1 MFAQPLPL
9 FFMKKRIISFILL
22 IILLLTLSIDAFA
35 AEATTIVFTEQGL
48 QTGSYDKIISASIT
62 LGEDEDFSSTYS
74 TIYLVTATNA
84 DVKFQNNASRYFD
97 WAEYKFL
104 SADAEDMWTVG
115 TTYSVNDSALNG
127 VSVTKDQLKAAGI
140 PDEAYDTSCSAFY
153 LIGFDGSYVNSGIDF
168 AVLVQ
173 VKAESTTIP
182 FTEQGLQTGSYD
194 KIISASVTL
203 GEDEDFASTYST
215 IYLVTATNA
224 DVKFQNNASRYF
236 DWAEY
241 KFLSA
246 DAEDMWTVGTTYS
259 VNDSA
264 LNGVSVTKDQLKA
277 AGIPDEAYDT
287 SCSAFYLIGFDGSYV
302 NSGID
307 FAVLVQVK
315 GAATSL
321 TDAQKKPLTDLLAT
335 VADGNDKYVQSGDRY
350 NGKPA
355 DTITSKNGSF
365 WAEFTAVNGPRAKA
379 QKALQD
385 AKTEADI
392 TAAVAE
398 LQAAISKLIPASQ
411 LNATY
416 LYETLQQY
424 NYGEE
429 YLENCTVPSAQ
440 GFRAVRSEAQNYF
453 DTLFNS
459 DGSATGVNIAANQ
472 KTADDYADALKNYT
486 LVFNDQVDEA
496 KVNLRT
502 IQALAK
508 RYAMTENSGKYT
520 GESWTAFE
528 TARKAATDYAA
539 AHSVSEYISDA
550 EVKQYAALTREFLS
564 AAYGLTSASDTVTV
578 TFSYT
583 DDLHLRVPNPNDPYN
598 QMVDP
603 VGNKPQIQTVTLNR
617 GATLADLWTKTGY
630 KPSRSYYGVSEY
642 SVWHTFVNGTMLYG
656 VTPGAKQDLADDS
669 YVLKDGDK
677 IQLTHMDWPSY
688 TFNYIYRAA
697 VDWTSM
703 TNSLAALRF
712 KETGAQNVGA
722 GEEATLTVERTSAHL
737 WTYTG
742 SYNPYEGATIAAY
755 GPQNKDGSYPDTPI
769 LSETTSDA
777 SGSVSFK
784 LYQEGKY
791 LVTAYDARANDEDS
805 AIFYSGTVAAP
816 YLELTVGDATQ
827 PDAVRAELKAALDKV
842 YNAYPKKIFGDDTWA
857 EIEAAYKVAVATL
870 NDSTATTGE
879 AYLAQQAAI
888 RTIQSKQ
895 TETIQANKTA
905 LETFR
910 TNLNKLPDDVNKITA
925 SASVKEAATTLIQ
938 CYTSMNSYQ
947 RSQLTNSEK
956 AKYDKIKAYM
966 DEKGEKL
973 PEAEKYK
980 LTLNTVVRGGT
991 EEDTEAINAMIANL
1005 RNNPAKMDRA
1015 EGGKYDRTQ
1024 AINIVTPYTF
1034 GAYDGKTELFSK
1046 TFSETDPL
1054 IPVRIYTGVD
1064 YAAYF
1069 QTRNANGTYTT
1080 ASTRWSISDEDLSIV
1095 LTREGTNTT
1104 PGVYGTEGHLT
1115 VKIGDTEYE
1124 VKSITYEG
1132 ISRSDVIS
1140 GTQRVYDDSG
1150 YKGKST
1156 EVVNVD
1162 IPDAY
1167 LGFAMPYNDVT
1178 VTITWGPVESDS
1190 AKLETA
1196 RKTATNVVK
1205 AKYNALVAANEYDAE
1220 HRDEL
1225 DAALATGLTEI
1236 KNATSESDVIAARKK
1251 AVSAMEKVPT
1261 IGSSSESGKV
1271 GEHYPYSGSEVV
1283 GRVHVIVENT
1293 TYLDESLPDSLK
1305 KTIVKGYYDL
1315 TKDDSMMTVALKALE
1330 GAGCTWNRGGYD
1342 YGTTYLASVEKDGG
1356 TLAEFTGGPNSGWM
1370 GTKNDWFVNASFSEF
1385 RYQNGGLADGDE
1397 IHLMYTTKLGADIGG
1412 TWSGTDTS
1420 LQSLIV
1426 SGAELSPAFSGS
1438 TTNYV
1443 LTIPDEAT
1451 GVTVRFTAANKNYQA
1466 RMYLNSYKD
1475 ENSRYMSGDMLS
1487 VTSGDVIYVG
1497 VGERAWGSMNNGGTA
1512 TKYTIQVVKSGDAK
1526 ELVEIIDDLP
1536 AASRLTLDDA
1546 RTVRMARSLFD
1557 ALDPAAQAT
1566 FKKDHKAQYNK
1577 LAACEKVI
1585 DDMAAAD
1592 AVTTA
1597 ANNLPSKPNLRDK
1610 ATFYAAKVAL
1620 DALTAD
1626 QKQYLTA
1633 ETISVINQAYEQVL
1647 EMDLNHV
1654 QWLIDE
1660 LPDEDKVTLADK
1672 KQIDAAK
1679 AAYDALPDQTGVD
1692 ATRLGKAIA
1701 ALKKL
1706 EQGGSGE
1713 DTGYSEYLKKAL
1725 ANIKKKVPTPTI
1737 GSSSGEWAVL
1747 ALARGNADVL
1757 NSYYDGYYDRVVAYV
1772 RDNISS
1778 GKLNAD
1784 KSTDNARIA
1793 LALTAIGEDPTS
1805 VGGHNLLTALD
1816 DVTYDLKQGIN
1827 GPIWALIALDSKN
1840 YTSSSRDQLIKAI
1853 LDGRTN
1859 DGGWALDGNATDVD
1873 MTAMAIQAL
1882 APYYNK
1888 SNETVKDAVDT
1899 ALAWLSTKQSSDGGF
1914 SSWGKAN
1921 AESCAQVIVA
1931 LSALNID
1938 ADTDSRFVK
1947 NGHSALENL
1956 LTFEQADGS
1965 FFHVS
1970 DGSDGNNQMTS
1981 EQGTYALVAYDRF
1994 KTGKNSLYNMT
2005 DAVKR
2010 ADASAQEVIDMI
2022 NQIGYVDES
2031 SYTAI
2036 AEARN
2041 AYDEL
2046 STEDQAKVTNY
2057 STLTAAETSYKA
2069 ILKQKQTDQYKALKA
2084 HYDDL
2089 LNDKTKKY
2097 GTAAKKKLASILQQA
2112 QTDMNSAVSCERVT
2126 DIYEKAIADLDAVKP
2141 GDIEV
2146 TFRLIGALEATQDVD
2161 LTTDS
2166 YLPEYVTWVPTK
2178 TYALQEN
2185 ATVYDLFTEAMSD
2198 AGLRYIGAE
2207 NNYVSTIYAPS
2218 CLGGYAL
2225 SEFTNGKKSGWM
2237 YTVNGKHPN
2246 QGLKNWTL
2254 NDGDVVIWHYV
2265 NDYSCEV
2272 ADWFNDS
2279 QYPSLGDG
2287 SYYNSWLRARDIT
2300 PEQYVQQL
2308 LAKILTVGK
2317 HGTVE
2322 PKLTFQHI
2330 GKSVTFTFK
2339 PDTGYKV
2346 KDVKVNGK
2354 SVGAVKTYTI
2364 DKLTV
2369 STRIEVEFTDESLP
2383 FTDVRESDWFYDD
2396 VVFAYE
2402 NGLFSGTSDTT
2413 FSPNTS
2419 MTRAMLVTVL
2429 YRLEGQPAVN
2439 GRSGFSDVQ
2448 YNGYYEDAVT
2458 WAADNGIVNGTS
2470 TSTFSPN
2477 VNVTREQM
2485 AAILYR
2491 YAQYKKYN
2499 TAASSSLNS
2508 FSDHTSVSG
2517 YAVASLQWSVAEK
2530 LVNGSNGKLMPTG
2543 NASRAQVA
2551 AILHRFAEN
2560 VAKTTK

>member
-1 MFAQPLPL
+1 M
-9 FFMKKRIISFILL
+9 L
-22 IILLLTLSIDAFA
+22 IICLSFQVYA
-35 AEATTIVFTEQGL
+35 ATETIEFGSDTVN
-48 QTGSYDKIISASIT
+48 SYDKKLTDQSLSCVTKSETISIKTVYIKTIENDDVQFKSTLRLTTSNYGFLNQASTVT
-62 LGEDEDFSSTYS
+62 LTK
-74 TIYLVTATNA
+74 TTAKQPKDLAGISVSAN
-84 DVKFQNNASRYFD
+84 DLIVKG
-97 WAEYKFL
+97 L
-104 SADAEDMWTVG
+104 SAD
-115 TTYSVNDSALNG
+115 S
-127 VSVTKDQLKAAGI
+127 
-140 PDEAYDTSCSAFY
+140 
-153 LIGFDGSYVNSGIDF
+153 
-168 AVLVQ
+168 
-173 VKAESTTIP
+173 
-182 FTEQGLQTGSYD
+182 
-194 KIISASVTL
+194 
-203 GEDEDFASTYST
+203 FASTYPKFYF
-215 IYLVTATNA
+215 IGVRGK
-224 DVKFQNNASRYF
+224 DVENFGILIQVKNAST
-236 DWAEY
+236 E
-241 KFLSA
+241 
-246 DAEDMWTVGTTYS
+246 
-259 VNDSA
+259 
-264 LNGVSVTKDQLKA
+264 
-277 AGIPDEAYDT
+277 P
-287 SCSAFYLIGFDGSYV
+287 
-302 NSGID
+302 
-307 FAVLVQVK
+307 
-315 GAATSL
+315 SL

-365 WAEFTAVNGPRAKA
+365 WAEFTAANGPRATA

-472 KTADDYADALKNYT
+472 KTADDYADTLKNYT

-508 RYAMTENSGKYT
+508 RYAMTENGGKYT

-550 EVKQYAALTREFLS
+550 EVKQYAALTRNFLS

-603 VGNKPQIQTVTLNR
+603 VGNKPQIQTVTLDR

-722 GEEATLTVERTSAHL
+722 GEAETLTVERTSAHL

-742 SYNPYEGATIAAY
+742 SYSPYEGATIAAY
-755 GPQNKDGSYPDTPI
+755 GPQNTDGSYPDTPI

-857 EIEAAYKVAVATL
+857 EIEAAYKAAVATL

-973 PEAEKYK
+973 PEAETYE
-980 LTLNTVVRGGT
+980 LTLNVVGDSDEST
-991 EEDTEAINAMIANL
+991 AALNAMIDDL

-1015 EGGKYDRTQ
+1015 EGGKHDHTQ

-1054 IPVRIYTGVD
+1054 TPVRIYTGVD

-1069 QTRNANGTYTT
+1069 QTRNAKGKYTPESAT
-1080 ASTRWSISDEDLSIV
+1080 WSISDEDLSIV
-1095 LTREGTNTT
+1095 LTLEGTNTT

-1115 VKIGDTEYE
+1115 VKIGETEYE

-1196 RKTATNVVK
+1196 RKTATNVVT

-1236 KNATSESDVIAARKK
+1236 KNATSEADVIAARKK

-1370 GTKNDWFVNASFSEF
+1370 GTKNDWFVNASFSDF
-1385 RYQNGGLADGDE
+1385 RYTNGGLADGDE

-1420 LQSLIV
+1420 LQSMTV
-1426 SGAELSPAFSGS
+1426 NGGTELSPAFSS
-1438 TTNYV
+1438 TTTSYV
-1443 LTIPDEAT
+1443 LTIPEETT
-1451 GVTVRFTAANKNYQA
+1451 GVTVRFSAANKNYQA

-1487 VTSGDVIYVG
+1487 VSSGDVIYVG

-1557 ALDPAAQAT
+1557 ALDAAAQAT
-1566 FKKDHKAQYNK
+1566 FKTDHEAQYNK

-1585 DDMAAAD
+1585 DDMTAAD

-1610 ATFYAAKVAL
+1610 ATFYAAKAAL

-1626 QKQYLTA
+1626 QEQYLTA
-1633 ETISVINQAYEQVL
+1633 ETISVIDQAYEQVL
-1647 EMDLNHV
+1647 GMDQNHV
-1654 QWLIDE
+1654 QLLIDD

-1692 ATRLGKAIA
+1692 ATRLDKAIA

-1713 DTGYSEYLKKAL
+1713 DTSYSEYLKKAL
-1725 ANIKKKVPTPTI
+1725 ANIKKTVPTPQV
-1737 GSSSGEWAVL
+1737 GSTNGEWAVL
-1747 ALARGNADVL
+1747 GLARGNASVT

-1772 RDNISS
+1772 KANINSKGQLDS
-1778 GKLNAD
+1778 N
-1784 KSTDNARIA
+1784 KSTENSRII

-1805 VGGHNLLTALD
+1805 VGGRNLLTALN
-1816 DVTYDLKQGIN
+1816 DLSYVKKQGSN
-1827 GPIWALIALDSKN
+1827 GPIWALLAVDSGN
-1840 YTSSSRDQLIKAI
+1840 YIYNYRDKLIDTI
-1853 LDGRTN
+1853 LDERTE
-1859 DGGWALDGNATDVD
+1859 DGGWTHTGNTADVD

-1882 APYYNK
+1882 APYNDEDHPKVK
-1888 SNETVKDAVDT
+1888 SAIEA
-1899 ALAWLSTKQSSDGGF
+1899 ALTLLSGMQQNDGGF
-1914 SSWGKAN
+1914 ASFGTPNS
-1921 AESCAQVIVA
+1921 ESAAQVVVA
-1931 LSALNID
+1931 LSALGLD
-1938 ADTDSRFVK
+1938 ANTDSHFVK
-1947 NGHSALENL
+1947 NGHSVLENL
-1956 LTFEQADGS
+1956 LSYEQEDGS
-1965 FFHVS
+1965 FQHTT
-1970 DGSDGNNQMTS
+1970 DGSGNNQMS
-1981 EQGTYALVAYDRF
+1981 AEQGTYALVAYDRYVN
-1994 KTGKNSLYNMT
+1994 KAHTLYDMT
-2005 DAVKR
+2005 DVVKR
-2010 ADASAQEVIDMI
+2010 EDASAQEVIDMI

-2031 SYTAI
+2031 SYNAI

-2041 AYDEL
+2041 AYNKL
-2046 STEDQAKVTNY
+2046 SAADKAKVENY
-2057 STLTAAETSYKA
+2057 NTLTAAEASYKE
-2069 ILKQKQTDQYKALKA
+2069 ILKQKRTEQYKLLKA
-2084 HYDDL
+2084 HHDEL
-2089 LNDKTKKY
+2089 LNDRTKKY
-2097 GTAAKKKLASILQQA
+2097 GTAAKRKLASILQQA
-2112 QTDMNSAVSCERVT
+2112 QTDMNAAESCERVM
-2126 DIYEKAIADLDAVKP
+2126 DIYNKAIFDLDAVKP

-2161 LTTDS
+2161 LTKDS

-2185 ATVYDLFTEAMSD
+2185 ATVYDLFTEAMSE

-2207 NNYVSTIYAPS
+2207 SNYVSTIYAPS

-2237 YTVNGKHPN
+2237 YTVNGTHPN

-2254 NDGDVVIWHYV
+2254 NDNDVVVWHYV
-2265 NDYSCEV
+2265 NDYSHEV
-2272 ADWFNDS
+2272 ADWFNDPN
-2279 QYPSLGDG
+2279 YPSLGNG
-2287 SYYNSWLRARDIT
+2287 TYYNGWLRAADIS
-2300 PEQYVQQL
+2300 PEQYVNEL
-2308 LAKILTVGK
+2308 LGKILKVGK
-2317 HGTVE
+2317 NGTVE

-2369 STRIEVEFTDESLP
+2369 STRIEVEFTNGKLP
-2383 FTDVRESDWFYDD
+2383 FTDVRESDWFYED
-2396 VVFAYE
+2396 VAFAYE
-2402 NGLFSGTSDTT
+2402 NGLFAGTSDTT
-2413 FSPNTS
+2413 FSPNAS

-2470 TSTFSPN
+2470 TTTFSPN
-2477 VNVTREQM
+2477 ANVTREQM

-2491 YAQYKKYN
+2491 YAQHKKYN
-2499 TAASSSLNS
+2499 TAASSGLNG
-2508 FSDHTSVSG
+2508 FTDHASVSG
-2517 YAVASLQWSVAEK
+2517 YAAASLEWAVAEK
-2530 LVNGSNGKLMPTG
+2530 LVNGSAGKLMPTG
-2543 NASRAQVA
+2543 NATRAQVA
-2551 AILHRFAEN
+2551 AILHRFVEN

>member
-1 MFAQPLPL
+1 MFSLPVFADNMSNIKVFASGEELSVQVIGTANFVEAETPYTLYYAKAPFGTTQITVSLESGWFVPETCFGGTVEDDSVSLENAVENDALAEVIEGMSGDGLINITDASLIASSDVISDLIYFSNEEFEGAPLD
-9 FFMKKRIISFILL
+9 ILL
-22 IILLLTLSIDAFA
+22 IQ
-35 AEATTIVFTEQGL
+35 V
-48 QTGSYDKIISASIT
+48 
-62 LGEDEDFSSTYS
+62 ST
-74 TIYLVTATNA
+74 
-84 DVKFQNNASRYFD
+84 
-97 WAEYKFL
+97 
-104 SADAEDMWTVG
+104 
-115 TTYSVNDSALNG
+115 
-127 VSVTKDQLKAAGI
+127 
-140 PDEAYDTSCSAFY
+140 
-153 LIGFDGSYVNSGIDF
+153 VNSGGN
-168 AVLVQ
+168 VLDDTKKAPLSNLLET
-173 VKAESTTIP
+173 VK
-182 FTEQGLQTGSYD
+182 
-194 KIISASVTL
+194 
-203 GEDEDFASTYST
+203 
-215 IYLVTATNA
+215 
-224 DVKFQNNASRYF
+224 
-236 DWAEY
+236 
-241 KFLSA
+241 
-246 DAEDMWTVGTTYS
+246 
-259 VNDSA
+259 
-264 LNGVSVTKDQLKA
+264 
-277 AGIPDEAYDT
+277 
-287 SCSAFYLIGFDGSYV
+287 
-302 NSGID
+302 
-307 FAVLVQVK
+307 
-315 GAATSL
+315 
-321 TDAQKKPLTDLLAT
+321 
-335 VADGNDKYVQSGDRY
+335 DGNSNYYLTNDRY
-350 NGKPA
+350 NGKES
-355 DTITSKNGSF
+355 DTISSKNGSF

-379 QKALQD
+379 QNVLDTAT
-385 AKTEADI
+385 TEDQI

-398 LQAAISKLIPASQ
+398 LETAISKLIPASQ

-453 DTLFNS
+453 NTLFNA
-459 DGSATGVNIAANQ
+459 DGSATGVNIALNQ

-508 RYAMTENSGKYT
+508 RYAMTENGGKYT
-520 GESWTAFE
+520 EESWTAFE
-528 TARKAATDYAA
+528 AAREAATDYAA
-539 AHSVSEYISDA
+539 KHSVSEYISDA

-564 AAYGLTSASDTVTV
+564 AAYRLTSASNTVTV

-603 VGNKPQIQTVTLNR
+603 VGNKPQIQTVTLDR
-617 GATLADLWTKTGY
+617 GATLADLWTTTGY

-742 SYNPYEGATIAAY
+742 SYSPYEGATIAAY
-755 GPQNKDGSYPDTPI
+755 GPQNTDGSYPDTPI

-805 AIFYSGTVAAP
+805 ALFYSGTVAAP
-816 YLELTVGDATQ
+816 YLELKVGVAEQ
-827 PDAVRAELKAALDKV
+827 PDAVRAELKAKLDAV

-857 EIEAAYKVAVATL
+857 EIEAAYKAAVATL

-956 AKYDKIKAYM
+956 AKYDKVKAYM

-973 PEAEKYK
+973 PEAETYE
-980 LTLNTVVRGGT
+980 LTLNVVGDSDEST
-991 EEDTEAINAMIANL
+991 AALNAMIDDL

-1015 EGGKYDRTQ
+1015 EGGKHDHTQ

-1054 IPVRIYTGVD
+1054 TPVRIYTGVD

-1080 ASTRWSISDEDLSIV
+1080 DSAAWSISDEDLSIV
-1095 LTREGTNTT
+1095 LTLEGTNTT
-1104 PGVYGTEGHLT
+1104 PGEYGTEGHLT

-1178 VTITWGPVESDS
+1178 VTITWGPVESDTEKLTK
-1190 AKLETA
+1190 AKE
-1196 RKTATNVVK
+1196 TATNIVN
-1205 AKYNALVAANEYDAE
+1205 AKYNALVAANEYDTE
-1220 HRDEL
+1220 HQAEL
-1225 DAALATGLTEI
+1225 DAALANGLKEIESAATE
-1236 KNATSESDVIAARKK
+1236 ADVIAARKK

-1261 IGSSSESGKV
+1261 IGQSSETGKV
-1271 GEHYPYSGSEVV
+1271 GENFKTLFPNAKNV

-1293 TYLDESLPDSLK
+1293 TYLDESLPASLK
-1305 KTIVKGYYDL
+1305 KTIIDGYYDL
-1315 TKDDSMMTVALKALE
+1315 TDCDSMMTVALKALE
-1330 GAGCTWNRGGYD
+1330 GAEYTWNRGGYD

-1370 GTKNDWFVNASFSEF
+1370 GTKNDWFVNASFSDF
-1385 RYQNGGLADGDE
+1385 RYTNGGLADGDE

-1426 SGAELSPAFSGS
+1426 SGAKLSPEFSGS

-1443 LTIPDEAT
+1443 LTIQGEAT

-1487 VTSGDVIYVG
+1487 VSSGDVIYVG

-1557 ALDPAAQAT
+1557 ALDAAAKAT
-1566 FKKDHKAQYNK
+1566 FKTEHEAQYNK
-1577 LAACEKVI
+1577 LVACEKII
-1585 DDMAAAD
+1585 DDMTAAD

-1597 ANNLPSKPNLRDK
+1597 ANKLPDPDSLTLRDK
-1610 ATFYAAKVAL
+1610 ETVYAAKAAL

-1626 QKQYLTA
+1626 QKQYLTSD
-1633 ETISVINQAYEQVL
+1633 TISSINQCYARMLQMERNY
-1647 EMDLNHV
+1647 V
-1654 QWLIDE
+1654 QQLIDN
-1660 LPDEDKVTLADK
+1660 LPSESSVTLADK
-1672 KQIDAAK
+1672 KQIYAAK
-1679 AAYDALPDQTGVD
+1679 AAYDALTDKTGVD
-1692 ATRLGKAIA
+1692 TDKLDKALA

-1725 ANIKKKVPTPTI
+1725 ANIKKTVPTPQV
-1737 GSSSGEWAVL
+1737 GSVSGEWAVL
-1747 ALARGNADVL
+1747 GLARGNASVT

-1772 RDNISS
+1772 KENINSNGQLDS
-1778 GKLNAD
+1778 N
-1784 KSTDNARIA
+1784 KSTENSRII

-1805 VGGHNLLTALD
+1805 VGGHNLLTALN
-1816 DVTYDLKQGIN
+1816 DLTFVKKQGSN
-1827 GPIWALIALDSKN
+1827 GPIWALLAVDSGN
-1840 YTSSSRDQLIKAI
+1840 YEYTKRSQLIEAI
-1853 LDGRTN
+1853 LADRTE
-1859 DGGWALDGNATDVD
+1859 DGGWTYGEGGADAD

-1882 APYYNK
+1882 APYNDDEHPAVK
-1888 SNETVKDAVDT
+1888 SAIST
-1899 ALAWLSTKQSSDGGF
+1899 ALNLLSGMQNDDGGF
-1914 SSWGKAN
+1914 SSMGYRN
-1921 AESCAQVIVA
+1921 CESAAQVVVA
-1931 LSALNID
+1931 LSALRLD
-1938 ADTDSRFVK
+1938 ANTDSRFVK
-1947 NGHSALENL
+1947 NGHSVLENL
-1956 LTFEQADGS
+1956 LSYEQEDGS
-1965 FFHVS
+1965 FWHLS
-1970 DGSDGNNQMTS
+1970 DGSSGNNQMTA
-1981 EQGTYALVAYDRF
+1981 EQGTYALVAYDRYVR
-1994 KTGKNSLYNMT
+1994 KTNSLYDMT
-2005 DAVKR
+2005 DVVKR
-2010 ADASAQEVIDMI
+2010 EDASAQEVIDMI
-2022 NQIGYVDES
+2022 NRIGTVDEF
-2031 SYTAI
+2031 SYDYI
-2036 AEARN
+2036 ADARN
-2041 AYDEL
+2041 AYDKL
-2046 STEDQAKVTNY
+2046 SAEDRAKVTNY
-2057 STLTAAETSYKA
+2057 KTLTDAEKA
-2069 ILKQKQTDQYKALKA
+2069 YSEILKQKQADQYKLLKE
-2084 HYDDL
+2084 HYDQL
-2089 LNDKTKKY
+2089 LNDSTKKY
-2097 GTAAKKKLASILQQA
+2097 GTAAKKKLLSILQTA
-2112 QTDMNSAVSCERVT
+2112 QKDMNAAVSCERVIA
-2126 DIYEKAIADLDAVKP
+2126 IYDKAIADLDAVKP
-2141 GDIEV
+2141 GDISV
-2146 TFRLIGALEATQDVD
+2146 TFRLVGALEATQDVD
-2161 LTTDS
+2161 LTNDS
-2166 YLPEYVTWVPTK
+2166 YLPEYVTWIPTT

-2185 ATVYDLFTEAMSD
+2185 ATVYDLYTEAMTE
-2198 AGLRYIGAE
+2198 AGLRSVGAD
-2207 NNYVSTIYAPS
+2207 NNYVKTIYAPS

-2225 SEFTNGKKSGWM
+2225 SEFTNGKRSGWM
-2237 YTVNGKHPN
+2237 YTVNGSHPN
-2246 QGLKNWTL
+2246 QGLKYWEL
-2254 NDGDVVIWHYV
+2254 KDGDVVVWHYV
-2265 NDYSCEV
+2265 NDYAHEV
-2272 ADWFNDS
+2272 ADWFNDPN
-2279 QYPSLGDG
+2279 YPALGDG
-2287 SYYNSWLRARDIT
+2287 TYYNGWLRAADIS

-2339 PDTGYKV
+2339 PDSGYKV

-2369 STRIEVEFTDESLP
+2369 STRIEVEFTDGKLP

-2517 YAVASLQWSVAEK
+2517 YAEASLQWSVAEK

-2543 NASRAQVA
+2543 NATRAQVA
-2551 AILHRFAEN
+2551 AILHRFVEN
-2560 VAKTTK
+2560 VATTK

>member
-1 MFAQPLPL
+1 MTTRGAALAAPRR
-9 FFMKKRIISFILL
+9 FFSLLLAL
-22 IILLLTLSIDAFA
+22 IILFSFACPALAADSKIDISSDFWKSNSVGTCKSYPSAFDKNNKYESFRREYPVYFLQISSKTLERTKNGACYYNLEKLTQWKATAGAIKRDSSDTVYTTAVSNYNAAKSYITLS
-35 AEATTIVFTEQGL
+35 G
-48 QTGSYDKIISASIT
+48 IT
-62 LGEDEDFSSTYS
+62 LSETADHLLFFVSDAKLTNVAYLLVEWGE
-74 TIYLVTATNA
+74 
-84 DVKFQNNASRYFD
+84 
-97 WAEYKFL
+97 AE
-104 SADAEDMWTVG
+104 G
-115 TTYSVNDSALNG
+115 
-127 VSVTKDQLKAAGI
+127 
-140 PDEAYDTSCSAFY
+140 
-153 LIGFDGSYVNSGIDF
+153 
-168 AVLVQ
+168 
-173 VKAESTTIP
+173 
-182 FTEQGLQTGSYD
+182 
-194 KIISASVTL
+194 
-203 GEDEDFASTYST
+203 
-215 IYLVTATNA
+215 
-224 DVKFQNNASRYF
+224 
-236 DWAEY
+236 
-241 KFLSA
+241 
-246 DAEDMWTVGTTYS
+246 
-259 VNDSA
+259 
-264 LNGVSVTKDQLKA
+264 
-277 AGIPDEAYDT
+277 
-287 SCSAFYLIGFDGSYV
+287 
-302 NSGID
+302 
-307 FAVLVQVK
+307 
-315 GAATSL
+315 SL
-321 TDAQKKPLTDLLAT
+321 TDEQKKPLTDLLAT

-350 NGKPA
+350 NGKAA
-355 DTITSKNGSF
+355 DTITNKNGSF
-365 WAEFTAVNGPRAKA
+365 WATFTAKDGPREQA
-379 QKALQD
+379 QKALK
-385 AKTEADI
+385 AATSEGDI
-392 TAAVAE
+392 EKARAA
-398 LQAAISKLIPASQ
+398 LQAEIDKLIPASQ

-424 NYGEE
+424 NYDEE

-453 DTLFNS
+453 NTLFNA
-459 DGSATGVNIAANQ
+459 DGSATSVNIAADQ
-472 KTADDYADALKNYT
+472 QTADDYADALKNYT

-508 RYAMTENSGKYT
+508 RYAMTENGGKYT

-539 AHSVSEYISDA
+539 AHSISEYISDA
-550 EVKQYAALTREFLS
+550 EVKNYAALTREFLS

-603 VGNKPQIQTVTLNR
+603 VGNKPQIQTVTLDR
-617 GATLADLWTKTGY
+617 GATLADLWTTTGY

-742 SYNPYEGATIAAY
+742 SYSPYEGATIAAY
-755 GPQNKDGSYPDTPI
+755 GPQNTDGSYPDTPI

-827 PDAVRAELKAALDKV
+827 PDTVRAELKAALDKV

-857 EIEAAYKVAVATL
+857 EIEAAYKAAVATL
-870 NDSTATTGE
+870 NDSSATTGE

-973 PEAEKYK
+973 PEAETYE
-980 LTLNTVVRGGT
+980 LTLNVVGDSDEST
-991 EEDTEAINAMIANL
+991 AALNAMIDDL

-1015 EGGKYDRTQ
+1015 EGGKHDHTQ

-1054 IPVRIYTGVD
+1054 TPVRIYTGVD

-1080 ASTRWSISDEDLSIV
+1080 DSAAWSISDEDLSIV
-1095 LTREGTNTT
+1095 LTLEGTNTT
-1104 PGVYGTEGHLT
+1104 PGEYGTEGHLT

-1150 YKGKST
+1150 YKGKSSD
-1156 EVVNVD
+1156 VVNVD

-1178 VTITWGPVESDS
+1178 VTITWGPVESDT

-1196 RKTATNVVK
+1196 RKTATNVVN
-1205 AKYNALVAANEYDAE
+1205 AKYNALVAANKYDEE

-1225 DAALATGLTEI
+1225 DAALANGLKEIESAATE
-1236 KNATSESDVIAARKK
+1236 ADVIAARKK

-1261 IGSSSESGKV
+1261 IGQSSETGEVGKNFKTLF
-1271 GEHYPYSGSEVV
+1271 PNAKNV
-1283 GRVHVIVENT
+1283 GRVHVIVENK
-1293 TYLDESLPDSLK
+1293 TYLDESLPASLK
-1305 KTIVKGYYDL
+1305 NTIIDGYYDL
-1315 TKDDSMMTVALKALE
+1315 TDYDSMMTVALKALE
-1330 GAGCTWNRGGYD
+1330 GAGYTWNRDGYD

-1370 GTKNDWFVNASFSEF
+1370 GTKNDWFVNASFSDF
-1385 RYQNGGLADGDE
+1385 RYTNGGLADGDE

-1420 LQSLIV
+1420 LQSMTV
-1426 SGAELSPAFSGS
+1426 NGGTELSPAFSS
-1438 TTNYV
+1438 TTTSYV
-1443 LTIPDEAT
+1443 LTIPEETT
-1451 GVTVRFTAANKNYQA
+1451 GVTVRFSAANKNYQA

-1557 ALDPAAQAT
+1557 ALDAAAQAT
-1566 FKKDHKAQYNK
+1566 FKTDHEAQYNK

-1585 DDMAAAD
+1585 DDMTAAD

-1597 ANNLPSKPNLRDK
+1597 ANKLPDPDNLTLRDK
-1610 ATFYAAKVAL
+1610 ETVYAAKAAL
-1620 DALTAD
+1620 NALTAD
-1626 QKQYLTA
+1626 QEQYLTS
-1633 ETISVINQAYEQVL
+1633 ETISVIDQCYTRMLQMERNYVIQ
-1647 EMDLNHV
+1647 
-1654 QWLIDE
+1654 LIDN
-1660 LPDEDKVTLADK
+1660 LPDESAVTLADK
-1672 KQIDAAK
+1672 KQINAAK
-1679 AAYDALPDQTGVD
+1679 AAYDALPDKNGVD
-1692 ATRLGKAIA
+1692 ATKLTKALA
-1701 ALKKL
+1701 ALEKL

-1840 YTSSSRDQLIKAI
+1840 YTSSSRDQLITAI
-1853 LDGRTN
+1853 LDNRTSE
-1859 DGGWALDGNATDVD
+1859 GGWALDGNATDVD

-1888 SNETVKDAVDT
+1888 SNETVKAAVDT
-1899 ALAWLSTKQSSDGGF
+1899 ALTWLSTKQSSDGGF
-1914 SSWGKAN
+1914 SSWGNAN

-1965 FFHVS
+1965 FLHTLP
-1970 DGSDGNNQMTS
+1970 GSDKDNNQMSS

-2022 NQIGYVDES
+2022 DSIGEVNEY
-2031 SYTAI
+2031 SYDAI
-2036 AEARN
+2036 AEARS
-2041 AYDEL
+2041 AYTKL
-2046 STEDQAKVTNY
+2046 SSADKEKVKATNY
-2057 STLTAAETSYKA
+2057 KTLTAAEDAYKA
-2069 ILKQKQTDQYKALKA
+2069 ILREKQSERYTELKA
-2084 HYDDL
+2084 HYDEL
-2089 LNDKTKKY
+2089 LSDKTKKY
-2097 GTAAKKKLASILQQA
+2097 GTAAKKKLLSVLQTA
-2112 QTDMNSAVSCERVT
+2112 QRDMNAAVSCERVEE
-2126 DIYEKAIADLDAVKP
+2126 IFQKAMSDLDAVKP

-2207 NNYVSTIYAPS
+2207 SNYVSTIYAPS
-2218 CLGGYAL
+2218 CLGGYTL

-2237 YTVNGKHPN
+2237 YTVNGTHPN

-2254 NDGDVVIWHYV
+2254 NDNDVVVWHYV
-2265 NDYSCEV
+2265 NDYSHEV
-2272 ADWFNDS
+2272 ADWFNDPN
-2279 QYPSLGDG
+2279 YPSLGNG
-2287 SYYNSWLRARDIT
+2287 TYYNGWLRAADIS
-2300 PEQYVQQL
+2300 PEQYVNEL
-2308 LAKILTVGK
+2308 LGKILKVGK
-2317 HGTVE
+2317 NGTVE

-2369 STRIEVEFTDESLP
+2369 STRIEVEFTNGKLP
-2383 FTDVRESDWFYDD
+2383 FTDVLTSDWFYED
-2396 VVFAYE
+2396 VAFAYE
-2402 NGLFSGTSDTT
+2402 NGLFAGTSDTT
-2413 FSPNTS
+2413 FSPNAS

-2470 TSTFSPN
+2470 TTTFSPN
-2477 VNVTREQM
+2477 ANVTREQM

-2491 YAQYKKYN
+2491 YAQHKKYN
-2499 TAASSSLNS
+2499 TAASSGLNG
-2508 FSDHTSVSG
+2508 FTDHASVSG
-2517 YAVASLQWSVAEK
+2517 YAAASLEWAVAEK
-2530 LVNGSNGKLMPTG
+2530 LVNGSAGKLMPTG
-2543 NASRAQVA
+2543 NATRAQVA
-2551 AILHRFAEN
+2551 AILHRFVEN

>member
-1 MFAQPLPL
+1 M
-9 FFMKKRIISFILL
+9 
-22 IILLLTLSIDAFA
+22 LLTLILILGVLPGNIFA
-35 AEATTIVFTEQGL
+35 ADSPNNLIVDSKYEIVASYPSGYSDDIEYDTYVVRVPLGTTSIAEVRTSFTIARAECWNHDLNADPDGVNSEFTGNYDLTIHANCIEPEPEVFIPWENASNYDFYGV
-48 QTGSYDKIISASIT
+48 SYS
-62 LGEDEDFSSTYS
+62 DEDYKNQIMVYYF
-74 TIYLVTATNA
+74 LA
-84 DVKFQNNASRYFD
+84 DKDSGNQID
-97 WAEYKFL
+97 KTEL
-104 SADAEDMWTVG
+104 S
-115 TTYSVNDSALNG
+115 
-127 VSVTKDQLKAAGI
+127 
-140 PDEAYDTSCSAFY
+140 
-153 LIGFDGSYVNSGIDF
+153 
-168 AVLVQ
+168 
-173 VKAESTTIP
+173 
-182 FTEQGLQTGSYD
+182 
-194 KIISASVTL
+194 
-203 GEDEDFASTYST
+203 
-215 IYLVTATNA
+215 
-224 DVKFQNNASRYF
+224 
-236 DWAEY
+236 
-241 KFLSA
+241 
-246 DAEDMWTVGTTYS
+246 
-259 VNDSA
+259 
-264 LNGVSVTKDQLKA
+264 
-277 AGIPDEAYDT
+277 
-287 SCSAFYLIGFDGSYV
+287 
-302 NSGID
+302 
-307 FAVLVQVK
+307 
-315 GAATSL
+315 
-321 TDAQKKPLTDLLAT
+321 DLLDT
-335 VADGNDKYVQSGDRY
+335 VKDGNSNYYLSNDRY
-350 NGKPA
+350 NGKKS
-355 DTITSKNGSF
+355 DTISSKNGSF
-365 WAEFTAVNGPRAKA
+365 WAQFTAAKGPRSKA
-379 QKALQD
+379 QNILDTAT
-385 AKTEADI
+385 TEDQI

-398 LQAAISKLIPASQ
+398 LKTAISKLIPTSQ

-416 LYETLQQY
+416 LYETLQQSY
-424 NYGEE
+424 QSLPNDYLDESFTAPSVRNYRNARSDAQA
-429 YLENCTVPSAQ
+429 YLNSL
-440 GFRAVRSEAQNYF
+440 F
-453 DTLFNS
+453 DS
-459 DGSATGVNIAANQ
+459 DGTPADENKAENQNTANG
-472 KTADDYADALKNYT
+472 YADALKKCE
-486 LVFNDQVDEA
+486 VVSKDAVEES

-508 RYAMTENSGKYT
+508 RYAMTENGGKYT
-520 GESWTAFE
+520 EKSWTAFE

-539 AHSVSEYISDA
+539 EHSVSEYISDA
-550 EVKQYAALTREFLS
+550 EVKKYAALTREFLS

-598 QMVDP
+598 LMVDP
-603 VGNKPQIQTVTLNR
+603 VGNKPQIQTVTLNC

-669 YVLKDGDK
+669 YVLKDGDE
-677 IQLTHMDWPSY
+677 IQLSHMDWPSY

-697 VDWTSM
+697 VDWTNM
-703 TNSLAALRF
+703 TSSLAALRF
-712 KETGAQNVGA
+712 KGTGAQNVGA

-742 SYNPYEGATIAAY
+742 SYSPYEGATIAAY
-755 GPQNKDGSYPDTPI
+755 GPQNTDGSYPDTPI

-791 LVTAYDARANDEDS
+791 IVTAYDARANDEDS

-973 PEAEKYK
+973 PEAEKYT

-991 EEDTEAINAMIANL
+991 EEDTEAINAMIDDL
-1005 RNNPAKMDRA
+1005 RSNPAKMDRA
-1015 EGGKYDRTQ
+1015 EGGKYDHTQ

-1054 IPVRIYTGVD
+1054 TPVRIYTGVD

-1069 QTRNANGTYTT
+1069 QTRNAKGKYTPESAT
-1080 ASTRWSISDEDLSIV
+1080 WSISDEDLSIV
-1095 LTREGTNTT
+1095 LTLEGTNTT

-1115 VKIGDTEYE
+1115 VKIGETEYE

-1140 GTQRVYDDSG
+1140 GTQRVYDDSA
-1150 YKGKST
+1150 YKGKSSD
-1156 EVVNVD
+1156 VVNVD

-1196 RKTATNVVK
+1196 QKTATNVVN

-1236 KNATSESDVIAARKK
+1236 KNATSEADVIAARKK

-1585 DDMAAAD
+1585 DDMTAAD

-1610 ATFYAAKVAL
+1610 ATFYAAKAAL

-1725 ANIKKKVPTPTI
+1725 ANIKKTVPTPQV
-1737 GSSSGEWAVL
+1737 GSTNGEWAVL
-1747 ALARGNADVL
+1747 GLARGNADVL

-1882 APYYNK
+1882 APYYE

-2022 NQIGYVDES
+2022 NSIGEVNEY
-2031 SYTAI
+2031 SYDAI
-2036 AEARN
+2036 AEARS
-2041 AYDEL
+2041 AYTKL
-2046 STEDQAKVTNY
+2046 SSADKEKVTNY
-2057 STLTAAETSYKA
+2057 KTLTAAEDAYKA
-2069 ILKQKQTDQYKALKA
+2069 ILREKQSERYKELKA
-2084 HYDDL
+2084 HYDEL

-2097 GTAAKKKLASILQQA
+2097 GTAAKKKLLSVLQTA
-2112 QTDMNSAVSCERVT
+2112 QRDMNAAVSCERVEE
-2126 DIYEKAIADLDAVKP
+2126 IFQKAMFDLDAVKP

-2207 NNYVSTIYAPS
+2207 SNYVSTIYAPS
-2218 CLGGYAL
+2218 CLGGYTL

-2237 YTVNGKHPN
+2237 YTVNGTHPN

-2254 NDGDVVIWHYV
+2254 NDNDVVVWHYV
-2265 NDYSCEV
+2265 NDYSHEV
-2272 ADWFNDS
+2272 ADWFNDPN
-2279 QYPSLGDG
+2279 YPSLGNG
-2287 SYYNSWLRARDIT
+2287 TYYNGWLRAADIS
-2300 PEQYVQQL
+2300 PEQYVNEL
-2308 LAKILTVGK
+2308 LGKILKVGK
-2317 HGTVE
+2317 NGTVE

-2369 STRIEVEFTDESLP
+2369 STRIEVEFTNGKLP
-2383 FTDVRESDWFYDD
+2383 FTDVRESDWFYGD
-2396 VVFAYE
+2396 VAFAYE
-2402 NGLFSGTSDTT
+2402 NGLFAGTSDTT
-2413 FSPNTS
+2413 FSPNAS

-2470 TSTFSPN
+2470 TTTFSPN
-2477 VNVTREQM
+2477 ANVTREQM

-2499 TAASSSLNS
+2499 TAASSSLTGFN
-2508 FSDHTSVSG
+2508 DYATVSS
-2517 YAVASLQWSVAEK
+2517 YAVTSLQWSVAEK
-2530 LVNGSNGKLMPTG
+2530 LVNGSAGKLMPTG
-2543 NASRAQVA
+2543 NATRAQVA
-2551 AILHRFAEN
+2551 AILHRFVEN

>member
-1 MFAQPLPL
+1 MSNIKVFASGEELSVQVIGTANFVEAETPYTLYYAKAPFGTTQITVSLESGWFVPETCFGGTVEDDSVSLENAVENDALAEVIEGMSGDGLINITDASLIASSDVISDLIYFSNEEFEGAPLD
-9 FFMKKRIISFILL
+9 ILL
-22 IILLLTLSIDAFA
+22 IQ
-35 AEATTIVFTEQGL
+35 V
-48 QTGSYDKIISASIT
+48 
-62 LGEDEDFSSTYS
+62 ST
-74 TIYLVTATNA
+74 
-84 DVKFQNNASRYFD
+84 
-97 WAEYKFL
+97 
-104 SADAEDMWTVG
+104 
-115 TTYSVNDSALNG
+115 
-127 VSVTKDQLKAAGI
+127 
-140 PDEAYDTSCSAFY
+140 
-153 LIGFDGSYVNSGIDF
+153 VNSGGN
-168 AVLVQ
+168 VLDDTKKAPLSNLLET
-173 VKAESTTIP
+173 VK
-182 FTEQGLQTGSYD
+182 
-194 KIISASVTL
+194 
-203 GEDEDFASTYST
+203 
-215 IYLVTATNA
+215 
-224 DVKFQNNASRYF
+224 
-236 DWAEY
+236 
-241 KFLSA
+241 
-246 DAEDMWTVGTTYS
+246 
-259 VNDSA
+259 
-264 LNGVSVTKDQLKA
+264 
-277 AGIPDEAYDT
+277 
-287 SCSAFYLIGFDGSYV
+287 
-302 NSGID
+302 
-307 FAVLVQVK
+307 
-315 GAATSL
+315 
-321 TDAQKKPLTDLLAT
+321 
-335 VADGNDKYVQSGDRY
+335 DGNSNYYLTNDRY
-350 NGKPA
+350 NGKES
-355 DTITSKNGSF
+355 DTISSKNGSF
-365 WAEFTAVNGPRAKA
+365 WAAFTAANGPRSKA
-379 QKALQD
+379 QNILDTAT
-385 AKTEADI
+385 TEDQI

-398 LQAAISKLIPASQ
+398 LETAISKLIPTSQ

-459 DGSATGVNIAANQ
+459 DGSATSVNIAANQ

-508 RYAMTENSGKYT
+508 RYAMTENGGKYT
-520 GESWTAFE
+520 EESWTAFE
-528 TARKAATDYAA
+528 AAREAATDYAA
-539 AHSVSEYISDA
+539 KHSVSEYISDA
-550 EVKQYAALTREFLS
+550 EVKQYAALTRNFLS

-603 VGNKPQIQTVTLNR
+603 VGNKPQIQTVTLDR

-642 SVWHTFVNGTMLYG
+642 SVWHTFVNGTMFYG

-722 GEEATLTVERTSAHL
+722 GEAATLTVERTSAHL

-742 SYNPYEGATIAAY
+742 SYSPYEGATIAAY
-755 GPQNKDGSYPDTPI
+755 GPQNTDGSYPDTPI

-805 AIFYSGTVAAP
+805 ALFYSGTVAAP
-816 YLELTVGDATQ
+816 YLELKVGVAEQ
-827 PDAVRAELKAALDKV
+827 PDAVRAELKAKLDAV

-857 EIEAAYKVAVATL
+857 EIEAAYKAAVATL

-973 PEAEKYK
+973 PEAETYE
-980 LTLNTVVRGGT
+980 LTLNVVGDSDEST
-991 EEDTEAINAMIANL
+991 AALNAMIDDL

-1015 EGGKYDRTQ
+1015 EGGKHDHTQ

-1054 IPVRIYTGVD
+1054 TPVRIYTGVD

-1069 QTRNANGTYTT
+1069 QTRNAKGTYPTES
-1080 ASTRWSISDEDLSIV
+1080 AAWSISDEDLSIV
-1095 LTREGTNTT
+1095 LTLEGTTSR
-1104 PGVYGTEGHLT
+1104 PGEYSTEGNLT
-1115 VKIGDTEYE
+1115 VKIGNTEYE

-1150 YKGKST
+1150 YKGKSSD
-1156 EVVNVD
+1156 VVNVD

-1190 AKLETA
+1190 AKLATA

-1205 AKYNALVAANEYDAE
+1205 AKYNALVAANKYDEE

-1225 DAALATGLTEI
+1225 DAALANGLKEIESAATE
-1236 KNATSESDVIAARKK
+1236 ADVIAARKK

-1261 IGSSSESGKV
+1261 IGQSSETGKV
-1271 GEHYPYSGSEVV
+1271 GENFKTLFPNAKNV
-1283 GRVHVIVENT
+1283 GRVHVIVENK
-1293 TYLDESLPDSLK
+1293 TYLDESLPASLK
-1305 KTIVKGYYDL
+1305 NTIIDGYYDL
-1315 TKDDSMMTVALKALE
+1315 TDYDSMMTVALKALE
-1330 GAGCTWNRGGYD
+1330 GAGYTWNRRGYD

-1370 GTKNDWFVNASFSEF
+1370 GTKNDWFVNASFSDF
-1385 RYQNGGLADGDE
+1385 RYTNGGLADGDE

-1420 LQSLIV
+1420 LQSMTV
-1426 SGAELSPAFSGS
+1426 NGGTELSPAFSS
-1438 TTNYV
+1438 TTTSYV
-1443 LTIPDEAT
+1443 LTIPEETT
-1451 GVTVRFTAANKNYQA
+1451 GVTVRFSAANKNYQA

-1487 VTSGDVIYVG
+1487 VSSGDVIYVG

-1557 ALDPAAQAT
+1557 ALDAAAKAT
-1566 FKKDHKAQYNK
+1566 FKTDHEAQYNK
-1577 LAACEKVI
+1577 LVACEKII
-1585 DDMAAAD
+1585 DDMTAAD

-1597 ANNLPSKPNLRDK
+1597 ANKLPDPDSLTLRDK
-1610 ATFYAAKVAL
+1610 ETVYAAKAAL

-1626 QKQYLTA
+1626 QKQYLTS
-1633 ETISVINQAYEQVL
+1633 ETISVIDQCYTWMLRTEK
-1647 EMDLNHV
+1647 NHV
-1654 QWLIDE
+1654 RQLIDD
-1660 LPDEDKVTLADK
+1660 LPDEDKVTLSDK
-1672 KQIDAAK
+1672 KQINAAK
-1679 AAYDALPDQTGVD
+1679 AAYDALPDKTGID
-1692 ATRLGKAIA
+1692 ATKLEQAVE

-1713 DTGYSEYLKKAL
+1713 DTGYSEYLNKAL
-1725 ANIKKKVPTPTI
+1725 ANIKKTVPTPQV
-1737 GSSSGEWAVL
+1737 GSVSGEWAVL
-1747 ALARGNADVL
+1747 GLARGNANVT
-1757 NSYYDGYYDRVVAYV
+1757 NSYYDSYYDRVVAYV
-1772 RDNISS
+1772 KANIKSGEKLDNT
-1778 GKLNAD
+1778 
-1784 KSTDNARIA
+1784 KSTEHSRII

-1805 VGGHNLLTALD
+1805 VGVHNLLTALN
-1816 DVTYDLKQGIN
+1816 DLDYVKKQGSN
-1827 GPIWALIALDSKN
+1827 GPIWALLAVDSGN
-1840 YTSSSRDQLIKAI
+1840 YEYAKREQLIEAI
-1853 LDGRTN
+1853 LADRVGN
-1859 DGGWALDGNATDVD
+1859 GWSLDGGTADTD
-1873 MTAMAIQAL
+1873 MTAMALQAL
-1882 APYYNK
+1882 APYNDEEHPEVK
-1888 SNETVKDAVDT
+1888 SAIEA
-1899 ALAWLSTKQSSDGGF
+1899 ALTLLSGMQQNDGGF
-1914 SSWGKAN
+1914 ASFGTAN
-1921 AESCAQVIVA
+1921 SESAAQVVVA
-1931 LSALNID
+1931 LSALGLD
-1938 ADTDSRFVK
+1938 ANTDSRFVK
-1947 NGHSALENL
+1947 NGHSVLENL
-1956 LTFEQADGS
+1956 LSYAQEDGS
-1965 FFHVS
+1965 FLHLS
-1970 DGSDGNNQMTS
+1970 DGSSGNNQMAA
-1981 EQGTYALVAYDRF
+1981 EQGTYALVAYDRHV
-1994 KTGKNSLYNMT
+1994 KGKHSLYDMT
-2005 DAVKR
+2005 DVVKR
-2010 ADASAQEVIDMI
+2010 EDASAQEVIDMI
-2022 NQIGYVDES
+2022 DSIDEVNEY
-2031 SYTAI
+2031 SYDAI

-2041 AYDEL
+2041 AYNKL
-2046 STEDQAKVTNY
+2046 SAADKAKVTNY
-2057 STLTAAETSYKA
+2057 NTLTAAEDAYKA
-2069 ILKQKQTDQYKALKA
+2069 ILREKQSERYTELKA
-2084 HYDDL
+2084 HYDEL
-2089 LNDKTKKY
+2089 LRDKTKKY
-2097 GTAAKKKLASILQQA
+2097 GTAAKKKLLSVLQTA
-2112 QTDMNSAVSCERVT
+2112 QRDMNAAVSCERVEE
-2126 DIYEKAIADLDAVKP
+2126 IFQKAMSDLDAVKP

-2207 NNYVSTIYAPS
+2207 SNYVSTIYAPS

-2254 NDGDVVIWHYV
+2254 NDNDVVVWHYV
-2265 NDYSCEV
+2265 NDYSHEV
-2272 ADWFNDS
+2272 ADWFNDPN
-2279 QYPSLGDG
+2279 YPSLGNG
-2287 SYYNSWLRARDIT
+2287 TYYNGWLRAADIS
-2300 PEQYVQQL
+2300 PEQYVNEL
-2308 LAKILTVGK
+2308 LGKILKVGK
-2317 HGTVE
+2317 NGTVE

-2369 STRIEVEFTDESLP
+2369 STRIEVEFTNGKLP
-2383 FTDVRESDWFYDD
+2383 FTDVRESDWFYED
-2396 VVFAYE
+2396 VAFAYE
-2402 NGLFSGTSDTT
+2402 NGLFAGTSDTT
-2413 FSPNTS
+2413 FSPNAS

-2470 TSTFSPN
+2470 TTTFSPN
-2477 VNVTREQM
+2477 ANVTREQM

-2491 YAQYKKYN
+2491 YAQHKKYN
-2499 TAASSSLNS
+2499 TAASSGLNG
-2508 FSDHTSVSG
+2508 FTDHASVSG
-2517 YAVASLQWSVAEK
+2517 YAAASLEWAVAEK
-2530 LVNGSNGKLMPTG
+2530 LVNGNAGKLMPTG
-2543 NASRAQVA
+2543 NATRAQVA
-2551 AILHRFAEN
+2551 AILHRFVEN

>member
-1 MFAQPLPL
+1 MK
-9 FFMKKRIISFILL
+9 KKRILATF
-22 IILLLTLSIDAFA
+22 LLLLLFLNTIPRVFAATTTITIADNGISGCDYETLTNQVTVEFWAAAWGNNVANVEINTTYLISLSAQDTVSLQNSCTSTLTANKYSYLNQRITKKLTSTSWNAKTVRGISDFEDAFGVTE
-35 AEATTIVFTEQGL
+35 EA
-48 QTGSYDKIISASIT
+48 
-62 LGEDEDFSSTYS
+62 
-74 TIYLVTATNA
+74 
-84 DVKFQNNASRYFD
+84 
-97 WAEYKFL
+97 
-104 SADAEDMWTVG
+104 
-115 TTYSVNDSALNG
+115 
-127 VSVTKDQLKAAGI
+127 LKAKG
-140 PDEAYDTSCSAFY
+140 YSKFKSGCTYYYLAF
-153 LIGFDGSYVNSGIDF
+153 
-168 AVLVQ
+168 
-173 VKAESTTIP
+173 KPSTTAP
-182 FTEQGLQTGSYD
+182 
-194 KIISASVTL
+194 A
-203 GEDEDFASTYST
+203 FA
-215 IYLVTATNA
+215 ILI
-224 DVKFQNNASRYF
+224 Q
-236 DWAEY
+236 AE
-241 KFLSA
+241 
-246 DAEDMWTVGTTYS
+246 
-259 VNDSA
+259 
-264 LNGVSVTKDQLKA
+264 
-277 AGIPDEAYDT
+277 
-287 SCSAFYLIGFDGSYV
+287 
-302 NSGID
+302 
-307 FAVLVQVK
+307 K
-315 GAATSL
+315 GATVN
-321 TDAQKKPLTDLLAT
+321 KEPLSNLLAT

-350 NGKPA
+350 NGKAA

-379 QKALQD
+379 QNVLDTAT
-385 AKTEADI
+385 TEDQI

-398 LQAAISKLIPASQ
+398 LETAISKLIPASQ

-472 KTADDYADALKNYT
+472 KTADDYADTLKNYT

-508 RYAMTENSGKYT
+508 RYAMTENGGKYT

-550 EVKQYAALTREFLS
+550 EVKQYAALTRNFLS

-603 VGNKPQIQTVTLNR
+603 VGNKPQIQTVTLDR
-617 GATLADLWTKTGY
+617 GATLADLWTTTGY

-742 SYNPYEGATIAAY
+742 SYSPYEGATIAAY

-791 LVTAYDARANDEDS
+791 IVTAYDARANDEDS
-805 AIFYSGTVAAP
+805 ALFYSGTVAAP
-816 YLELTVGDATQ
+816 YLELTVEDATQ

-857 EIEAAYKVAVATL
+857 EIEAAYKTAVATL

-973 PEAEKYK
+973 PEAETYE
-980 LTLNTVVRGGT
+980 LTLNVVGDSDEST
-991 EEDTEAINAMIANL
+991 AALNAMIDDL

-1015 EGGKYDRTQ
+1015 EGGKHDHTQ

-1054 IPVRIYTGVD
+1054 TPVRIYTGVD

-1069 QTRNANGTYTT
+1069 QTRNAKGKYTPESAT
-1080 ASTRWSISDEDLSIV
+1080 WSISDEDLSIV
-1095 LTREGTNTT
+1095 LTLEGTNTT

-1115 VKIGDTEYE
+1115 VKIGETEYE

-1190 AKLETA
+1190 AKLGKA

-1205 AKYNALVAANEYDAE
+1205 AKYNALVAANKYDEE

-1225 DAALATGLTEI
+1225 DAALANGLKEI
-1236 KNATSESDVIAARKK
+1236 ESATSETDVIAARKK

-1261 IGSSSESGKV
+1261 IGQSSETGKV
-1271 GEHYPYSGSEVV
+1271 GEHFKELYPNAKTV

-1293 TYLDESLPDSLK
+1293 TYLDESLPASLK
-1305 KTIVKGYYDL
+1305 NTIIDGYYDQ
-1315 TKDDSMMTVALKALE
+1315 TDCDSMMTVALKALE
-1330 GAGCTWNRGGYD
+1330 GAGYTWNRGGYD
-1342 YGTTYLASVEKDGG
+1342 YGTTYLASVEKDGY

-1370 GTKNDWFVNASFSEF
+1370 GTKNDWFVNASFSDF
-1385 RYQNGGLADGDE
+1385 RYTNGGLADGDE

-1420 LQSLIV
+1420 LQSMTV
-1426 SGAELSPAFSGS
+1426 NGGTELSPAFSS
-1438 TTNYV
+1438 TTTSYV
-1443 LTIPDEAT
+1443 LTIPEETT
-1451 GVTVRFTAANKNYQA
+1451 GVTVRFSAANKNYQA

-1557 ALDPAAQAT
+1557 ALDAAAQAT
-1566 FKKDHKAQYNK
+1566 FKTDHEAQYNK

-1585 DDMAAAD
+1585 DDMTAAD

-1597 ANNLPSKPNLRDK
+1597 ANKLPDPDNLTLRDK
-1610 ATFYAAKVAL
+1610 ETVYAAKAAL
-1620 DALTAD
+1620 NALTAD
-1626 QKQYLTA
+1626 QEQYLTS
-1633 ETISVINQAYEQVL
+1633 ETISVIDQCYTRMLQMERNYVIQ
-1647 EMDLNHV
+1647 
-1654 QWLIDE
+1654 LIDN
-1660 LPDEDKVTLADK
+1660 LPDESAVTLADK
-1672 KQIDAAK
+1672 KQINAAK
-1679 AAYDALPDQTGVD
+1679 AAYDALPDKNGVD
-1692 ATRLGKAIA
+1692 ATKLTKALA
-1701 ALKKL
+1701 ALEKL

-1713 DTGYSEYLKKAL
+1713 DTSYSEYLKKAL
-1725 ANIKKKVPTPTI
+1725 ANIKKTVPTPTI

-1772 RDNISS
+1772 RTNISS

-1840 YTSSSRDQLIKAI
+1840 YTSSSRDELIEAI
-1853 LDGRTN
+1853 LGNRTS
-1859 DGGWALDGNATDVD
+1859 DGGWALDGTVTDVD

-1882 APYYNK
+1882 APYYK
-1888 SNETVKDAVDT
+1888 SNKNVQDVVDA

-1914 SSWGKAN
+1914 SSWGNAN

-1965 FFHVS
+1965 FLHTLP
-1970 DGSDGNNQMTS
+1970 GSDKDNNQMSS

-2022 NQIGYVDES
+2022 DSIGEVNEY
-2031 SYTAI
+2031 SYDAI
-2036 AEARN
+2036 AEARS
-2041 AYDEL
+2041 AYTKL
-2046 STEDQAKVTNY
+2046 SSADKEKVKATNY
-2057 STLTAAETSYKA
+2057 KTLTAAEDAYKA
-2069 ILKQKQTDQYKALKA
+2069 ILREKQSERYEKLKA
-2084 HYDDL
+2084 HYDEL
-2089 LNDKTKKY
+2089 LSDKTKKY
-2097 GTAAKKKLASILQQA
+2097 GTAAKKKLLSVLQTA
-2112 QTDMNSAVSCERVT
+2112 QRDMNAAVSCERVEE
-2126 DIYEKAIADLDAVKP
+2126 IFQKAMSDLDAVKP

-2207 NNYVSTIYAPS
+2207 SNYVSTIYAPS
-2218 CLGGYAL
+2218 CLGGYTL

-2237 YTVNGKHPN
+2237 YTVNGTHPN

-2254 NDGDVVIWHYV
+2254 NDNDVVVWHYV
-2265 NDYSCEV
+2265 NDYSHEV
-2272 ADWFNDS
+2272 ADWFNDPN
-2279 QYPSLGDG
+2279 YPSLGNG
-2287 SYYNSWLRARDIT
+2287 TYYNGWLRAADIS
-2300 PEQYVQQL
+2300 PEQYVNEL
-2308 LAKILTVGK
+2308 LGKILKVGK
-2317 HGTVE
+2317 NGTVE

-2369 STRIEVEFTDESLP
+2369 STRIEVEFTNGKLP
-2383 FTDVRESDWFYDD
+2383 FTDVRESDWFYED
-2396 VVFAYE
+2396 VAFAYE
-2402 NGLFSGTSDTT
+2402 NGLFAGTSDTT
-2413 FSPNTS
+2413 FSPNAS

-2470 TSTFSPN
+2470 TTTFSPN
-2477 VNVTREQM
+2477 ANVTREQM

-2491 YAQYKKYN
+2491 YAQHKKYN
-2499 TAASSSLNS
+2499 TAASSGLNG
-2508 FSDHTSVSG
+2508 FTDHASVSG
-2517 YAVASLQWSVAEK
+2517 YAAASLEWAVAEK
-2530 LVNGSNGKLMPTG
+2530 LVNGSAGKLMPTG
-2543 NASRAQVA
+2543 NATRAQVA
-2551 AILHRFAEN
+2551 AILHRFVEN

>member
-1 MFAQPLPL
+1 
-9 FFMKKRIISFILL
+9 MKKHTNKRVISLF
-22 IILLLTLSIDAFA
+22 LTLILILSILPSNIFA
-35 AEATTIVFTEQGL
+35 AESPNDLTVNSNYEIVASYPAGYSEDI
-48 QTGSYDKIISASIT
+48 SYDTYVVRVPLGTISIAEVTTSFTIARAECWNHDWDADPDGDNYEFTGNYDLTIHANCIETEPEVFIPWENASIYDFH
-62 LGEDEDFSSTYS
+62 GVSYSDEDYENQ
-74 TIYLVTATNA
+74 IIVY
-84 DVKFQNNASRYFD
+84 YFL
-97 WAEYKFL
+97 A
-104 SADAEDMWTVG
+104 
-115 TTYSVNDSALNG
+115 
-127 VSVTKDQLKAAGI
+127 
-140 PDEAYDTSCSAFY
+140 
-153 LIGFDGSYVNSGIDF
+153 
-168 AVLVQ
+168 
-173 VKAESTTIP
+173 
-182 FTEQGLQTGSYD
+182 
-194 KIISASVTL
+194 
-203 GEDEDFASTYST
+203 DEDSGNQIDKT
-215 IYLVTATNA
+215 
-224 DVKFQNNASRYF
+224 
-236 DWAEY
+236 E
-241 KFLSA
+241 LS
-246 DAEDMWTVGTTYS
+246 
-259 VNDSA
+259 
-264 LNGVSVTKDQLKA
+264 
-277 AGIPDEAYDT
+277 
-287 SCSAFYLIGFDGSYV
+287 
-302 NSGID
+302 
-307 FAVLVQVK
+307 
-315 GAATSL
+315 
-321 TDAQKKPLTDLLAT
+321 DLLDT
-335 VADGNDKYVQSGDRY
+335 VKDGNSNYYLSNDRY
-350 NGKPA
+350 NGKKS
-355 DTITSKNGSF
+355 DTISSKNGSF

-379 QKALQD
+379 QKVLNTAT
-385 AKTEADI
+385 TEAQI

-398 LQAAISKLIPASQ
+398 LNTAIQKLIPRSQ

-416 LYETLQQY
+416 LYETLQARDY
-424 NYGEE
+424 DDE
-429 YLENCTVPSAQ
+429 YLEKFTAPSVQKFLAARRAAQ
-440 GFRAVRSEAQNYF
+440 SYL
-453 DTLFNS
+453 DSLFNA
-459 DGSATGVNIAANQ
+459 DGSAKEGVNIAANQ
-472 KTADDYADALKNYT
+472 KTADDYADALKNIRF
-486 LVFNDQVDEA
+486 VSNDSVEES

-508 RYAMTENSGKYT
+508 KYSMTVNDGKYT
-520 GESWTAFE
+520 DESWTAFE
-528 TARKAATDYAA
+528 NARKKAVDYAA
-539 AHSVSEYISDA
+539 EHPVSENMNA
-550 EVKQYAALTREFLS
+550 GEPQQYALLTRAFLS
-564 AAYGLTSASDTVTV
+564 AAYGLKSASDKITV
-578 TFSYT
+578 TFSFT
-583 DDLHLRVPNPNDPYN
+583 DDLHLRITNLTGGYVSQMADPE
-598 QMVDP
+598 
-603 VGNKPQIQTVTLNR
+603 GNTPQIRKITLPA
-617 GATLADLWTKTGY
+617 GSTIADLWKQTGCQPGTSYLGKTA
-630 KPSRSYYGVSEY
+630 Y
-642 SVWHTFVNGTMLYG
+642 SIWYTFVNDTMLYG
-656 VTPGAKQDLADDS
+656 ATPGVNQYFADTN
-669 YVLKDGDK
+669 YVLKDGDE
-677 IQLTHMDWPSY
+677 IHLAHMEWPSY
-688 TFNYIYRAA
+688 TFNYIYRDE
-697 VDWTSM
+697 VNWTNM
-703 TNSLAALRF
+703 TDALGTLRF
-712 KETGAQNVGA
+712 KETGTRTAAAGA
-722 GEEATLTVERTSAHL
+722 ETTLTVERASAHL
-737 WTYTG
+737 WTYSG
-742 SYNPYEGATIAAY
+742 SYSAYEGATIAAY
-755 GPQNKDGSYPDTPI
+755 GPQNEDGSYPSTPI

-791 LVTAYDARANDEDS
+791 LVTAYDARVNDEDS
-805 AIFYSGTVAAP
+805 ALFYSGTVAAP
-816 YLELTVGDATQ
+816 YLELTVGDAAQ

-857 EIEAAYKVAVATL
+857 EIEAAYKAAVAKL

-895 TETIQANKTA
+895 TETLQANKTA

-910 TNLNKLPDDVNKITA
+910 TNLNKLPDDVNKITN

-966 DEKGEKL
+966 DANGASL
-973 PEAEKYK
+973 PKAETYK
-980 LTLNTVVRGGT
+980 LTLNVVGDSDEST
-991 EEDTEAINAMIANL
+991 AALNAMIDDL
-1005 RNNPAKMDRA
+1005 RSDPAKMDRA
-1015 EGGKYDRTQ
+1015 EGGKYDHTK

-1034 GAYDGKTELFSK
+1034 GTYDGSTMLFSD
-1046 TFSETDPL
+1046 TFSETEPL
-1054 IPVRIYTGVD
+1054 TPVRIYTGVD

-1069 QTRNANGTYTT
+1069 QTRNAGGTYTT
-1080 ASTRWSISDEDLSIV
+1080 DSAWSISNEDLSII
-1095 LTREGTNTT
+1095 LTLEGTTSR
-1104 PGVYGTEGHLT
+1104 PGEYSTEGNLT

-1140 GTQRVYDDSG
+1140 GTQRVYDDSA
-1150 YKGKST
+1150 YKGKDGDT
-1156 EVVNVD
+1156 VNVD
-1162 IPDAY
+1162 IPNAY

-1178 VTITWGPVESDS
+1178 VTITWGAVESDS

-1196 RKTATNVVK
+1196 RKTATNIVK

-1236 KNATSESDVIAARKK
+1236 KNATSEADVIAARKK

-1585 DDMAAAD
+1585 DDMTAAD

-1597 ANNLPSKPNLRDK
+1597 ANKLPDPDNLTLRDK
-1610 ATFYAAKVAL
+1610 ETVYAAKAAL
-1620 DALTAD
+1620 NALTAD
-1626 QKQYLTA
+1626 QEQYLTS
-1633 ETISVINQAYEQVL
+1633 ETISVIDQCYTRMLQMERNYVIQ
-1647 EMDLNHV
+1647 
-1654 QWLIDE
+1654 LIDN
-1660 LPDEDKVTLADK
+1660 LPDESAVTLADK
-1672 KQIDAAK
+1672 KQINAAK
-1679 AAYDALPDQTGVD
+1679 AAYDALPDKNGVD
-1692 ATRLGKAIA
+1692 ATKLTKAIA

-1706 EQGGSGE
+1706 EQGGAGE

-1725 ANIKKKVPTPTI
+1725 ANIKKTVPTPTI

-1772 RDNISS
+1772 RTNISS

-1840 YTSSSRDQLIKAI
+1840 YTSSSRDELIEAI
-1853 LDGRTN
+1853 LGNRTS
-1859 DGGWALDGNATDVD
+1859 DGGWALDGTVTDVD

-1882 APYYNK
+1882 APYYK
-1888 SNETVKDAVDT
+1888 SNKNVQDVVDA

-1914 SSWGKAN
+1914 SSWGNAN

-1965 FFHVS
+1965 FLHTLP
-1970 DGSDGNNQMTS
+1970 GSDKDNNQMSS

-2022 NQIGYVDES
+2022 DSIGEVNEY
-2031 SYTAI
+2031 SYDAI
-2036 AEARN
+2036 AEARS
-2041 AYDEL
+2041 AYTKL
-2046 STEDQAKVTNY
+2046 SSADKEKVKATNY
-2057 STLTAAETSYKA
+2057 KTLTAAEDAYKA
-2069 ILKQKQTDQYKALKA
+2069 ILREKQSERYEKLKA
-2084 HYDDL
+2084 HYDEL
-2089 LNDKTKKY
+2089 LSDKTKKY
-2097 GTAAKKKLASILQQA
+2097 GTAAKKKLLSVLQTA
-2112 QTDMNSAVSCERVT
+2112 QRDMNAAVSCERVEE
-2126 DIYEKAIADLDAVKP
+2126 IFQKAMSDLDAVKP

-2207 NNYVSTIYAPS
+2207 SNYVSTIYAPS
-2218 CLGGYAL
+2218 CLGGYTL

-2237 YTVNGKHPN
+2237 YTVNGTHPN

-2254 NDGDVVIWHYV
+2254 NDNDVVVWHYV
-2265 NDYSCEV
+2265 NDYSHEV
-2272 ADWFNDS
+2272 ADWFNDPN
-2279 QYPSLGDG
+2279 YPSLGNG
-2287 SYYNSWLRARDIT
+2287 TYYNGWLRAADIS
-2300 PEQYVQQL
+2300 PEQYVNEL
-2308 LAKILTVGK
+2308 LGKILKVGK
-2317 HGTVE
+2317 NGTVE

-2369 STRIEVEFTDESLP
+2369 STRIEVEFTNGKLP
-2383 FTDVRESDWFYDD
+2383 FTDVRESDWFYED
-2396 VVFAYE
+2396 VAFAYE
-2402 NGLFSGTSDTT
+2402 NGLFAGTSDTT
-2413 FSPNTS
+2413 FSPNAS

-2470 TSTFSPN
+2470 TTTFSPN
-2477 VNVTREQM
+2477 ANVTREQM

-2491 YAQYKKYN
+2491 YAQHKKYN
-2499 TAASSSLNS
+2499 TAASSGLNG
-2508 FSDHTSVSG
+2508 FTDHASVSG
-2517 YAVASLQWSVAEK
+2517 YAAASLEWAVAEK
-2530 LVNGSNGKLMPTG
+2530 LVNGSAGKLMPTG
-2543 NASRAQVA
+2543 NATRAQVA
-2551 AILHRFAEN
+2551 AILHRFVEN

>member
-1 MFAQPLPL
+1 MK
-9 FFMKKRIISFILL
+9 KKRILATF
-22 IILLLTLSIDAFA
+22 LLLLLFLNTIPRVFAATTTITIADNGISGCDYETLTNQVTVEFWAAAWGNNVANVEINTTYLISLSAQDTVSLQNSCTSTLTANKYSYLNQRITKKLTSTSWNAKTVRGISDFEDAFGVTE
-35 AEATTIVFTEQGL
+35 EA
-48 QTGSYDKIISASIT
+48 
-62 LGEDEDFSSTYS
+62 
-74 TIYLVTATNA
+74 
-84 DVKFQNNASRYFD
+84 
-97 WAEYKFL
+97 
-104 SADAEDMWTVG
+104 
-115 TTYSVNDSALNG
+115 
-127 VSVTKDQLKAAGI
+127 LKAKG
-140 PDEAYDTSCSAFY
+140 YSKFKSGCTYYYLAF
-153 LIGFDGSYVNSGIDF
+153 
-168 AVLVQ
+168 
-173 VKAESTTIP
+173 KPSTTAP
-182 FTEQGLQTGSYD
+182 
-194 KIISASVTL
+194 A
-203 GEDEDFASTYST
+203 FA
-215 IYLVTATNA
+215 ILI
-224 DVKFQNNASRYF
+224 Q
-236 DWAEY
+236 AE
-241 KFLSA
+241 
-246 DAEDMWTVGTTYS
+246 
-259 VNDSA
+259 
-264 LNGVSVTKDQLKA
+264 
-277 AGIPDEAYDT
+277 
-287 SCSAFYLIGFDGSYV
+287 
-302 NSGID
+302 
-307 FAVLVQVK
+307 K
-315 GAATSL
+315 GATVN
-321 TDAQKKPLTDLLAT
+321 KEPLSNLLAT

-350 NGKPA
+350 NGKAA

-379 QKALQD
+379 QNVLDTAT
-385 AKTEADI
+385 TEDQI

-398 LQAAISKLIPASQ
+398 LETAISKLIPASQ

-472 KTADDYADALKNYT
+472 KTADDYADTLKNYT

-508 RYAMTENSGKYT
+508 RYAMTENGGKYT

-550 EVKQYAALTREFLS
+550 EVKQYAALTRNFLS

-603 VGNKPQIQTVTLNR
+603 VGNKPQIQTVTLDR
-617 GATLADLWTKTGY
+617 GATLADLWTTTGY

-742 SYNPYEGATIAAY
+742 SYSPYEGATIAAY

-791 LVTAYDARANDEDS
+791 IVTAYDARANDEDS
-805 AIFYSGTVAAP
+805 ALFYSGTVAAP
-816 YLELTVGDATQ
+816 YLELTVEDATQ

-857 EIEAAYKVAVATL
+857 EIEAAYKTAVATL

-973 PEAEKYK
+973 PEAETYE
-980 LTLNTVVRGGT
+980 LTLNVVGDSDEST
-991 EEDTEAINAMIANL
+991 AALNAMIDDL

-1015 EGGKYDRTQ
+1015 EGGKHDHTQ

-1054 IPVRIYTGVD
+1054 TPVRIYTGVD

-1069 QTRNANGTYTT
+1069 QTRNAKGKYTPESAT
-1080 ASTRWSISDEDLSIV
+1080 WSISDEDLSIV
-1095 LTREGTNTT
+1095 LTLEGTNTT

-1115 VKIGDTEYE
+1115 VKIGETEYE

-1190 AKLETA
+1190 AKLGTA

-1205 AKYNALVAANEYDAE
+1205 AKYNALVAANKYDEE

-1225 DAALATGLTEI
+1225 DAALANGLKEI
-1236 KNATSESDVIAARKK
+1236 ESATSETDVIAARKK

-1261 IGSSSESGKV
+1261 IGQSSETGKV
-1271 GEHYPYSGSEVV
+1271 GEHFKELYPNAKTV

-1293 TYLDESLPDSLK
+1293 TYLDESLPASLK
-1305 KTIVKGYYDL
+1305 NTIIDGYYDQ
-1315 TKDDSMMTVALKALE
+1315 TDCDSMMTVALKALE
-1330 GAGCTWNRGGYD
+1330 GAGYTWNRGGYD
-1342 YGTTYLASVEKDGG
+1342 YGTTYLASVEKDGY

-1370 GTKNDWFVNASFSEF
+1370 GTKNDWFVNASFSDF
-1385 RYQNGGLADGDE
+1385 RYTNGGLADGDE

-1420 LQSLIV
+1420 LQSMTV
-1426 SGAELSPAFSGS
+1426 NGGTELSPAFSS
-1438 TTNYV
+1438 TTTSYV
-1443 LTIPDEAT
+1443 LTIPEETT
-1451 GVTVRFTAANKNYQA
+1451 GVTVRFSAANKNYQA

-1557 ALDPAAQAT
+1557 ALDAAAQAT
-1566 FKKDHKAQYNK
+1566 FKTDHEAQYNK

-1585 DDMAAAD
+1585 DDMTAAD

-1597 ANNLPSKPNLRDK
+1597 ANKLPDPDNLTLRDK
-1610 ATFYAAKVAL
+1610 ETVYAAKAAL
-1620 DALTAD
+1620 NALTAD
-1626 QKQYLTA
+1626 QEQYLTS
-1633 ETISVINQAYEQVL
+1633 ETISVIDQCYTRMLQMERNYVIQ
-1647 EMDLNHV
+1647 
-1654 QWLIDE
+1654 LIDN
-1660 LPDEDKVTLADK
+1660 LPDESAVTLADK
-1672 KQIDAAK
+1672 KQINAAK
-1679 AAYDALPDQTGVD
+1679 AAYDALPDKNGVD
-1692 ATRLGKAIA
+1692 ATKLTKALA
-1701 ALKKL
+1701 ALEKL

-1713 DTGYSEYLKKAL
+1713 DTSYSEYLKKAL
-1725 ANIKKKVPTPTI
+1725 ANIKKTVPTPTI

-1772 RDNISS
+1772 RTNISS

-1840 YTSSSRDQLIKAI
+1840 YTSSSRDELIEAI
-1853 LDGRTN
+1853 LGNRTS
-1859 DGGWALDGNATDVD
+1859 DGGWALDGTVTDVD

-1882 APYYNK
+1882 APYYK
-1888 SNETVKDAVDT
+1888 SNKNVQDVVDA

-1914 SSWGKAN
+1914 SSWGNAN

-1965 FFHVS
+1965 FLHTLP
-1970 DGSDGNNQMTS
+1970 GSDKDNNQMSS

-2022 NQIGYVDES
+2022 DSIGEVNEY
-2031 SYTAI
+2031 SYDAI
-2036 AEARN
+2036 AEARS
-2041 AYDEL
+2041 AYTKL
-2046 STEDQAKVTNY
+2046 SSADKEKVKATNY
-2057 STLTAAETSYKA
+2057 KTLTAAEDAYKA
-2069 ILKQKQTDQYKALKA
+2069 ILREKQSERYEKLKA
-2084 HYDDL
+2084 HYDEL
-2089 LNDKTKKY
+2089 LSDKTKKY
-2097 GTAAKKKLASILQQA
+2097 GTAAKKKLLSVLQTA
-2112 QTDMNSAVSCERVT
+2112 QRDMNAAVSCERVEE
-2126 DIYEKAIADLDAVKP
+2126 IFQKAMSDLDAVKP

-2207 NNYVSTIYAPS
+2207 SNYVSTIYAPS
-2218 CLGGYAL
+2218 CLGGYTL

-2237 YTVNGKHPN
+2237 YTVNGTHPN

-2254 NDGDVVIWHYV
+2254 NDNDVVVWHYV
-2265 NDYSCEV
+2265 NDYSHEV
-2272 ADWFNDS
+2272 ADWFNDPN
-2279 QYPSLGDG
+2279 YPSLGNG
-2287 SYYNSWLRARDIT
+2287 TYYNGWLRAADIS
-2300 PEQYVQQL
+2300 PEQYVNEL
-2308 LAKILTVGK
+2308 LGKILKVGK
-2317 HGTVE
+2317 NGTVE

-2369 STRIEVEFTDESLP
+2369 STRIEVEFTNGKLP
-2383 FTDVRESDWFYDD
+2383 FTDVRESDWFYED
-2396 VVFAYE
+2396 VAFAYE
-2402 NGLFSGTSDTT
+2402 NGLFAGTSDTT
-2413 FSPNTS
+2413 FSPNAS

-2470 TSTFSPN
+2470 TTTFSPN
-2477 VNVTREQM
+2477 ANVTREQM

-2491 YAQYKKYN
+2491 YAQHKKYN
-2499 TAASSSLNS
+2499 TAASSGLNG
-2508 FSDHTSVSG
+2508 FTDHASVSG
-2517 YAVASLQWSVAEK
+2517 YAAASLEWAVSEK
-2530 LVNGSNGKLMPTG
+2530 LVNGSAGKLMPTG
-2543 NASRAQVA
+2543 NATRAQVA
-2551 AILHRFAEN
+2551 AILHRFVEN

>member
-1 MFAQPLPL
+1 MTTRGAVFAAP
-9 FFMKKRIISFILL
+9 RRFILL
-22 IILLLTLSIDAFA
+22 ILLLALLVSAIAPVFASNGVQIDLTSTFFATPSGTCSDHPAVFDDDEDMADLILDSYSLYFIQVNGDDTRLVKSTAGCCYYDLSSSFEEWSPSEYVTREDNNAIFSAAVTDYNSAKGKITLDGITLSD
-35 AEATTIVFTEQGL
+35 
-48 QTGSYDKIISASIT
+48 
-62 LGEDEDFSSTYS
+62 
-74 TIYLVTATNA
+74 NA
-84 DVKFQNNASRYFD
+84 DHLLFFISD
-97 WAEYKFL
+97 DDGEYIAYL
-104 SADAEDMWTVG
+104 LVEW
-115 TTYSVNDSALNG
+115 
-127 VSVTKDQLKAAGI
+127 LKS
-140 PDEAYDTSCSAFY
+140 ENT
-153 LIGFDGSYVNSGIDF
+153 
-168 AVLVQ
+168 
-173 VKAESTTIP
+173 
-182 FTEQGLQTGSYD
+182 
-194 KIISASVTL
+194 
-203 GEDEDFASTYST
+203 
-215 IYLVTATNA
+215 
-224 DVKFQNNASRYF
+224 
-236 DWAEY
+236 
-241 KFLSA
+241 
-246 DAEDMWTVGTTYS
+246 
-259 VNDSA
+259 
-264 LNGVSVTKDQLKA
+264 
-277 AGIPDEAYDT
+277 
-287 SCSAFYLIGFDGSYV
+287 
-302 NSGID
+302 
-307 FAVLVQVK
+307 
-315 GAATSL
+315 L
-321 TDAQKKPLTDLLAT
+321 TDEQKKPLTDLLAT
-335 VADGNDKYVQSGDRY
+335 VADGNNNYIQFDDRY
-350 NGKPA
+350 NGKAA

-365 WAEFTAVNGPRAKA
+365 WAAFTAANGPRSKA
-379 QKALQD
+379 QNILDTAT
-385 AKTEADI
+385 TEDQI

-398 LQAAISKLIPASQ
+398 LETAISKLIPASQ

-416 LYETLQQY
+416 LYETLQQSY
-424 NYGEE
+424 QSIPDD
-429 YLENCTVPSAQ
+429 YLDETFTVPSVSK
-440 GFRAVRSEAQNYF
+440 FRAARNEAQAYLNS
-453 DTLFNS
+453 LFTNGTPTS
-459 DGSATGVNIAANQ
+459 VNVAANQ
-472 KTADDYADALKNYT
+472 TTANGYADALKNCK
-486 LVFNDQVDEA
+486 VVSKDAVEES

-508 RYAMTENSGKYT
+508 RYAMTENDGKYT
-520 GESWTAFE
+520 EESWEAFTA
-528 TARKAATDYAA
+528 AREAAVTYAA
-539 AHSVSEYISDA
+539 EHPISENVSADVPKAYSD
-550 EVKQYAALTREFLS
+550 LTRAFLV
-564 AAYGLTSASDTVTV
+564 AAYELKPAGDVTI
-578 TFSYT
+578 TFVYT
-583 DDLHLRVPNPNDPYN
+583 DDLHLRSPSSGIIDPA
-598 QMVDP
+598 
-603 VGNKPQIQTVTLNR
+603 GNKPQIREITLPAGSTIQTLRT
-617 GATLADLWTKTGY
+617 ATNCVPDQPTIDING
-630 KPSRSYYGVSEY
+630 Y
-642 SVWHTFVNGTMLYG
+642 SVYHTFVNGTMLYG
-656 VTPGAKQDLADDS
+656 VTPGAYYNYDVTK
-669 YVLKDGDK
+669 YVLKDGDVV
-677 IQLTHMDWPSY
+677 QLSHMEWPSY
-688 TFNYIYRAA
+688 VFNYIYRQD
-697 VDWTSM
+697 VDWTNMS
-703 TNSLAALRF
+703 NALGVLRF
-712 KETGAQNVGA
+712 QETGAQSVAA
-722 GEEATLTVERTSAHL
+722 GESKTLTVERTSAHL

-742 SYNPYEGATIAAY
+742 SYSAFEGATVAAY

-769 LSETTSDA
+769 LLTGTSSDA
-777 SGSVSFK
+777 NGSVSFK
-784 LYQEGKY
+784 LYQEGTY
-791 LVTAYDARANDEDS
+791 LVTAYDARANDEDQS
-805 AIFYSGTVAAP
+805 IFYSGNIAAP

-842 YNAYPKKIFGDDTWA
+842 YNAYPKKIFGDDAWA
-857 EIEAAYKVAVATL
+857 DIEKAYKAAVATL
-870 NDSTATTGE
+870 NDLTATTGE
-879 AYLAQQAAI
+879 AYLAQQTAI
-888 RTIQSKQ
+888 RFIQSKQ
-895 TETIQANKTA
+895 TETVQANKTA

-910 TNLNKLPDDVNKITA
+910 RYLNNLPDDTAKITE
-925 SASVKEAATTLIQ
+925 SAAVKETAQKLLQ
-938 CYTSMNSYQ
+938 CYKDMNSYQ
-947 RSQLTNSEK
+947 RSQITGAEK
-956 AKYDKIKAYM
+956 AKYEKIKAYM
-966 DEKGEKL
+966 EANGEKL
-973 PEAEKYK
+973 PAAQKYK
-980 LTLNTVVRGGT
+980 LTLNVVGDTDDATAALNDMIGYLHDHPAMQDRG
-991 EEDTEAINAMIANL
+991 
-1005 RNNPAKMDRA
+1005 P
-1015 EGGKYDRTQ
+1015 GGSGDHTT
-1024 AINIVTPYTF
+1024 AINIDTPFTF
-1034 GAYDGKTELFSK
+1034 ATNAGRKNVEIADAKAE
-1046 TFSETDPL
+1046 PL
-1054 IPVRIYTGVD
+1054 TPVRLLAD
-1064 YAAYF
+1064 LEYAAYF
-1069 QTRNANGTYTT
+1069 HVRDAIFKDGKAAFTVDGKN
-1080 ASTRWSISDEDLSIV
+1080 WSISDENIV
-1095 LTREGTNTT
+1095 LEKNGTYLYYDVT
-1104 PGVYGTEGHLT
+1104 GDLT
-1115 VKIGDTEYE
+1115 VKIDGVQYQI
-1124 VKSITYEG
+1124 KSITYMG
-1132 ISRSDVIS
+1132 IDKTDVVS
-1140 GTQRVYDDSG
+1140 GRLTAYDDSG
-1150 YKGKST
+1150 YKNKDDQWINMDFNEG
-1156 EVVNVD
+1156 
-1162 IPDAY
+1162 Y
-1167 LGFAMPYNDVT
+1167 YGFAMPYNDVT
-1178 VTITWGPVESDS
+1178 VTITWGPVASDTEKLTK
-1190 AKLETA
+1190 AKE
-1196 RKTATNVVK
+1196 TATNVVN
-1205 AKYNALVAANEYDAE
+1205 AKYNALVAANEYNAE
-1220 HRDEL
+1220 HRTEL
-1225 DAALATGLTEI
+1225 DAALTNGLTEI
-1236 KNATSESDVIAARKK
+1236 KNATTEANVIAARKK

-1261 IGSSSESGKV
+1261 IGQSSETGKV
-1271 GEHYPYSGSEVV
+1271 GENFTKLFPDAKNV

-1293 TYLDESLPDSLK
+1293 TYLDESLPASLK
-1305 KTIVKGYYDL
+1305 NTIIDGYYDL
-1315 TKDDSMMTVALKALE
+1315 TDCDSMMTAALKALE
-1330 GAGCTWNRGGYD
+1330 GAGYTWNRNSYD
-1342 YGTTYLASVEKDGG
+1342 YSTTYLASLEKDGG

-1370 GTKNDWFVNASFSEF
+1370 GTKNDWFVSASFSDF
-1385 RYQNGGLADGDE
+1385 RYQNGGLEDGDE
-1397 IHLMYTTKLGADIGG
+1397 IRLMYTTKLGADIGG

-1426 SGAELSPAFSGS
+1426 SGAELSPEFSGS
-1438 TTNYV
+1438 TSNYM
-1443 LTIPDEAT
+1443 LTIQGEAT
-1451 GVTVRFTAANKNYQA
+1451 SVTVRFTAANKNYQA

-1557 ALDPAAQAT
+1557 ALDAAAQAT
-1566 FKKDHKAQYNK
+1566 FMTDHEAQYNK
-1577 LAACEKVI
+1577 LVACEKVI
-1585 DDMAAAD
+1585 DDMTAAD

-1597 ANNLPSKPNLRDK
+1597 ANDLPSKPNLRDK
-1610 ATFYAAKVAL
+1610 ATFYAAKAAL

-1633 ETISVINQAYEQVL
+1633 ETISVIDQAYEQVL
-1647 EMDLNHV
+1647 GMDQNHV

-1660 LPDEDKVTLADK
+1660 LPPEDKVTLADK
-1672 KQIDAAK
+1672 KQINAAK

-1859 DGGWALDGNATDVD
+1859 DGGWALDGKATDVD

-1882 APYYNK
+1882 APYYK
-1888 SNETVKDAVDT
+1888 SNETVKAAVDT
-1899 ALAWLSTKQSSDGGF
+1899 ALTWLSTKQSSDGGF
-1914 SSWGKAN
+1914 SSWGNAN

-1965 FFHVS
+1965 FLHTLP
-1970 DGSDGNNQMTS
+1970 GSDKDNNQMSS

-2022 NQIGYVDES
+2022 DSIGEVNEY

-2041 AYDEL
+2041 AYDKL

-2207 NNYVSTIYAPS
+2207 SNYVSTIYAPS
-2218 CLGGYAL
+2218 CLGGYTL

-2237 YTVNGKHPN
+2237 YTVNGTHPN

-2254 NDGDVVIWHYV
+2254 KDKDVVVWHYV
-2265 NDYSCEV
+2265 NDYSHEV
-2272 ADWFNDS
+2272 ADWFNDPN
-2279 QYPSLGDG
+2279 YPSLGNG
-2287 SYYNSWLRARDIT
+2287 TYYNGWLRAADIS
-2300 PEQYVQQL
+2300 PEQYVNEL
-2308 LAKILTVGK
+2308 LGKILKVGK
-2317 HGTVE
+2317 NGTVE

-2369 STRIEVEFTDESLP
+2369 STRIEVEFTNGKLP
-2383 FTDVRESDWFYDD
+2383 FTDVRESDWFYED
-2396 VVFAYE
+2396 VAFAYE
-2402 NGLFSGTSDTT
+2402 NGLFAGTSDTT
-2413 FSPNTS
+2413 FSPNAS

-2470 TSTFSPN
+2470 TTTFSPN
-2477 VNVTREQM
+2477 ANVTREQM

-2491 YAQYKKYN
+2491 YAQHKKYN
-2499 TAASSSLNS
+2499 TAASSGLNG
-2508 FSDHTSVSG
+2508 FTDHASVSG
-2517 YAVASLQWSVAEK
+2517 YAAASLEWAVAEK
-2530 LVNGSNGKLMPTG
+2530 LVNGSAGKLMPTG
-2543 NASRAQVA
+2543 NATRAQVA
-2551 AILHRFAEN
+2551 AILHRFVEN

>member
-1 MFAQPLPL
+1 MSGDGLINITDASLIASSDVISDLIYFSNEEFEGAPLD
-9 FFMKKRIISFILL
+9 ILL
-22 IILLLTLSIDAFA
+22 IQ
-35 AEATTIVFTEQGL
+35 V
-48 QTGSYDKIISASIT
+48 
-62 LGEDEDFSSTYS
+62 ST
-74 TIYLVTATNA
+74 
-84 DVKFQNNASRYFD
+84 
-97 WAEYKFL
+97 
-104 SADAEDMWTVG
+104 
-115 TTYSVNDSALNG
+115 
-127 VSVTKDQLKAAGI
+127 
-140 PDEAYDTSCSAFY
+140 
-153 LIGFDGSYVNSGIDF
+153 VNSGGN
-168 AVLVQ
+168 VLDDTKKAPLSNLLET
-173 VKAESTTIP
+173 VK
-182 FTEQGLQTGSYD
+182 
-194 KIISASVTL
+194 
-203 GEDEDFASTYST
+203 
-215 IYLVTATNA
+215 
-224 DVKFQNNASRYF
+224 
-236 DWAEY
+236 
-241 KFLSA
+241 
-246 DAEDMWTVGTTYS
+246 
-259 VNDSA
+259 
-264 LNGVSVTKDQLKA
+264 
-277 AGIPDEAYDT
+277 
-287 SCSAFYLIGFDGSYV
+287 
-302 NSGID
+302 
-307 FAVLVQVK
+307 
-315 GAATSL
+315 
-321 TDAQKKPLTDLLAT
+321 
-335 VADGNDKYVQSGDRY
+335 DGNSNYYLTNDRY
-350 NGKPA
+350 NGKES
-355 DTITSKNGSF
+355 DTISSKNGSF

-379 QKALQD
+379 QNVLDTAT
-385 AKTEADI
+385 TEDQI

-398 LQAAISKLIPASQ
+398 LETAISKLIPASQ

-453 DTLFNS
+453 NTLFNA
-459 DGSATGVNIAANQ
+459 DGSATGVNIALNQ

-508 RYAMTENSGKYT
+508 RYAMTENGGKYT
-520 GESWTAFE
+520 EESWTAFE
-528 TARKAATDYAA
+528 AAREAATDYAA
-539 AHSVSEYISDA
+539 KHSVSEYISDA

-564 AAYGLTSASDTVTV
+564 AAYRLTSASNTVTV

-603 VGNKPQIQTVTLNR
+603 VGNKPQIQTVTLDR
-617 GATLADLWTKTGY
+617 GATLADLWTTTGY

-656 VTPGAKQDLADDS
+656 VTPGAKQDLADNS

-703 TNSLAALRF
+703 TSSLAALRF

-722 GEEATLTVERTSAHL
+722 GEAATLTVERTSAHL

-742 SYNPYEGATIAAY
+742 SYSPYEGATIAAY
-755 GPQNKDGSYPDTPI
+755 GPQNTDGSYPDTPI

-805 AIFYSGTVAAP
+805 ALFYSGTVAAP
-816 YLELTVGDATQ
+816 YLELKVGVAEQ
-827 PDAVRAELKAALDKV
+827 PDAVRAELKAKLDAV

-857 EIEAAYKVAVATL
+857 EIEAAYKAAVATL

-947 RSQLTNSEK
+947 RSQLTGTEK
-956 AKYDKIKAYM
+956 AKYDKIKTYM
-966 DEKGEKL
+966 DANGASL
-973 PEAEKYK
+973 PKAETYE
-980 LTLNTVVRGGT
+980 LTLNVVGDSDEST
-991 EEDTEAINAMIANL
+991 AALNAMIDDL
-1005 RNNPAKMDRA
+1005 RSDPAKMDRA
-1015 EGGKYDRTQ
+1015 EGGKYDHTK
-1024 AINIVTPYTF
+1024 AIHIVTPYTF
-1034 GAYDGKTELFSK
+1034 GTYDGSTMLFSD
-1046 TFSETDPL
+1046 TFSEAEPL
-1054 IPVRIYTGVD
+1054 TPVRIYSGVD

-1069 QTRNANGTYTT
+1069 QTRNAKGTYTT
-1080 ASTRWSISDEDLSIV
+1080 DSAAWSISDKDLSIV
-1095 LTREGTNTT
+1095 LTLEGTIST
-1104 PGVYGTEGHLT
+1104 PGEYGTEGNLT

-1140 GTQRVYDDSG
+1140 GTQRVYDDSA
-1150 YKGKST
+1150 YKGKSSD
-1156 EVVNVD
+1156 VVNVD

-1196 RKTATNVVK
+1196 RKTATNVVN

-1236 KNATSESDVIAARKK
+1236 KNATSEADVIAARKK

-1370 GTKNDWFVNASFSEF
+1370 GTKNDWFVNASFSDF
-1385 RYQNGGLADGDE
+1385 RYTNGGLADGDE

-1420 LQSLIV
+1420 LQSMTV
-1426 SGAELSPAFSGS
+1426 NGGTELSPAFSS
-1438 TTNYV
+1438 TTTSYV
-1443 LTIPDEAT
+1443 LTIPEETT
-1451 GVTVRFTAANKNYQA
+1451 GVTVRFSAANKNYQA

-1557 ALDPAAQAT
+1557 ALDAAAQAT
-1566 FKKDHKAQYNK
+1566 FKTGHEAQYNK
-1577 LAACEKVI
+1577 LVACEKVI
-1585 DDMAAAD
+1585 DDMTAAD

-1610 ATFYAAKVAL
+1610 ATFYAAKAAL

-1626 QKQYLTA
+1626 QEQYLTA
-1633 ETISVINQAYEQVL
+1633 ETISVIDQAYEQVL
-1647 EMDLNHV
+1647 GMDQNHV
-1654 QWLIDE
+1654 QLLIDD

-1713 DTGYSEYLKKAL
+1713 GTGYSEYLKKAL

-1853 LDGRTN
+1853 LDNRTSE
-1859 DGGWALDGNATDVD
+1859 GGWALDGNATDVD

-1888 SNETVKDAVDT
+1888 SNETVKAAVDT
-1899 ALAWLSTKQSSDGGF
+1899 ALTWLSTKQSSDGGF
-1914 SSWGKAN
+1914 SSWGNAN

-1965 FFHVS
+1965 FLHTLP
-1970 DGSDGNNQMTS
+1970 GSDKDNNQMSS

-2010 ADASAQEVIDMI
+2010 EDADAQEVIDMI

-2031 SYTAI
+2031 SYNAI

-2041 AYDEL
+2041 AYNKL
-2046 STEDQAKVTNY
+2046 SAADKANVENY
-2057 STLTAAETSYKA
+2057 NTLTAAETSYKA
-2069 ILKQKQTDQYKALKA
+2069 ILKQKRTEQYNLLKT

-2089 LNDKTKKY
+2089 LSDKTKKY

-2112 QTDMNSAVSCERVT
+2112 QTDMNAAESCERVM
-2126 DIYEKAIADLDAVKP
+2126 DIYNKAILDLDAVKP

-2161 LTTDS
+2161 LTNDS

-2207 NNYVSTIYAPS
+2207 SNYVSTIYAPS

-2237 YTVNGKHPN
+2237 YTVNGTHPN

-2254 NDGDVVIWHYV
+2254 NDNDVVVWHYV
-2265 NDYSCEV
+2265 NDYSHEV
-2272 ADWFNDS
+2272 ADWFNDPN
-2279 QYPSLGDG
+2279 YPSLGNG
-2287 SYYNSWLRARDIT
+2287 TYYNGWLRAADIS
-2300 PEQYVQQL
+2300 PEQYVNEL
-2308 LAKILTVGK
+2308 LGKILKVGK
-2317 HGTVE
+2317 NGTVE

-2369 STRIEVEFTDESLP
+2369 STRIEVEFTDGKLP
-2383 FTDVRESDWFYDD
+2383 FTDVHETDWFYND
-2396 VVFAYE
+2396 VLFVYE
-2402 NGLFSGTSDTT
+2402 EGLFAGTSDTT
-2413 FSPNTS
+2413 FSPNAS

-2429 YRLEGQPAVN
+2429 YRLEGEPAVS
-2439 GRSGFSDVQ
+2439 GRSGFSDVTF
-2448 YNGYYEDAVT
+2448 NSYYEDAVT

-2470 TSTFSPN
+2470 TTMFSPN
-2477 VNVTREQM
+2477 ANVTREQM

-2499 TAASSSLNS
+2499 TAASSGLNG
-2508 FSDHTSVSG
+2508 FTDHASVSG
-2517 YAVASLQWSVAEK
+2517 YATASLEWAVAEK
-2530 LVNGSNGKLMPTG
+2530 LVNGSAGKLMPTG
-2543 NASRAQVA
+2543 NATRAQVA
-2551 AILHRFAEN
+2551 AILHRFVEN

>member
-1 MFAQPLPL
+1 MK
-9 FFMKKRIISFILL
+9 KKRILATF
-22 IILLLTLSIDAFA
+22 LLLLLFLNTIPRVFAATTTITIADNGISGCDYETLTNQVTVEFWAAAWGNNVANVEINTTYLISLSAQDTVSLQNSCTSTLTANKYSYLNQRITKELTSTSWNAKTVRGISDFEDAFGVTE
-35 AEATTIVFTEQGL
+35 EA
-48 QTGSYDKIISASIT
+48 
-62 LGEDEDFSSTYS
+62 
-74 TIYLVTATNA
+74 
-84 DVKFQNNASRYFD
+84 
-97 WAEYKFL
+97 
-104 SADAEDMWTVG
+104 
-115 TTYSVNDSALNG
+115 
-127 VSVTKDQLKAAGI
+127 LKAKG
-140 PDEAYDTSCSAFY
+140 YSKFKSGCTYYYLAF
-153 LIGFDGSYVNSGIDF
+153 
-168 AVLVQ
+168 
-173 VKAESTTIP
+173 KPSTTAP
-182 FTEQGLQTGSYD
+182 
-194 KIISASVTL
+194 A
-203 GEDEDFASTYST
+203 FA
-215 IYLVTATNA
+215 ILI
-224 DVKFQNNASRYF
+224 Q
-236 DWAEY
+236 AE
-241 KFLSA
+241 
-246 DAEDMWTVGTTYS
+246 
-259 VNDSA
+259 
-264 LNGVSVTKDQLKA
+264 
-277 AGIPDEAYDT
+277 
-287 SCSAFYLIGFDGSYV
+287 
-302 NSGID
+302 
-307 FAVLVQVK
+307 K
-315 GAATSL
+315 GATVN
-321 TDAQKKPLTDLLAT
+321 KEPLSNLLAT

-350 NGKPA
+350 NGKAA

-379 QKALQD
+379 QNVLDTAT
-385 AKTEADI
+385 TEDQI

-398 LQAAISKLIPASQ
+398 LETAISKLIPASQ

-472 KTADDYADALKNYT
+472 KTADDYADTLKNYT

-508 RYAMTENSGKYT
+508 RYAMTENGGKYT

-550 EVKQYAALTREFLS
+550 EVKQYAALTRNFLS

-603 VGNKPQIQTVTLNR
+603 VGNKPQIQTVTLDR
-617 GATLADLWTKTGY
+617 GATLADLWTTTGY

-742 SYNPYEGATIAAY
+742 SYSPYEGATIAAY

-791 LVTAYDARANDEDS
+791 IVTAYDARANDEDS
-805 AIFYSGTVAAP
+805 ALFYSGTVAAP
-816 YLELTVGDATQ
+816 YLELTVEDATQ

-857 EIEAAYKVAVATL
+857 EIEAAYKTAVATL

-973 PEAEKYK
+973 PEAETYE
-980 LTLNTVVRGGT
+980 LTLNVVGDSDEST
-991 EEDTEAINAMIANL
+991 AALNAMIDDL

-1015 EGGKYDRTQ
+1015 EGGKHDHTQ

-1054 IPVRIYTGVD
+1054 TPVRIYTGVD

-1069 QTRNANGTYTT
+1069 QTRNAKGKYTPESAT
-1080 ASTRWSISDEDLSIV
+1080 WSISDEDLSIV
-1095 LTREGTNTT
+1095 LTLEGTNTT

-1115 VKIGDTEYE
+1115 VKIGETEYE

-1190 AKLETA
+1190 AKLGTA

-1205 AKYNALVAANEYDAE
+1205 AKYNALVAANKYDEE

-1225 DAALATGLTEI
+1225 DAALANGLKEI
-1236 KNATSESDVIAARKK
+1236 ESATSETEVIAARKK

-1261 IGSSSESGKV
+1261 IGQSSETGKV
-1271 GEHYPYSGSEVV
+1271 GEHFKELYPNAKTV

-1293 TYLDESLPDSLK
+1293 TYLDESLPASLK
-1305 KTIVKGYYDL
+1305 NTIIDGYYDQ
-1315 TKDDSMMTVALKALE
+1315 TDCDSMMTVALKALE
-1330 GAGCTWNRGGYD
+1330 GAGYTWNRGGYD
-1342 YGTTYLASVEKDGG
+1342 YGTTYLASVEKDGY

-1370 GTKNDWFVNASFSEF
+1370 GTKNDWFVNASFSDF
-1385 RYQNGGLADGDE
+1385 RYTNGGLADGDE

-1420 LQSLIV
+1420 LQSMTV
-1426 SGAELSPAFSGS
+1426 NGGTELSPAFSS
-1438 TTNYV
+1438 TTTSYV
-1443 LTIPDEAT
+1443 LTIPEETT
-1451 GVTVRFTAANKNYQA
+1451 GVTVRFSAANKNYQA

-1557 ALDPAAQAT
+1557 ALDAAAQAT
-1566 FKKDHKAQYNK
+1566 FKTDHEAQYNK

-1585 DDMAAAD
+1585 DDMTAAD

-1597 ANNLPSKPNLRDK
+1597 ANKLPDPDNLTLRDK
-1610 ATFYAAKVAL
+1610 ETVYAAKAAL
-1620 DALTAD
+1620 NALTAD
-1626 QKQYLTA
+1626 QEQYLTS
-1633 ETISVINQAYEQVL
+1633 ETISVIDQCYTRMLQMERNYVIQ
-1647 EMDLNHV
+1647 
-1654 QWLIDE
+1654 LIDN
-1660 LPDEDKVTLADK
+1660 LPDESAVTLADK
-1672 KQIDAAK
+1672 KQINAAK
-1679 AAYDALPDQTGVD
+1679 AAYDALPDKNGVD
-1692 ATRLGKAIA
+1692 ATKLTKALA
-1701 ALKKL
+1701 ALEKL

-1713 DTGYSEYLKKAL
+1713 DTSYSEYLKKAL
-1725 ANIKKKVPTPTI
+1725 ANIKKTVPTPTI

-1772 RDNISS
+1772 RTNISS

-1840 YTSSSRDQLIKAI
+1840 YTSSSRDELIEAI
-1853 LDGRTN
+1853 LGNRTS
-1859 DGGWALDGNATDVD
+1859 DGGWALDGTVTDVD

-1882 APYYNK
+1882 APYYK
-1888 SNETVKDAVDT
+1888 SNKNVQDVVDA

-1914 SSWGKAN
+1914 SSWGNAN

-1965 FFHVS
+1965 FLHTLP
-1970 DGSDGNNQMTS
+1970 GSDKDNNQMSS

-2022 NQIGYVDES
+2022 DSIGEVNEY
-2031 SYTAI
+2031 SYDAI
-2036 AEARN
+2036 AEARS
-2041 AYDEL
+2041 AYTKL
-2046 STEDQAKVTNY
+2046 SSADKEKVKATNY
-2057 STLTAAETSYKA
+2057 KTLTAAEDAYKA
-2069 ILKQKQTDQYKALKA
+2069 ILREKQSERYEKLKA
-2084 HYDDL
+2084 HYDEL
-2089 LNDKTKKY
+2089 LSDKTKKY
-2097 GTAAKKKLASILQQA
+2097 GTAAKKKLLSVLQTA
-2112 QTDMNSAVSCERVT
+2112 QRDMNAAVSCERVEE
-2126 DIYEKAIADLDAVKP
+2126 IFQKAMSDLDAVKP

-2207 NNYVSTIYAPS
+2207 SNYVSTIYAPS
-2218 CLGGYAL
+2218 CLGGYTL

-2237 YTVNGKHPN
+2237 YTVNGTHPN

-2254 NDGDVVIWHYV
+2254 NDNDVVVWHYV
-2265 NDYSCEV
+2265 NDYSHEV
-2272 ADWFNDS
+2272 ADWFNDPN
-2279 QYPSLGDG
+2279 YPSLGNG
-2287 SYYNSWLRARDIT
+2287 TYYNGWLRAADIA

-2369 STRIEVEFTDESLP
+2369 STRIEVEFTNGKLP
-2383 FTDVRESDWFYDD
+2383 FTDVRESDWFYED
-2396 VVFAYE
+2396 VAFAYE
-2402 NGLFSGTSDTT
+2402 NGLFAGTSDTT
-2413 FSPNTS
+2413 FSPNAS

-2470 TSTFSPN
+2470 TTTFSPN
-2477 VNVTREQM
+2477 ANVTREQM

-2491 YAQYKKYN
+2491 YAQHKKYN
-2499 TAASSSLNS
+2499 TAASSGLNG
-2508 FSDHTSVSG
+2508 FTDHASVSG
-2517 YAVASLQWSVAEK
+2517 YAAASLEWAVAEK
-2530 LVNGSNGKLMPTG
+2530 MVNGSAGKLMPTG
-2543 NASRAQVA
+2543 NATRAQVA
-2551 AILHRFAEN
+2551 AILHRFVEN

>member
-1 MFAQPLPL
+1 MFSLPVFADNMSNIKVFASGEELSVQVIGTANFVEAETPYTLYYAKAPFGTTQITVSLESGWFVPETCFGGTVEDDSVSLENAVENDALAEVIEGMSGDGQINITDASLIASSDVISDLIYFSNEEFEGAPLD
-9 FFMKKRIISFILL
+9 ILL
-22 IILLLTLSIDAFA
+22 IQ
-35 AEATTIVFTEQGL
+35 V
-48 QTGSYDKIISASIT
+48 
-62 LGEDEDFSSTYS
+62 ST
-74 TIYLVTATNA
+74 
-84 DVKFQNNASRYFD
+84 
-97 WAEYKFL
+97 
-104 SADAEDMWTVG
+104 
-115 TTYSVNDSALNG
+115 
-127 VSVTKDQLKAAGI
+127 
-140 PDEAYDTSCSAFY
+140 
-153 LIGFDGSYVNSGIDF
+153 VNSGGN
-168 AVLVQ
+168 VLDDTKKAPLSNLLET
-173 VKAESTTIP
+173 VK
-182 FTEQGLQTGSYD
+182 
-194 KIISASVTL
+194 
-203 GEDEDFASTYST
+203 
-215 IYLVTATNA
+215 
-224 DVKFQNNASRYF
+224 
-236 DWAEY
+236 
-241 KFLSA
+241 
-246 DAEDMWTVGTTYS
+246 
-259 VNDSA
+259 
-264 LNGVSVTKDQLKA
+264 
-277 AGIPDEAYDT
+277 
-287 SCSAFYLIGFDGSYV
+287 
-302 NSGID
+302 
-307 FAVLVQVK
+307 
-315 GAATSL
+315 
-321 TDAQKKPLTDLLAT
+321 
-335 VADGNDKYVQSGDRY
+335 DGNSNYYLTNDRY
-350 NGKPA
+350 NGKES
-355 DTITSKNGSF
+355 DTISSKNGSF
-365 WAEFTAVNGPRAKA
+365 WAAFTAANGPRSKA
-379 QKALQD
+379 QNILDTAT
-385 AKTEADI
+385 TEDQI

-398 LQAAISKLIPASQ
+398 LETAISKLIPTSQ

-459 DGSATGVNIAANQ
+459 DGSATSVNIAANQ

-508 RYAMTENSGKYT
+508 RYAMTENGGKYT
-520 GESWTAFE
+520 EESWTAFE
-528 TARKAATDYAA
+528 AAREAATDYAA

-550 EVKQYAALTREFLS
+550 EVKQYAALTRNFLS

-603 VGNKPQIQTVTLNR
+603 VGNKPQIQTVTLDR

-703 TNSLAALRF
+703 TSSLAALRF

-722 GEEATLTVERTSAHL
+722 GEAATLTVERTSAHL

-742 SYNPYEGATIAAY
+742 SYSPYEGATIAAY
-755 GPQNKDGSYPDTPI
+755 GPQNTDGSYPDTPI

-805 AIFYSGTVAAP
+805 ALFYSGTVAAP
-816 YLELTVGDATQ
+816 YLELKVGVAEQ
-827 PDAVRAELKAALDKV
+827 PDAVRAELKAKLVAV

-857 EIEAAYKVAVATL
+857 EIEAAYKAAVATL

-973 PEAEKYK
+973 PEAETYE
-980 LTLNTVVRGGT
+980 LTLNVVGDSDEST
-991 EEDTEAINAMIANL
+991 AALNAMIDDL

-1015 EGGKYDRTQ
+1015 EGGKHDHTQ

-1054 IPVRIYTGVD
+1054 TPVRIYTGVD

-1069 QTRNANGTYTT
+1069 QTRNAKGTYPTES
-1080 ASTRWSISDEDLSIV
+1080 AAWSISDEDLSIV
-1095 LTREGTNTT
+1095 LTLEGTTSR
-1104 PGVYGTEGHLT
+1104 PGEYSTEGNLT
-1115 VKIGDTEYE
+1115 VKIGNTEYE

-1150 YKGKST
+1150 YKGKSSD
-1156 EVVNVD
+1156 VVNVD

-1196 RKTATNVVK
+1196 RKTATNVVT

-1225 DAALATGLTEI
+1225 DAALANGLKEIEKAATE
-1236 KNATSESDVIAARKK
+1236 AEVIAARKK

-1330 GAGCTWNRGGYD
+1330 GAGYTWNRGGYD
-1342 YGTTYLASVEKDGG
+1342 YGTTYLASVEKDGY

-1370 GTKNDWFVNASFSEF
+1370 GTKNDWFVNASFSDF
-1385 RYQNGGLADGDE
+1385 RYTNGGLADGDE

-1426 SGAELSPAFSGS
+1426 SGAELSPAFSS
-1438 TTNYV
+1438 TTTDYV
-1443 LTIPDEAT
+1443 LTIPAEETGVT

-1557 ALDPAAQAT
+1557 ALDAAAQAT
-1566 FKKDHKAQYNK
+1566 FKTDHEAQYNK

-1585 DDMAAAD
+1585 DDMTAAD

-1597 ANNLPSKPNLRDK
+1597 ANKLPDPDNLTLRDK
-1610 ATFYAAKVAL
+1610 ETVYAAKAAL
-1620 DALTAD
+1620 NALTAD
-1626 QKQYLTA
+1626 QEQYLTS
-1633 ETISVINQAYEQVL
+1633 ETISVIDQCYTRMLQMERNYVIQ
-1647 EMDLNHV
+1647 
-1654 QWLIDE
+1654 LIDN
-1660 LPDEDKVTLADK
+1660 LPDESAVTLADK
-1672 KQIDAAK
+1672 KQINAAK
-1679 AAYDALPDQTGVD
+1679 AAYDALPDKNGVD
-1692 ATRLGKAIA
+1692 ATKLTKALA
-1701 ALKKL
+1701 ALEKL

-1853 LDGRTN
+1853 LDNRTSE
-1859 DGGWALDGNATDVD
+1859 GGWALDGTVTDVD

-1882 APYYNK
+1882 APYYK
-1888 SNETVKDAVDT
+1888 SNKNVQDVVDA

-1965 FFHVS
+1965 FLHTLP
-1970 DGSDGNNQMTS
+1970 GSDKDNNQMSS

-2022 NQIGYVDES
+2022 DSIGEVNEY
-2031 SYTAI
+2031 SYDAI
-2036 AEARN
+2036 AEARS
-2041 AYDEL
+2041 AYTKL
-2046 STEDQAKVTNY
+2046 SSADKEKVKAANY
-2057 STLTAAETSYKA
+2057 KTLTAAEDAYKA
-2069 ILKQKQTDQYKALKA
+2069 ILREKQSERYEKLKA
-2084 HYDDL
+2084 HYDEL
-2089 LNDKTKKY
+2089 LSDKTKKY
-2097 GTAAKKKLASILQQA
+2097 GTAAKKKLLSVLQTA
-2112 QTDMNSAVSCERVT
+2112 QRDMNAAVSCERVEE
-2126 DIYEKAIADLDAVKP
+2126 IFQKAMSDLDAVKP

-2207 NNYVSTIYAPS
+2207 SNYVSTIYAPS
-2218 CLGGYAL
+2218 CLGGYTL

-2237 YTVNGKHPN
+2237 YTVNGTHPN

-2254 NDGDVVIWHYV
+2254 NDNDVVVWHYV
-2265 NDYSCEV
+2265 NDYSHEV
-2272 ADWFNDS
+2272 ADWFNDPN
-2279 QYPSLGDG
+2279 YPSLGNG
-2287 SYYNSWLRARDIT
+2287 TYYNGWLRAADIS
-2300 PEQYVQQL
+2300 PEQYVNEL
-2308 LAKILTVGK
+2308 LGKILKVGK
-2317 HGTVE
+2317 NGTVE

-2369 STRIEVEFTDESLP
+2369 STRIEVEFTNGKLP
-2383 FTDVRESDWFYDD
+2383 FTDVRESDWFYED
-2396 VVFAYE
+2396 VAFAYE
-2402 NGLFSGTSDTT
+2402 NGLFAGTSDTT
-2413 FSPNTS
+2413 FSPNAS

-2470 TSTFSPN
+2470 TTTFSPN
-2477 VNVTREQM
+2477 ANVTREQM

-2491 YAQYKKYN
+2491 YAQHKKYN
-2499 TAASSSLNS
+2499 TAASSGLNG
-2508 FSDHTSVSG
+2508 FTDHASVSG
-2517 YAVASLQWSVAEK
+2517 YAAASLEWAVAEK
-2530 LVNGSNGKLMPTG
+2530 LVNGSAGKLMPTG
-2543 NASRAQVA
+2543 NATRAQVA
-2551 AILHRFAEN
+2551 AILHRFVEN

>member
-1 MFAQPLPL
+1 MFSLPVFADNMSNIKVFASGEELSVQVIGTANFVEAETPYTLYYAKAPFGTTQITVSLESGWFVPETCFGGTVEDDSVSLENAVENDALAEVIEGMSGDGLINITDASLIASSDVISDLIYFSNEEFEGAPLD
-9 FFMKKRIISFILL
+9 ILL
-22 IILLLTLSIDAFA
+22 IQ
-35 AEATTIVFTEQGL
+35 V
-48 QTGSYDKIISASIT
+48 
-62 LGEDEDFSSTYS
+62 ST
-74 TIYLVTATNA
+74 
-84 DVKFQNNASRYFD
+84 
-97 WAEYKFL
+97 
-104 SADAEDMWTVG
+104 
-115 TTYSVNDSALNG
+115 
-127 VSVTKDQLKAAGI
+127 
-140 PDEAYDTSCSAFY
+140 
-153 LIGFDGSYVNSGIDF
+153 VNSGGN
-168 AVLVQ
+168 VLDDTKKAPLSNLLET
-173 VKAESTTIP
+173 VK
-182 FTEQGLQTGSYD
+182 
-194 KIISASVTL
+194 
-203 GEDEDFASTYST
+203 
-215 IYLVTATNA
+215 
-224 DVKFQNNASRYF
+224 
-236 DWAEY
+236 
-241 KFLSA
+241 
-246 DAEDMWTVGTTYS
+246 
-259 VNDSA
+259 
-264 LNGVSVTKDQLKA
+264 
-277 AGIPDEAYDT
+277 
-287 SCSAFYLIGFDGSYV
+287 
-302 NSGID
+302 
-307 FAVLVQVK
+307 
-315 GAATSL
+315 
-321 TDAQKKPLTDLLAT
+321 
-335 VADGNDKYVQSGDRY
+335 DGNSNYYLTNDRY
-350 NGKPA
+350 NGKES
-355 DTITSKNGSF
+355 DTISSKNGSF

-379 QKALQD
+379 QNVLDTAT
-385 AKTEADI
+385 TEDQI

-398 LQAAISKLIPASQ
+398 LETAISKLIPASQ

-453 DTLFNS
+453 NTLFNA
-459 DGSATGVNIAANQ
+459 DGSATGVNIALNQ

-508 RYAMTENSGKYT
+508 RYAMTENGGKYT
-520 GESWTAFE
+520 EESWTAFE
-528 TARKAATDYAA
+528 AACEAATDYAA
-539 AHSVSEYISDA
+539 KHSVSEYISDA

-564 AAYGLTSASDTVTV
+564 AAYRLTSASNTVTV

-742 SYNPYEGATIAAY
+742 SYSPYEGATIAAY
-755 GPQNKDGSYPDTPI
+755 GPQNTDGSYPDTPI

-805 AIFYSGTVAAP
+805 ALFYSGTVAAP
-816 YLELTVGDATQ
+816 YLELKVGVAEQ
-827 PDAVRAELKAALDKV
+827 PDAVRAELKAKLDAV

-857 EIEAAYKVAVATL
+857 EIEAAYKAAVATL

-973 PEAEKYK
+973 PEAETYE
-980 LTLNTVVRGGT
+980 LTLNVVGDSDEST
-991 EEDTEAINAMIANL
+991 AALNAMIDDL

-1015 EGGKYDRTQ
+1015 EGGKHDHTQ

-1054 IPVRIYTGVD
+1054 TPVRIYTGVD

-1069 QTRNANGTYTT
+1069 QTRNAKGKYTPESAT
-1080 ASTRWSISDEDLSIV
+1080 WSISDEDLSIV
-1095 LTREGTNTT
+1095 LTLEGTNTT

-1115 VKIGDTEYE
+1115 VKIGETEYE

-1236 KNATSESDVIAARKK
+1236 KNATSEADVIAARKK

-1342 YGTTYLASVEKDGG
+1342 YGTTYLASVEKDGY

-1370 GTKNDWFVNASFSEF
+1370 GTKNDWFVNASFSDF
-1385 RYQNGGLADGDE
+1385 RYTNGGLADGDE

-1420 LQSLIV
+1420 LQSMTV
-1426 SGAELSPAFSGS
+1426 NGGTELSPAFSS
-1438 TTNYV
+1438 TTTSYV
-1443 LTIPDEAT
+1443 LTIPEETT
-1451 GVTVRFTAANKNYQA
+1451 GVTVRFSAANKNYQA

-1557 ALDPAAQAT
+1557 ALDAAAQAT
-1566 FKKDHKAQYNK
+1566 FKTDHEAQYNK

-1585 DDMAAAD
+1585 DDMTAAD

-1610 ATFYAAKVAL
+1610 ATFYAAKAAL

-1626 QKQYLTA
+1626 QEQYLTA
-1633 ETISVINQAYEQVL
+1633 ETISVIDQAYEQVL
-1647 EMDLNHV
+1647 GMDQNHV
-1654 QWLIDE
+1654 QLLIDD

-1840 YTSSSRDQLIKAI
+1840 YTSSSRDELIEAI
-1853 LDGRTN
+1853 LGNRTS
-1859 DGGWALDGNATDVD
+1859 DGGWALDGTVTDVD

-1882 APYYNK
+1882 APYYK
-1888 SNETVKDAVDT
+1888 SNKNVQDVVDA

-1914 SSWGKAN
+1914 SSWGNAN

-1965 FFHVS
+1965 FLHTLP
-1970 DGSDGNNQMTS
+1970 GSDKDNNQMSS

-2022 NQIGYVDES
+2022 DSIGEVNEY
-2031 SYTAI
+2031 SYDAI
-2036 AEARN
+2036 AEARS
-2041 AYDEL
+2041 AYTKL
-2046 STEDQAKVTNY
+2046 SSADKEKVKATNY
-2057 STLTAAETSYKA
+2057 KTLTAAEDAYKA
-2069 ILKQKQTDQYKALKA
+2069 ILREKQSERYTELKA
-2084 HYDDL
+2084 HYDEL
-2089 LNDKTKKY
+2089 LRDKTKKY
-2097 GTAAKKKLASILQQA
+2097 GTAAKKKLLSVLQTA
-2112 QTDMNSAVSCERVT
+2112 QRDMNAAVSCERVEE
-2126 DIYEKAIADLDAVKP
+2126 IFQKAMSDLDAVKP

-2207 NNYVSTIYAPS
+2207 SNYVSTIYAPY
-2218 CLGGYAL
+2218 CLGGYTL

-2237 YTVNGKHPN
+2237 YTVNGTHPN

-2254 NDGDVVIWHYV
+2254 NDNDVVVWHYV
-2265 NDYSCEV
+2265 NDYSHEV
-2272 ADWFNDS
+2272 ADWFNDPN
-2279 QYPSLGDG
+2279 YPSLGNG
-2287 SYYNSWLRARDIT
+2287 TYYNGWLRAADIS
-2300 PEQYVQQL
+2300 PEQYVNEL
-2308 LAKILTVGK
+2308 LGKILKVGK
-2317 HGTVE
+2317 NGTVE

-2369 STRIEVEFTDESLP
+2369 STRIEVEFTNGKLP
-2383 FTDVRESDWFYDD
+2383 FTDVRESDWFYED
-2396 VVFAYE
+2396 VAFAYE
-2402 NGLFSGTSDTT
+2402 NGLFAGTSDTT
-2413 FSPNTS
+2413 FSPNAS

-2470 TSTFSPN
+2470 TTTFSPN
-2477 VNVTREQM
+2477 ANVTREQM

-2491 YAQYKKYN
+2491 YAQHKKYN
-2499 TAASSSLNS
+2499 TAASSGLNG
-2508 FSDHTSVSG
+2508 FTDHASVSG
-2517 YAVASLQWSVAEK
+2517 YAAASLEWAVAEK
-2530 LVNGSNGKLMPTG
+2530 LVNGSAGKLMPTG
-2543 NASRAQVA
+2543 NATRAQVA
-2551 AILHRFAEN
+2551 AILHRFVEN

>member
-1 MFAQPLPL
+1 MFSLPVFADNMSNIKVFASGEELSVQVIGTANFVEAETPYTLYYAKAPFGTTQITVSLESGWFVPETCFGGTVEDDSVSLENAVENDALAEVIEGMSGDGLINITDASLIASSDVISDLIYFSNEEFEGAPLD
-9 FFMKKRIISFILL
+9 ILL
-22 IILLLTLSIDAFA
+22 IQ
-35 AEATTIVFTEQGL
+35 V
-48 QTGSYDKIISASIT
+48 
-62 LGEDEDFSSTYS
+62 ST
-74 TIYLVTATNA
+74 
-84 DVKFQNNASRYFD
+84 
-97 WAEYKFL
+97 
-104 SADAEDMWTVG
+104 
-115 TTYSVNDSALNG
+115 
-127 VSVTKDQLKAAGI
+127 
-140 PDEAYDTSCSAFY
+140 
-153 LIGFDGSYVNSGIDF
+153 VNSGGN
-168 AVLVQ
+168 VLDDTKKAPLSNLLET
-173 VKAESTTIP
+173 VK
-182 FTEQGLQTGSYD
+182 
-194 KIISASVTL
+194 
-203 GEDEDFASTYST
+203 
-215 IYLVTATNA
+215 
-224 DVKFQNNASRYF
+224 
-236 DWAEY
+236 
-241 KFLSA
+241 
-246 DAEDMWTVGTTYS
+246 
-259 VNDSA
+259 
-264 LNGVSVTKDQLKA
+264 
-277 AGIPDEAYDT
+277 
-287 SCSAFYLIGFDGSYV
+287 
-302 NSGID
+302 
-307 FAVLVQVK
+307 
-315 GAATSL
+315 
-321 TDAQKKPLTDLLAT
+321 
-335 VADGNDKYVQSGDRY
+335 DGNSNYYLTNDRY
-350 NGKPA
+350 NGKES
-355 DTITSKNGSF
+355 DTISSKNGSF

-379 QKALQD
+379 QNVLDTAT
-385 AKTEADI
+385 TEDQI

-398 LQAAISKLIPASQ
+398 LETAISKLIPASQ

-453 DTLFNS
+453 NTLFNA
-459 DGSATGVNIAANQ
+459 DGSATGVNIALNQ

-508 RYAMTENSGKYT
+508 RYAMTENGGKYT
-520 GESWTAFE
+520 EESWTAFE
-528 TARKAATDYAA
+528 AACEAATDYAA
-539 AHSVSEYISDA
+539 KHSVSEYISDA

-564 AAYGLTSASDTVTV
+564 AAYRLTSASNTVTV

-742 SYNPYEGATIAAY
+742 SYSPYEGATIAAY
-755 GPQNKDGSYPDTPI
+755 GPQNTDGSYPDTPI

-805 AIFYSGTVAAP
+805 ALFYSGTVAAP
-816 YLELTVGDATQ
+816 YLELKVGVAEQ
-827 PDAVRAELKAALDKV
+827 PDAVRAELKAKLDAV

-857 EIEAAYKVAVATL
+857 EIEAAYKAAVATL

-973 PEAEKYK
+973 PEAETYE
-980 LTLNTVVRGGT
+980 LTLNVVGDSDEST
-991 EEDTEAINAMIANL
+991 AALNAMIDDL

-1015 EGGKYDRTQ
+1015 EGGKHDHTQ

-1054 IPVRIYTGVD
+1054 TPVRIYTGVD

-1069 QTRNANGTYTT
+1069 QTRNAKGKYTPESAT
-1080 ASTRWSISDEDLSIV
+1080 WSISDEDLSIV
-1095 LTREGTNTT
+1095 LTLEGTNTT

-1115 VKIGDTEYE
+1115 VKIGETEYE

-1236 KNATSESDVIAARKK
+1236 KNATSEADVIAARKK

-1342 YGTTYLASVEKDGG
+1342 YGTTYLASVEKDGY

-1370 GTKNDWFVNASFSEF
+1370 GTKNDWFVNASFSDF
-1385 RYQNGGLADGDE
+1385 RYTNGGLADGDE

-1585 DDMAAAD
+1585 DDMTAAD

-1597 ANNLPSKPNLRDK
+1597 ANKLPDPDNLTLRDK
-1610 ATFYAAKVAL
+1610 ETVYAAKAAL
-1620 DALTAD
+1620 NALTAD
-1626 QKQYLTA
+1626 QEQYLTS
-1633 ETISVINQAYEQVL
+1633 ETISVIDQCYTRMLQMERNYVIQ
-1647 EMDLNHV
+1647 
-1654 QWLIDE
+1654 LIDN
-1660 LPDEDKVTLADK
+1660 LPDESAVTLADK
-1672 KQIDAAK
+1672 KQINAAK
-1679 AAYDALPDQTGVD
+1679 AAYDALPDKNGVD
-1692 ATRLGKAIA
+1692 ATKLTKAIA

-1706 EQGGSGE
+1706 EQGGAGE

-1725 ANIKKKVPTPTI
+1725 ANIKKTVPTPTI

-1772 RDNISS
+1772 RTNISS

-1840 YTSSSRDQLIKAI
+1840 YTSSSRDELIEAI
-1853 LDGRTN
+1853 LGNRTS
-1859 DGGWALDGNATDVD
+1859 DGGWALDGTVTDVD

-1882 APYYNK
+1882 APYYK
-1888 SNETVKDAVDT
+1888 SNKNVQDVVDA

-1914 SSWGKAN
+1914 SSWGNAN

-1965 FFHVS
+1965 FLHTLP
-1970 DGSDGNNQMTS
+1970 GSDKDNNQMSS

-2022 NQIGYVDES
+2022 DSIGEVNEY
-2031 SYTAI
+2031 SYDAI
-2036 AEARN
+2036 AEARS
-2041 AYDEL
+2041 AYTKL
-2046 STEDQAKVTNY
+2046 SSADKEKVKATNY
-2057 STLTAAETSYKA
+2057 KTLTAAEDAYKA
-2069 ILKQKQTDQYKALKA
+2069 ILREKQSERYTELKA
-2084 HYDDL
+2084 HYDEL
-2089 LNDKTKKY
+2089 LRDKTKKY
-2097 GTAAKKKLASILQQA
+2097 GTAAKKKLLSVLQTA
-2112 QTDMNSAVSCERVT
+2112 QRDMNAAVSCERVEE
-2126 DIYEKAIADLDAVKP
+2126 IFQKAMSDLDAVKP

-2207 NNYVSTIYAPS
+2207 SNYVSTIYAPY
-2218 CLGGYAL
+2218 CLGGYTL

-2237 YTVNGKHPN
+2237 YTVNGTHPN

-2254 NDGDVVIWHYV
+2254 NDNDVVVWHYV
-2265 NDYSCEV
+2265 NDYSHEV
-2272 ADWFNDS
+2272 ADWFNDPN
-2279 QYPSLGDG
+2279 YPSLGNG
-2287 SYYNSWLRARDIT
+2287 TYYNGWLRAADIS
-2300 PEQYVQQL
+2300 PEQYVNEL
-2308 LAKILTVGK
+2308 LGKILKVGK
-2317 HGTVE
+2317 NGTVE

-2369 STRIEVEFTDESLP
+2369 STRIEVEFTNGKLP
-2383 FTDVRESDWFYDD
+2383 FTDVRESDWFYED
-2396 VVFAYE
+2396 VAFAYE
-2402 NGLFSGTSDTT
+2402 NGLFAGTSDTT
-2413 FSPNTS
+2413 FSPNAS

-2517 YAVASLQWSVAEK
+2517 YAEASLQWSVAEK

>member
-1 MFAQPLPL
+1 MFSLPVFADNMSNIKVFASGEELSVQVIGTANFVEAETPYTLYYAKAPFGTTQITVSLESGWFVPETCFGGTVEDDSVSLENAVENDALAEVIEGMSGDGLINITDASLIASSDVISDLIYFSNEEFEGAPLD
-9 FFMKKRIISFILL
+9 ILL
-22 IILLLTLSIDAFA
+22 IQ
-35 AEATTIVFTEQGL
+35 V
-48 QTGSYDKIISASIT
+48 
-62 LGEDEDFSSTYS
+62 ST
-74 TIYLVTATNA
+74 
-84 DVKFQNNASRYFD
+84 
-97 WAEYKFL
+97 
-104 SADAEDMWTVG
+104 
-115 TTYSVNDSALNG
+115 
-127 VSVTKDQLKAAGI
+127 
-140 PDEAYDTSCSAFY
+140 
-153 LIGFDGSYVNSGIDF
+153 VNSGGN
-168 AVLVQ
+168 VLDDTKKAPLSNLLET
-173 VKAESTTIP
+173 VK
-182 FTEQGLQTGSYD
+182 
-194 KIISASVTL
+194 
-203 GEDEDFASTYST
+203 
-215 IYLVTATNA
+215 
-224 DVKFQNNASRYF
+224 
-236 DWAEY
+236 
-241 KFLSA
+241 
-246 DAEDMWTVGTTYS
+246 
-259 VNDSA
+259 
-264 LNGVSVTKDQLKA
+264 
-277 AGIPDEAYDT
+277 
-287 SCSAFYLIGFDGSYV
+287 
-302 NSGID
+302 
-307 FAVLVQVK
+307 
-315 GAATSL
+315 
-321 TDAQKKPLTDLLAT
+321 
-335 VADGNDKYVQSGDRY
+335 DGNSNYYLTNDRY
-350 NGKPA
+350 NGKES
-355 DTITSKNGSF
+355 DTISSKNGSF
-365 WAEFTAVNGPRAKA
+365 WAAFTAANGPRSKA
-379 QKALQD
+379 QNILDTAT
-385 AKTEADI
+385 TEDQI

-398 LQAAISKLIPASQ
+398 LETAISKLIPTSQ

-416 LYETLQQY
+416 LYETVQWANGYTDEALDAYTSPSVKTFLAARSAAQR
-424 NYGEE
+424 
-429 YLENCTVPSAQ
+429 YLDS
-440 GFRAVRSEAQNYF
+440 
-453 DTLFNS
+453 LFNA
-459 DGSATGVNIAANQ
+459 DGSAKEDVNIAANKQ
-472 KTADDYADALKNYT
+472 TADDYADALKNSG
-486 LVFNDQVDEA
+486 LVSKDSVEES

-508 RYAMTENSGKYT
+508 KYSMTENGGKYT
-520 GESWTAFE
+520 DESWTAFE
-528 TARKAATDYAA
+528 NARKAAVDYAA
-539 AHSVSEYISDA
+539 NYQVSENMSSDDT
-550 EVKQYAALTREFLS
+550 KQYASRTRAFLS
-564 AAYGLTSASDTVTV
+564 AAYGLTPVSGDITV
-578 TFSYT
+578 TFSFT
-583 DDLHLRVPNPNDPYN
+583 DDLHLRVTNIPPAYVKLMKDP
-598 QMVDP
+598 D
-603 VGNKPQIQTVTLNR
+603 GDTPQIKTITLPA
-617 GATLADLWTKTGY
+617 GSTLADLWKQTGCQPGNSYLSKTA
-630 KPSRSYYGVSEY
+630 Y
-642 SVWHTFVNGTMLYG
+642 SIWYTFVNDTMLYG
-656 VTPGAKQDLADDS
+656 ATPGVNQYFADTN
-669 YVLKDGDK
+669 YVLKDGDE
-677 IQLTHMDWPSY
+677 IHLAHMEWPSY
-688 TFNYIYRAA
+688 TFNYIYRDEVNWAN
-697 VDWTSM
+697 M
-703 TNSLAALRF
+703 TDALSVLRF
-712 KETGAQNVGA
+712 KETGAQNAAA
-722 GEEATLTVERTSAHL
+722 GEETTLTVERTSAHL

-742 SYNPYEGATIAAY
+742 SYSAYEGATIAAY
-755 GPQNKDGSYPDTPI
+755 GPQNTDGSYPDTPI

-791 LVTAYDARANDEDS
+791 LVTAYDARANDEDA

-816 YLELTVGDATQ
+816 YLELKVGVAEQ

-842 YNAYPKKIFGDDTWA
+842 YNAYPKKIFGDDAWA
-857 EIEAAYKVAVATL
+857 DIEKAYKAAVATL
-870 NDSTATTGE
+870 NDLTATTGE

-910 TNLNKLPDDVNKITA
+910 TNLNKLPDDVNRITD
-925 SASVKEAATTLIQ
+925 SASVKEATTTLIQ

-947 RSQLTNSEK
+947 RSQITGTEQ

-966 DEKGEKL
+966 DANGASL
-973 PEAEKYK
+973 PKAETYK
-980 LTLNTVVRGGT
+980 LTLNVVGDS
-991 EEDTEAINAMIANL
+991 EESTAALNAMIDDL
-1005 RNNPAKMDRA
+1005 RSNPAKMDRA
-1015 EGGKYDRTQ
+1015 EGGKYDHTK
-1024 AINIVTPYTF
+1024 AIHIVTPYTF
-1034 GAYDGKTELFSK
+1034 GTYDGSTMLFSD
-1046 TFSETDPL
+1046 TFSEAEPL
-1054 IPVRIYTGVD
+1054 TPVRIYSGVD

-1069 QTRNANGTYTT
+1069 QTRNAKGTYTT
-1080 ASTRWSISDEDLSIV
+1080 DSAAWSISDKDLSIV
-1095 LTREGTNTT
+1095 LTLEGTIST
-1104 PGVYGTEGHLT
+1104 PGEYGTEGNLT

-1140 GTQRVYDDSG
+1140 GTQRVYDDSA
-1150 YKGKST
+1150 YKGKSS

-1178 VTITWGPVESDS
+1178 VTITWGPVESDTEKLTK
-1190 AKLETA
+1190 AKETA
-1196 RKTATNVVK
+1196 KNVVN
-1205 AKYNALVAANEYDAE
+1205 AKYDALVAANEYNAE
-1220 HRDEL
+1220 HRAEL
-1225 DAALATGLTEI
+1225 DAALTNGLTEI
-1236 KNATSESDVIAARKK
+1236 KNATTEANVIAARKK

-1283 GRVHVIVENT
+1283 GRVHVIVENK

-1305 KTIVKGYYDL
+1305 NTIVEGYYDL

-1330 GAGCTWNRGGYD
+1330 GAGYTWNRGGYD
-1342 YGTTYLASVEKDGG
+1342 YGTTYLASVEKDGY

-1370 GTKNDWFVNASFSEF
+1370 GTKNDWFVNASFSDF
-1385 RYQNGGLADGDE
+1385 RYTNGGLADGDE

-1426 SGAELSPAFSGS
+1426 SGAELSPVFSGS

-1443 LTIPDEAT
+1443 LTILNEAT
-1451 GVTVRFTAANKNYQA
+1451 SVTVRFTAANKNYQA

-1526 ELVEIIDDLP
+1526 ELAEIIDDLP

-1557 ALDPAAQAT
+1557 ALDAAAQAT
-1566 FKKDHKAQYNK
+1566 FKTDHEAQYNK
-1577 LAACEKVI
+1577 LVACEKVI
-1585 DDMAAAD
+1585 DDMTAAD

-1597 ANNLPSKPNLRDK
+1597 ANKLPDPDSLTLRDK
-1610 ATFYAAKVAL
+1610 ETVYAAKAAL

-1626 QKQYLTA
+1626 QKQYLTS
-1633 ETISVINQAYEQVL
+1633 ETISVIDQCYTWMLRTEKY
-1647 EMDLNHV
+1647 HV
-1654 QWLIDE
+1654 QRLIDD

-1679 AAYDALPDQTGVD
+1679 AAYDALPDKTGID
-1692 ATRLGKAIA
+1692 ATKLEQAVE

-1725 ANIKKKVPTPTI
+1725 ANIKKKVPTPQV
-1737 GSSSGEWAVL
+1737 GSTNGEWAVL
-1747 ALARGNADVL
+1747 GLARGNASVT

-1772 RDNISS
+1772 KANINSKGQLDS
-1778 GKLNAD
+1778 N
-1784 KSTDNARIA
+1784 KSTENSRIV

-1805 VGGHNLLTALD
+1805 VGGRNLLTALND
-1816 DVTYDLKQGIN
+1816 LTYVKKQGSN
-1827 GPIWALIALDSKN
+1827 GPIWALIAVDSGN
-1840 YTSSSRDQLIKAI
+1840 YEYTKREQLIEAI
-1853 LDGRTN
+1853 LADRTD
-1859 DGGWALDGNATDVD
+1859 DGGWTYGEGGADAD

-1882 APYYNK
+1882 APYNDD
-1888 SNETVKDAVDT
+1888 EHPTVKSAIST
-1899 ALAWLSTKQSSDGGF
+1899 ALKLLSGMQNDDGGF
-1914 SSWGKAN
+1914 SSMGYRN
-1921 AESCAQVIVA
+1921 CESAAQVVVA
-1931 LSALNID
+1931 LSALGLD
-1938 ADTDSRFVK
+1938 ANTDSRFVK
-1947 NGHSALENL
+1947 NGHSVLENL
-1956 LTFEQADGS
+1956 LTYEQADGS
-1965 FFHVS
+1965 FWHLI
-1970 DGSDGNNQMTS
+1970 DGSGNANNQMS
-1981 EQGTYALVAYDRF
+1981 AEQGTYALVAYDRYV
-1994 KTGKNSLYNMT
+1994 KNKNSLYDMT
-2005 DAVKR
+2005 DVVKR
-2010 ADASAQEVIDMI
+2010 EDASAQEVIDMI
-2022 NQIGYVDES
+2022 DSIGEVNEY
-2031 SYTAI
+2031 SYDAI

-2041 AYDEL
+2041 AYNKL
-2046 STEDQAKVTNY
+2046 SAADKAKVTNY
-2057 STLTAAETSYKA
+2057 NTLTAAEDAYKA
-2069 ILKQKQTDQYKALKA
+2069 ILSEKQTERYKELKA
-2084 HYDDL
+2084 HYDEL
-2089 LNDKTKKY
+2089 LSDKTKKY
-2097 GTAAKKKLASILQQA
+2097 GTAAKKKLLSVLQTA
-2112 QTDMNSAVSCERVT
+2112 QRDMNAAVSCERVEE
-2126 DIYEKAIADLDAVKP
+2126 IFQKAMSDLDAVKP

-2161 LTTDS
+2161 LTKDS

-2207 NNYVSTIYAPS
+2207 SNYVSTIYAPS
-2218 CLGGYAL
+2218 CLGSYAL

-2300 PEQYVQQL
+2300 PEQYVDEL
-2308 LAKILTVGK
+2308 LGKILTVGK
-2317 HGTVE
+2317 NGTVE
-2322 PKLTFQHI
+2322 PKLTLSHL

-2339 PDTGYKV
+2339 PDKGYRV
-2346 KDVKVNGK
+2346 KDVKVDGK
-2354 SVGAVKTYTI
+2354 SVGAVTTYTV

-2369 STRIEVEFTDESLP
+2369 STRIEVTFTNGKLP

>member
-1 MFAQPLPL
+1 MDRILIFMPKKMQKKVLTLLLL
-9 FFMKKRIISFILL
+9 FIICLSMSIQVLAASVSITFSLDGVTGYDSIITTSTVKAGSNSSIEISKIYCKTVQADDEVSIAKDYPYRIIASGFCYLNADETTNWSKKKTSKKISEFASAFETDEPSL
-22 IILLLTLSIDAFA
+22 I
-35 AEATTIVFTEQGL
+35 EHGL
-48 QTGSYDKIISASIT
+48 DKASIT
-62 LGEDEDFSSTYS
+62 SGCSKYYFLG
-74 TIYLVTATNA
+74 IIP
-84 DVKFQNNASRYFD
+84 NNVDNGKQRENFGILIQVAGG
-97 WAEYKFL
+97 
-104 SADAEDMWTVG
+104 G
-115 TTYSVNDSALNG
+115 T
-127 VSVTKDQLKAAGI
+127 
-140 PDEAYDTSCSAFY
+140 
-153 LIGFDGSYVNSGIDF
+153 
-168 AVLVQ
+168 
-173 VKAESTTIP
+173 
-182 FTEQGLQTGSYD
+182 
-194 KIISASVTL
+194 
-203 GEDEDFASTYST
+203 
-215 IYLVTATNA
+215 
-224 DVKFQNNASRYF
+224 
-236 DWAEY
+236 
-241 KFLSA
+241 
-246 DAEDMWTVGTTYS
+246 
-259 VNDSA
+259 
-264 LNGVSVTKDQLKA
+264 
-277 AGIPDEAYDT
+277 
-287 SCSAFYLIGFDGSYV
+287 
-302 NSGID
+302 
-307 FAVLVQVK
+307 
-315 GAATSL
+315 L
-321 TDAQKKPLTDLLAT
+321 TDSQKKPLTDLLAT
-335 VADGNDKYVQSGDRY
+335 VADGNNNYIQSGDRY
-350 NGKPA
+350 NGKKT

-365 WAEFTAVNGPRAKA
+365 WAEFTAANGPRAKA

-385 AKTEADI
+385 AKTAEDI
-392 TAAVAE
+392 TAAVTE
-398 LQAAISKLIPASQ
+398 LNTAIQKLIPTSQ

-424 NYGEE
+424 NYSEE

-459 DGSATGVNIAANQ
+459 DGSATSVNIAANQ

-486 LVFNDQVDEA
+486 LVFNDQVDKA

-508 RYAMTENSGKYT
+508 RYAMTENGGKYT
-520 GESWTAFE
+520 EESWTAFE
-528 TARKAATDYAA
+528 AAREAATDYAA
-539 AHSVSEYISDA
+539 KHSVSEYISDA
-550 EVKQYAALTREFLS
+550 EVKKYAALTREFLS

-598 QMVDP
+598 LMVDP
-603 VGNKPQIQTVTLNR
+603 VENKPQIQTVTLNC

-656 VTPGAKQDLADDS
+656 VTPGAKQDLADNS

-703 TNSLAALRF
+703 TSSLAALRF
-712 KETGAQNVGA
+712 KETGAQTAAAGA
-722 GEEATLTVERTSAHL
+722 ETTLTVERTSAHL

-742 SYNPYEGATIAAY
+742 SYSPYEGATIAAY
-755 GPQNKDGSYPDTPI
+755 GPQNTDGSYPDTPI

-857 EIEAAYKVAVATL
+857 DIESAYKAAVATL

-947 RSQLTNSEK
+947 RSQLTYSEK
-956 AKYDKIKAYM
+956 AKYDKIKTYM
-966 DEKGEKL
+966 DANGASL
-973 PEAEKYK
+973 PKAETYE
-980 LTLNTVVRGGT
+980 LTLNVVGDSDEST
-991 EEDTEAINAMIANL
+991 AALNAMIDDL

-1015 EGGKYDRTQ
+1015 EGGKYDHTQ

-1054 IPVRIYTGVD
+1054 TPVRIYTGVD

-1069 QTRNANGTYTT
+1069 QTRNAKGTYPTESAT
-1080 ASTRWSISDEDLSIV
+1080 WSISDEDLSIV
-1095 LTREGTNTT
+1095 LTLEGTTSR
-1104 PGVYGTEGHLT
+1104 PGEYSTEGNLT
-1115 VKIGDTEYE
+1115 VKIGNTEYE

-1140 GTQRVYDDSG
+1140 GTQRVYDDSA
-1150 YKGKST
+1150 YKGKSS

-1236 KNATSESDVIAARKK
+1236 KNATSEADVIAARKK

-1370 GTKNDWFVNASFSEF
+1370 GTKNDWFVNASFSDF
-1385 RYQNGGLADGDE
+1385 RYTNGGLADGDE

-1426 SGAELSPAFSGS
+1426 SGAELSPAFSS
-1438 TTNYV
+1438 TTTSYV
-1443 LTIPDEAT
+1443 LTIPEETT
-1451 GVTVRFTAANKNYQA
+1451 GVTVRFSAANKNYQA

-1526 ELVEIIDDLP
+1526 ELAEIIDDLP

-1557 ALDPAAQAT
+1557 ALEPAAQAT
-1566 FKKDHKAQYNK
+1566 FKTGHEAQYNK
-1577 LAACEKVI
+1577 LVACEKVI
-1585 DDMAAAD
+1585 DDMTAAD

-1610 ATFYAAKVAL
+1610 ATFYAAKAAL

-1654 QWLIDE
+1654 QLLIDD

-1882 APYYNK
+1882 APYYE
-1888 SNETVKDAVDT
+1888 SDETVKAAVDT
-1899 ALAWLSTKQSSDGGF
+1899 ALTWLSTKQSSDGGF
-1914 SSWGKAN
+1914 SSWGNAN

-1965 FFHVS
+1965 FLHTLP
-1970 DGSDGNNQMTS
+1970 GSDKDNNQMSS

-2005 DAVKR
+2005 DVVKR
-2010 ADASAQEVIDMI
+2010 EDASAQEVIDMI

-2031 SYTAI
+2031 SYNAI

-2041 AYDEL
+2041 AYNKL
-2046 STEDQAKVTNY
+2046 SAADKEKVTNY
-2057 STLTAAETSYKA
+2057 NTLTAAETSYKA

-2112 QTDMNSAVSCERVT
+2112 QTDMNAAESCERVT
-2126 DIYEKAIADLDAVKP
+2126 AIYEKAITDLDAVKP

-2166 YLPEYVTWVPTK
+2166 YLPEYVTWVPTT

-2207 NNYVSTIYAPS
+2207 SNYVSTIYAPS

-2237 YTVNGKHPN
+2237 YTVNGTHPN

-2254 NDGDVVIWHYV
+2254 KDGDVVIWHYV
-2265 NDYSCEV
+2265 NDYSHEV
-2272 ADWFNDS
+2272 ADWFNDPN
-2279 QYPSLGDG
+2279 YPSLGNG
-2287 SYYNSWLRARDIT
+2287 TYYNGWLRAADIR
-2300 PEQYVQQL
+2300 PEQYVNEL
-2308 LAKILTVGK
+2308 LGKILKVGK
-2317 HGTVE
+2317 NGTVE

-2383 FTDVRESDWFYDD
+2383 FTDVRRSDWFYED
-2396 VVFAYE
+2396 VAFAYE
-2402 NGLFSGTSDTT
+2402 NGLFSGTSDTM
-2413 FSPNTS
+2413 FSPNAS

-2429 YRLEGQPAVN
+2429 YRLEGEPSVR
-2439 GRSGFSDVQ
+2439 GRSGFSDVTF
-2448 YNGYYEDAVT
+2448 NSYYEDAVT

-2470 TSTFSPN
+2470 ASTFSPN
-2477 VNVTREQM
+2477 ANVTREQM

-2499 TAASSSLNS
+2499 TAASASLNG
-2508 FSDHTSVSG
+2508 FTDHASVSG
-2517 YAVASLQWSVAEK
+2517 YAAASLEWAVAEK
-2530 LVNGSNGKLMPTG
+2530 LINGSAGKLMPTG
-2543 NASRAQVA
+2543 NATRAQVA
-2551 AILHRFAEN
+2551 AILHRFVEN
-2560 VAKTTK
+2560 VATTK

>member
-1 MFAQPLPL
+1 MQKTKKVLSFLLCIAIICGMFSLPVFADNMSNIKVFASGEELSVQVIGTANFVEAETPYTLYYAKAPFGTTQITVSLESGWFVPETCFGGTVEDDSVSLENAVENDALAEVIEGMSGDGLINITDASLIASSDVISDLIYFSNEEFEGAPLD
-9 FFMKKRIISFILL
+9 ILL
-22 IILLLTLSIDAFA
+22 IQ
-35 AEATTIVFTEQGL
+35 V
-48 QTGSYDKIISASIT
+48 
-62 LGEDEDFSSTYS
+62 ST
-74 TIYLVTATNA
+74 
-84 DVKFQNNASRYFD
+84 
-97 WAEYKFL
+97 
-104 SADAEDMWTVG
+104 
-115 TTYSVNDSALNG
+115 
-127 VSVTKDQLKAAGI
+127 
-140 PDEAYDTSCSAFY
+140 
-153 LIGFDGSYVNSGIDF
+153 VNSGGN
-168 AVLVQ
+168 VLDDTKKAPLSNLLET
-173 VKAESTTIP
+173 VK
-182 FTEQGLQTGSYD
+182 
-194 KIISASVTL
+194 
-203 GEDEDFASTYST
+203 
-215 IYLVTATNA
+215 
-224 DVKFQNNASRYF
+224 
-236 DWAEY
+236 
-241 KFLSA
+241 
-246 DAEDMWTVGTTYS
+246 
-259 VNDSA
+259 
-264 LNGVSVTKDQLKA
+264 
-277 AGIPDEAYDT
+277 
-287 SCSAFYLIGFDGSYV
+287 
-302 NSGID
+302 
-307 FAVLVQVK
+307 
-315 GAATSL
+315 
-321 TDAQKKPLTDLLAT
+321 
-335 VADGNDKYVQSGDRY
+335 DGNSNYYLTNDRY
-350 NGKPA
+350 NGKES
-355 DTITSKNGSF
+355 DTISSKNGSF

-379 QKALQD
+379 QNVLDTAT
-385 AKTEADI
+385 TEDQI

-398 LQAAISKLIPASQ
+398 LETAISKLIPASQ

-453 DTLFNS
+453 NTLFNA
-459 DGSATGVNIAANQ
+459 DGSATGVNIALNQ

-508 RYAMTENSGKYT
+508 RYAMTENGGKYT
-520 GESWTAFE
+520 EESWTAFE
-528 TARKAATDYAA
+528 AAREAATDYAA
-539 AHSVSEYISDA
+539 KHSVSEYISDA

-564 AAYGLTSASDTVTV
+564 AAYRLTSASNTVTV

-603 VGNKPQIQTVTLNR
+603 VGNKPQIQTVTLDR
-617 GATLADLWTKTGY
+617 GATLADLWTTTGY

-742 SYNPYEGATIAAY
+742 SYSPYEGATIAAY
-755 GPQNKDGSYPDTPI
+755 GPQNTDGSYPDTPI

-805 AIFYSGTVAAP
+805 ALFYSGTVAAP
-816 YLELTVGDATQ
+816 YLELKVGVAEQ
-827 PDAVRAELKAALDKV
+827 PDAVRAELKAKLDAV

-857 EIEAAYKVAVATL
+857 EIEAAYKAAVATL

-956 AKYDKIKAYM
+956 AKYDKVKAYM

-973 PEAEKYK
+973 PEAETYE
-980 LTLNTVVRGGT
+980 LTLNVVGDSDEST
-991 EEDTEAINAMIANL
+991 AALNAMIDDL

-1015 EGGKYDRTQ
+1015 EGGKHDHTQ

-1054 IPVRIYTGVD
+1054 TPVRIYTGVD

-1080 ASTRWSISDEDLSIV
+1080 DSAAWSISDEDLSIV
-1095 LTREGTNTT
+1095 LTLEGTNTT
-1104 PGVYGTEGHLT
+1104 PGEYGTEGHLT

-1178 VTITWGPVESDS
+1178 VTITWGPVESDTEKLTK
-1190 AKLETA
+1190 AKE
-1196 RKTATNVVK
+1196 TATNIVN
-1205 AKYNALVAANEYDAE
+1205 AKYNALVAANEYDTE
-1220 HRDEL
+1220 HQAEL
-1225 DAALATGLTEI
+1225 DAALANGLKEIESAATE
-1236 KNATSESDVIAARKK
+1236 ADVIAARKK

-1261 IGSSSESGKV
+1261 IGQSSETGKV
-1271 GEHYPYSGSEVV
+1271 GENFKTLFPNAKNV

-1293 TYLDESLPDSLK
+1293 TYLDESLPASLK
-1305 KTIVKGYYDL
+1305 KTIIDGYYDL
-1315 TKDDSMMTVALKALE
+1315 TDCDSMMTVALKALE
-1330 GAGCTWNRGGYD
+1330 GAEYTWNRGGYD

-1370 GTKNDWFVNASFSEF
+1370 GTKNDWFVNASFSDF
-1385 RYQNGGLADGDE
+1385 RYTNGGLADGDE

-1426 SGAELSPAFSGS
+1426 SGAKLSPEFSGS

-1443 LTIPDEAT
+1443 LTIQGEAT

-1487 VTSGDVIYVG
+1487 VSSGDVIYVG

-1557 ALDPAAQAT
+1557 ALDAAAKAT
-1566 FKKDHKAQYNK
+1566 FKTEHEAQYNK
-1577 LAACEKVI
+1577 LVACEKII
-1585 DDMAAAD
+1585 DDMTAAD

-1597 ANNLPSKPNLRDK
+1597 ANKLPDPDSLTLRDK
-1610 ATFYAAKVAL
+1610 ETVYAAKAAL

-1626 QKQYLTA
+1626 QKQYLTSD
-1633 ETISVINQAYEQVL
+1633 TISSINQCYARMLQMERNY
-1647 EMDLNHV
+1647 V
-1654 QWLIDE
+1654 QQLIDN
-1660 LPDEDKVTLADK
+1660 LPSESSVTLADK
-1672 KQIDAAK
+1672 KQIYAAK
-1679 AAYDALPDQTGVD
+1679 AAYDALTDKTGVD
-1692 ATRLGKAIA
+1692 TDKLDKALA

-1725 ANIKKKVPTPTI
+1725 ANIKKTVPTPQV
-1737 GSSSGEWAVL
+1737 GSVSGEWAVL
-1747 ALARGNADVL
+1747 GLARGNASVT

-1772 RDNISS
+1772 KENINSNGQLDS
-1778 GKLNAD
+1778 N
-1784 KSTDNARIA
+1784 KSTENSRII

-1805 VGGHNLLTALD
+1805 VGGHNLLTALN
-1816 DVTYDLKQGIN
+1816 DLTFVKKQGSN
-1827 GPIWALIALDSKN
+1827 GPIWALLAVDSGN
-1840 YTSSSRDQLIKAI
+1840 YEYTKRSQLIEAI
-1853 LDGRTN
+1853 LADRTE
-1859 DGGWALDGNATDVD
+1859 DGGWTYGEGGADAD

-1882 APYYNK
+1882 APYNDDEHPAVK
-1888 SNETVKDAVDT
+1888 SAIST
-1899 ALAWLSTKQSSDGGF
+1899 ALNLLSGMQNDDGGF
-1914 SSWGKAN
+1914 SSMGYRN
-1921 AESCAQVIVA
+1921 CESAAQVVVA
-1931 LSALNID
+1931 LSALRLD
-1938 ADTDSRFVK
+1938 ANTDSRFVK
-1947 NGHSALENL
+1947 NGHSVLENL
-1956 LTFEQADGS
+1956 LSYEQEDGS
-1965 FFHVS
+1965 FWHLS
-1970 DGSDGNNQMTS
+1970 DGSSGNNQMTA
-1981 EQGTYALVAYDRF
+1981 EQGTYALVAYDRYVR
-1994 KTGKNSLYNMT
+1994 KTNSLYDMT
-2005 DAVKR
+2005 DVVKR
-2010 ADASAQEVIDMI
+2010 EDASAQEVIDMI
-2022 NQIGYVDES
+2022 NRIGTVDEF
-2031 SYTAI
+2031 SYDYI
-2036 AEARN
+2036 ADARN
-2041 AYDEL
+2041 AYDKL
-2046 STEDQAKVTNY
+2046 SAEDRAKVTNY
-2057 STLTAAETSYKA
+2057 KTLTDAEKA
-2069 ILKQKQTDQYKALKA
+2069 YSEILKQKQADQYKLLKE
-2084 HYDDL
+2084 HYDQL
-2089 LNDKTKKY
+2089 LNDSTKKY
-2097 GTAAKKKLASILQQA
+2097 GTAAKKKLLSILQTA
-2112 QTDMNSAVSCERVT
+2112 QKDMNAAVSCERVIA
-2126 DIYEKAIADLDAVKP
+2126 IYDKAIADLDAVKP
-2141 GDIEV
+2141 GDISV
-2146 TFRLIGALEATQDVD
+2146 TFRLVGALEATQDVD
-2161 LTTDS
+2161 LTNDS
-2166 YLPEYVTWVPTK
+2166 YLPEYVTWIPTT

-2185 ATVYDLFTEAMSD
+2185 ATVYDLYTEAMTE
-2198 AGLRYIGAE
+2198 AGLRSVGAD
-2207 NNYVSTIYAPS
+2207 NNYVKTIYAPS

-2225 SEFTNGKKSGWM
+2225 SEFTNGKRSGWM
-2237 YTVNGKHPN
+2237 YTVNGSHPN
-2246 QGLKNWTL
+2246 QGLKYWEL
-2254 NDGDVVIWHYV
+2254 KDGDVVVWHYV
-2265 NDYSCEV
+2265 NDYAHEV
-2272 ADWFNDS
+2272 ADWFNDPN
-2279 QYPSLGDG
+2279 YPALGDG
-2287 SYYNSWLRARDIT
+2287 TYYNGWLRAADIS

-2339 PDTGYKV
+2339 PDSGYKV

-2369 STRIEVEFTDESLP
+2369 STRIEVEFTDGKLP

-2517 YAVASLQWSVAEK
+2517 YAEASLQWSVAEK

-2543 NASRAQVA
+2543 NATRAQVA
-2551 AILHRFAEN
+2551 AILHRFVEN
-2560 VAKTTK
+2560 VATTK

>member
-1 MFAQPLPL
+1 M
-9 FFMKKRIISFILL
+9 L
-22 IILLLTLSIDAFA
+22 IICLSFQVYA
-35 AEATTIVFTEQGL
+35 ATETIEFGRDTVN
-48 QTGSYDKIISASIT
+48 SYDKKLTDQSLSCVTKSETISIKTVYIKTIENDDVQFKSTLRLTTSNYGFLNQASTVT
-62 LGEDEDFSSTYS
+62 LTK
-74 TIYLVTATNA
+74 TTAKQPKDLAGISVSAN
-84 DVKFQNNASRYFD
+84 DLIVKG
-97 WAEYKFL
+97 L
-104 SADAEDMWTVG
+104 SAD
-115 TTYSVNDSALNG
+115 S
-127 VSVTKDQLKAAGI
+127 
-140 PDEAYDTSCSAFY
+140 
-153 LIGFDGSYVNSGIDF
+153 
-168 AVLVQ
+168 
-173 VKAESTTIP
+173 
-182 FTEQGLQTGSYD
+182 
-194 KIISASVTL
+194 
-203 GEDEDFASTYST
+203 FASTYPKFYF
-215 IYLVTATNA
+215 IGVRGK
-224 DVKFQNNASRYF
+224 DVENFGILIQVKNAST
-236 DWAEY
+236 E
-241 KFLSA
+241 
-246 DAEDMWTVGTTYS
+246 
-259 VNDSA
+259 
-264 LNGVSVTKDQLKA
+264 
-277 AGIPDEAYDT
+277 P
-287 SCSAFYLIGFDGSYV
+287 
-302 NSGID
+302 
-307 FAVLVQVK
+307 
-315 GAATSL
+315 SL

-365 WAEFTAVNGPRAKA
+365 WAEFTAANGPRATA

-472 KTADDYADALKNYT
+472 KTADDYADTLKNYT

-508 RYAMTENSGKYT
+508 RYAMTENGGKYT

-550 EVKQYAALTREFLS
+550 EVKQYAALTRNFLS

-603 VGNKPQIQTVTLNR
+603 VGNKPQIQTVTLDR
-617 GATLADLWTKTGY
+617 GATLADLWTTTGY

-722 GEEATLTVERTSAHL
+722 GEAETLTVERTSAHL

-742 SYNPYEGATIAAY
+742 SYSPYEGATIAAY
-755 GPQNKDGSYPDTPI
+755 GPQNTDGSYPDTPI

-857 EIEAAYKVAVATL
+857 EIEAAYKAAVATL

-973 PEAEKYK
+973 PEAETYE
-980 LTLNTVVRGGT
+980 LTLNVVGDSDEST
-991 EEDTEAINAMIANL
+991 AALNAMIDDL

-1015 EGGKYDRTQ
+1015 EGGKHDHTQ

-1054 IPVRIYTGVD
+1054 TPVRIYTGVD

-1069 QTRNANGTYTT
+1069 QTRNAKGKYTPESAT
-1080 ASTRWSISDEDLSIV
+1080 WSISDEDLSIV
-1095 LTREGTNTT
+1095 LTLEGTNTT

-1115 VKIGDTEYE
+1115 VKIGETEYE

-1196 RKTATNVVK
+1196 RKTATNVVT

-1236 KNATSESDVIAARKK
+1236 KNATSEADVIAARKK

-1370 GTKNDWFVNASFSEF
+1370 GTKNDWFVNASFSDF
-1385 RYQNGGLADGDE
+1385 RYTNGGLADGDE
-1397 IHLMYTTKLGADIGG
+1397 IHLMYTTKLGTDIGG

-1420 LQSLIV
+1420 LQSMTV
-1426 SGAELSPAFSGS
+1426 NGGTELSPAFSS
-1438 TTNYV
+1438 TTTSYV
-1443 LTIPDEAT
+1443 LTIPEETT
-1451 GVTVRFTAANKNYQA
+1451 GVTVRFSAANKNYQA

-1487 VTSGDVIYVG
+1487 VSSGDVIYVG

-1557 ALDPAAQAT
+1557 ALDAAAQAT
-1566 FKKDHKAQYNK
+1566 FKTDHEAQYNK

-1585 DDMAAAD
+1585 DDMTAAD

-1610 ATFYAAKVAL
+1610 ATFYAAKAAL

-1626 QKQYLTA
+1626 QEQYLTA
-1633 ETISVINQAYEQVL
+1633 ETISVIDQAYEQVL
-1647 EMDLNHV
+1647 GMDQNHV
-1654 QWLIDE
+1654 QLLIDD

-1692 ATRLGKAIA
+1692 ATRLDKAIA

-1713 DTGYSEYLKKAL
+1713 DTSYSEYLKKAL
-1725 ANIKKKVPTPTI
+1725 ANIKKTVPTPQV
-1737 GSSSGEWAVL
+1737 GSTNGEWAVL
-1747 ALARGNADVL
+1747 GLARGNASVT

-1772 RDNISS
+1772 KANINSKGQLDS
-1778 GKLNAD
+1778 N
-1784 KSTDNARIA
+1784 KSTENSRII

-1805 VGGHNLLTALD
+1805 VGGRNLLTALN
-1816 DVTYDLKQGIN
+1816 DLSYVKKQGSN
-1827 GPIWALIALDSKN
+1827 GPIWALLAVDSGN
-1840 YTSSSRDQLIKAI
+1840 YIYNYRDKLIDTI
-1853 LDGRTN
+1853 LDERTE
-1859 DGGWALDGNATDVD
+1859 DGGWTHTGNTADVD

-1882 APYYNK
+1882 APYNDEDHPKVK
-1888 SNETVKDAVDT
+1888 SAIEA
-1899 ALAWLSTKQSSDGGF
+1899 ALTLLSGMQQNDGGF
-1914 SSWGKAN
+1914 ASFGTPNS
-1921 AESCAQVIVA
+1921 ESAAQVVVA
-1931 LSALNID
+1931 LSALGLD
-1938 ADTDSRFVK
+1938 ANTDSHFVK
-1947 NGHSALENL
+1947 NGHSVLENL
-1956 LTFEQADGS
+1956 LSYEQEDGS
-1965 FFHVS
+1965 FQHTT
-1970 DGSDGNNQMTS
+1970 DGSGNNQMS
-1981 EQGTYALVAYDRF
+1981 AEQGTYALVAYDRYVN
-1994 KTGKNSLYNMT
+1994 KAHTLYDMT
-2005 DAVKR
+2005 DVVKR
-2010 ADASAQEVIDMI
+2010 EDASAQEVIDMI

-2031 SYTAI
+2031 SYNAI

-2041 AYDEL
+2041 AYNKL
-2046 STEDQAKVTNY
+2046 SAADKAKVENY
-2057 STLTAAETSYKA
+2057 NTLTAAEASYKE
-2069 ILKQKQTDQYKALKA
+2069 ILKQKRTEQYKLLKA
-2084 HYDDL
+2084 HHDEL
-2089 LNDKTKKY
+2089 LNDRTKKY
-2097 GTAAKKKLASILQQA
+2097 GTAAKRKLASILQQA
-2112 QTDMNSAVSCERVT
+2112 QTDMNAAESCERVM
-2126 DIYEKAIADLDAVKP
+2126 DIYNKAIFDLDAVKP

-2161 LTTDS
+2161 LTKDS

-2185 ATVYDLFTEAMSD
+2185 ATVYDLFTEAMSE

-2207 NNYVSTIYAPS
+2207 SNYVSTIYAPS

-2254 NDGDVVIWHYV
+2254 NDNDVVVWHYV
-2265 NDYSCEV
+2265 NDYSHEV
-2272 ADWFNDS
+2272 ADWFNDPN
-2279 QYPSLGDG
+2279 YPSLGNG
-2287 SYYNSWLRARDIT
+2287 TYYNGWLRAADIS
-2300 PEQYVQQL
+2300 PEQYVNEL
-2308 LAKILTVGK
+2308 LGKILKVGK
-2317 HGTVE
+2317 NGTVE

-2369 STRIEVEFTDESLP
+2369 STRIEVEFTNGKLP
-2383 FTDVRESDWFYDD
+2383 FTDVRESDWFYED
-2396 VVFAYE
+2396 VAFAYE
-2402 NGLFSGTSDTT
+2402 NGLFAGTSDTT
-2413 FSPNTS
+2413 FSPNAS

-2470 TSTFSPN
+2470 TTTFSPN
-2477 VNVTREQM
+2477 ANVTREQM

-2491 YAQYKKYN
+2491 YAQHKKYN
-2499 TAASSSLNS
+2499 TAASSGLNG
-2508 FSDHTSVSG
+2508 FTDHASVSG
-2517 YAVASLQWSVAEK
+2517 YAAASLEWAVAEK
-2530 LVNGSNGKLMPTG
+2530 LVNGSAGKLMPTG
-2543 NASRAQVA
+2543 NATRAQVA
-2551 AILHRFAEN
+2551 AILHRFVEN

>member
-1 MFAQPLPL
+1 M
-9 FFMKKRIISFILL
+9 L
-22 IILLLTLSIDAFA
+22 IICLSFQVYA
-35 AEATTIVFTEQGL
+35 ATETIEFGRDTVN
-48 QTGSYDKIISASIT
+48 SYDKKLTDQSLSCVTKSETISIKTVYIKTIENDDVQFKSTLRLTTSNYGFLNQASTVT
-62 LGEDEDFSSTYS
+62 LTK
-74 TIYLVTATNA
+74 TTAKQPKDLAGISVSAN
-84 DVKFQNNASRYFD
+84 DLIVKG
-97 WAEYKFL
+97 L
-104 SADAEDMWTVG
+104 SAD
-115 TTYSVNDSALNG
+115 S
-127 VSVTKDQLKAAGI
+127 
-140 PDEAYDTSCSAFY
+140 
-153 LIGFDGSYVNSGIDF
+153 
-168 AVLVQ
+168 
-173 VKAESTTIP
+173 
-182 FTEQGLQTGSYD
+182 
-194 KIISASVTL
+194 
-203 GEDEDFASTYST
+203 FASTYPKFYF
-215 IYLVTATNA
+215 IGVRGK
-224 DVKFQNNASRYF
+224 DVENFGILIQVKNAST
-236 DWAEY
+236 E
-241 KFLSA
+241 
-246 DAEDMWTVGTTYS
+246 
-259 VNDSA
+259 
-264 LNGVSVTKDQLKA
+264 
-277 AGIPDEAYDT
+277 P
-287 SCSAFYLIGFDGSYV
+287 
-302 NSGID
+302 
-307 FAVLVQVK
+307 
-315 GAATSL
+315 SL

-365 WAEFTAVNGPRAKA
+365 WAEFTAANGPRATA

-472 KTADDYADALKNYT
+472 KTADDYADTLKNYT

-508 RYAMTENSGKYT
+508 RYAMTENGGKYT

-550 EVKQYAALTREFLS
+550 EVKQYAALTRNFLS

-603 VGNKPQIQTVTLNR
+603 VGNKPQIQTVTLDR

-722 GEEATLTVERTSAHL
+722 GEAETLTVEHTSAHL

-742 SYNPYEGATIAAY
+742 SYSPYEGATIAAY
-755 GPQNKDGSYPDTPI
+755 GPQNTDGSYPDTPI

-857 EIEAAYKVAVATL
+857 EIEAAYKAAVATL

-973 PEAEKYK
+973 PEAETYE
-980 LTLNTVVRGGT
+980 LTLNVVGDSDEST
-991 EEDTEAINAMIANL
+991 AALNAMIDDL

-1015 EGGKYDRTQ
+1015 EGGKHDHTQ

-1054 IPVRIYTGVD
+1054 TPVRIYTGVD

-1069 QTRNANGTYTT
+1069 QTRNAKGKYTPESAT
-1080 ASTRWSISDEDLSIV
+1080 WSISDEDLSIV
-1095 LTREGTNTT
+1095 LTLEGTNTT

-1115 VKIGDTEYE
+1115 VKIGETEYE

-1196 RKTATNVVK
+1196 RKTATNVVT

-1236 KNATSESDVIAARKK
+1236 KNATSEADVIAARKK

-1370 GTKNDWFVNASFSEF
+1370 GTKNDWFVNASFSDF
-1385 RYQNGGLADGDE
+1385 RYTNGGLADGDE

-1420 LQSLIV
+1420 LQSMTV
-1426 SGAELSPAFSGS
+1426 NGGTELSPAFSS
-1438 TTNYV
+1438 TTTSYV
-1443 LTIPDEAT
+1443 LTIPEETT
-1451 GVTVRFTAANKNYQA
+1451 GVTVRFSAANKNYQA

-1487 VTSGDVIYVG
+1487 VSSGDVIYVG

-1557 ALDPAAQAT
+1557 ALDAAAQAT
-1566 FKKDHKAQYNK
+1566 FKTDHEAQYNK

-1585 DDMAAAD
+1585 DDMTAAD

-1610 ATFYAAKVAL
+1610 ATFYAAKAAL

-1626 QKQYLTA
+1626 QEQYLTA
-1633 ETISVINQAYEQVL
+1633 ETISVIDQAYEQVL
-1647 EMDLNHV
+1647 GMDQNHV
-1654 QWLIDE
+1654 QLLIDD

-1692 ATRLGKAIA
+1692 ATRLDKAIA

-1713 DTGYSEYLKKAL
+1713 DTSYSEYLKKAL
-1725 ANIKKKVPTPTI
+1725 ANIKKTVPTPQV
-1737 GSSSGEWAVL
+1737 GSTNGEWAVL
-1747 ALARGNADVL
+1747 GLARGNASVT

-1772 RDNISS
+1772 KANINSKGQLDS
-1778 GKLNAD
+1778 N
-1784 KSTDNARIA
+1784 KSTENSRII

-1805 VGGHNLLTALD
+1805 VGGRNLLTALN
-1816 DVTYDLKQGIN
+1816 DLSYVKKQGSN
-1827 GPIWALIALDSKN
+1827 GPIWALLAVDSGN
-1840 YTSSSRDQLIKAI
+1840 YIYNYRDKLIDTI
-1853 LDGRTN
+1853 LDERTE
-1859 DGGWALDGNATDVD
+1859 DGGWTHTGNTADVD

-1882 APYYNK
+1882 APYNDEDHPKVK
-1888 SNETVKDAVDT
+1888 SAIEA
-1899 ALAWLSTKQSSDGGF
+1899 ALTLLSGMQQNDGGF
-1914 SSWGKAN
+1914 ASFGTPNS
-1921 AESCAQVIVA
+1921 ESAAQVVVA
-1931 LSALNID
+1931 LSALGLD
-1938 ADTDSRFVK
+1938 ANTDSHFVK
-1947 NGHSALENL
+1947 NGHSVLENL
-1956 LTFEQADGS
+1956 LSYEQEDGS
-1965 FFHVS
+1965 FQHTT
-1970 DGSDGNNQMTS
+1970 DGSGNNQMS
-1981 EQGTYALVAYDRF
+1981 AEQGTYALVAYDRYVN
-1994 KTGKNSLYNMT
+1994 KAHTLYDMT
-2005 DAVKR
+2005 DVVKR
-2010 ADASAQEVIDMI
+2010 EDASAQEVIDMI

-2031 SYTAI
+2031 SYNAI

-2041 AYDEL
+2041 AYNKL
-2046 STEDQAKVTNY
+2046 SAADKAKVGNY
-2057 STLTAAETSYKA
+2057 NTLTAAEASYKE
-2069 ILKQKQTDQYKALKA
+2069 ILKQKRTEQYKLLKA
-2084 HYDDL
+2084 HHDEL
-2089 LNDKTKKY
+2089 LNDRTKKY

-2112 QTDMNSAVSCERVT
+2112 QTDMNAAESCERVM
-2126 DIYEKAIADLDAVKP
+2126 DIYNKAIFDLDAVKP

-2207 NNYVSTIYAPS
+2207 SNYVSTIYAPS

-2254 NDGDVVIWHYV
+2254 NDNDVVVWHYV
-2265 NDYSCEV
+2265 NDYSHEV
-2272 ADWFNDS
+2272 ADWFNDPN
-2279 QYPSLGDG
+2279 YPSLGNG
-2287 SYYNSWLRARDIT
+2287 TYYNGWLRAADIS
-2300 PEQYVQQL
+2300 PEQYVNEL
-2308 LAKILTVGK
+2308 LGKILKVGK
-2317 HGTVE
+2317 NGTVE

-2369 STRIEVEFTDESLP
+2369 STRIEVEFTNGKLP
-2383 FTDVRESDWFYDD
+2383 FTDVRESDWFYED
-2396 VVFAYE
+2396 VAFAYE
-2402 NGLFSGTSDTT
+2402 NGLFAGTSDTT
-2413 FSPNTS
+2413 FSPNAS

-2429 YRLEGQPAVN
+2429 YRLEGEPTVY

-2470 TSTFSPN
+2470 TTTFSPN
-2477 VNVTREQM
+2477 ANVTREQM

-2491 YAQYKKYN
+2491 YAQHKKYN
-2499 TAASSSLNS
+2499 TAASSGLNG
-2508 FSDHTSVSG
+2508 FTDHASVSG
-2517 YAVASLQWSVAEK
+2517 YAAASLEWAVAEK
-2530 LVNGSNGKLMPTG
+2530 LVNGSAGKLMPTG
-2543 NASRAQVA
+2543 NATRAQVA
-2551 AILHRFAEN
+2551 AILHRFVEN

>member
-1 MFAQPLPL
+1 MQKTKKVLSFLLCIAIICGMFSLPVFADNMSNIKVFASGEELSVQVIGTANFVEAETPYTLYYAKAPFGTTQITVSLESGWFVPETCFGGTVEDDSVSLENAVENDALAEVIEGMSGDGLINITDASLIASSDVISDLIYFSNEEFEGAPLD
-9 FFMKKRIISFILL
+9 ILL
-22 IILLLTLSIDAFA
+22 IQ
-35 AEATTIVFTEQGL
+35 V
-48 QTGSYDKIISASIT
+48 
-62 LGEDEDFSSTYS
+62 ST
-74 TIYLVTATNA
+74 
-84 DVKFQNNASRYFD
+84 
-97 WAEYKFL
+97 
-104 SADAEDMWTVG
+104 
-115 TTYSVNDSALNG
+115 
-127 VSVTKDQLKAAGI
+127 
-140 PDEAYDTSCSAFY
+140 
-153 LIGFDGSYVNSGIDF
+153 VNSGGN
-168 AVLVQ
+168 VLDDTKKAPLSNLLET
-173 VKAESTTIP
+173 VK
-182 FTEQGLQTGSYD
+182 
-194 KIISASVTL
+194 
-203 GEDEDFASTYST
+203 
-215 IYLVTATNA
+215 
-224 DVKFQNNASRYF
+224 
-236 DWAEY
+236 
-241 KFLSA
+241 
-246 DAEDMWTVGTTYS
+246 
-259 VNDSA
+259 
-264 LNGVSVTKDQLKA
+264 
-277 AGIPDEAYDT
+277 
-287 SCSAFYLIGFDGSYV
+287 
-302 NSGID
+302 
-307 FAVLVQVK
+307 
-315 GAATSL
+315 
-321 TDAQKKPLTDLLAT
+321 
-335 VADGNDKYVQSGDRY
+335 DGNSNYYLTNDRY
-350 NGKPA
+350 NGKES
-355 DTITSKNGSF
+355 DTISSKNGSF
-365 WAEFTAVNGPRAKA
+365 WAAFTAANGPRSKA
-379 QKALQD
+379 QNILDTAT
-385 AKTEADI
+385 TEDQI

-398 LQAAISKLIPASQ
+398 LETAISKLIPTSQ

-459 DGSATGVNIAANQ
+459 DGSATSVNIAANQ

-508 RYAMTENSGKYT
+508 RYAMTENGGKYT
-520 GESWTAFE
+520 EESWTAFE
-528 TARKAATDYAA
+528 AAREAATDYAA
-539 AHSVSEYISDA
+539 KHSVSEYISDA
-550 EVKQYAALTREFLS
+550 EVKQYAALTRNFLS

-603 VGNKPQIQTVTLNR
+603 VGNKPQIQTVTLDR

-630 KPSRSYYGVSEY
+630 KSSRSYYGVSEY

-722 GEEATLTVERTSAHL
+722 GEAATLTVERTSAHL

-742 SYNPYEGATIAAY
+742 SYSPYEGATIAAY
-755 GPQNKDGSYPDTPI
+755 GPQNTDGSYPDTPI

-805 AIFYSGTVAAP
+805 ALFYSGTVAAP
-816 YLELTVGDATQ
+816 YLELKVGVAEQ
-827 PDAVRAELKAALDKV
+827 PDAVRAELKAKLDAV

-857 EIEAAYKVAVATL
+857 EIEAAYKAAVATL

-973 PEAEKYK
+973 PEAETYE
-980 LTLNTVVRGGT
+980 LTLNVVGDSDEST
-991 EEDTEAINAMIANL
+991 AALNAMIDDL

-1015 EGGKYDRTQ
+1015 EGGKHDHTQ

-1054 IPVRIYTGVD
+1054 TPVRIYTGVD

-1069 QTRNANGTYTT
+1069 QTRNAKGKYTPESAT
-1080 ASTRWSISDEDLSIV
+1080 WSISDEDLSIV
-1095 LTREGTNTT
+1095 LTLEGTNTT

-1115 VKIGDTEYE
+1115 VKIGETEYE

-1178 VTITWGPVESDS
+1178 VTITWGPVESDTEKLTK
-1190 AKLETA
+1190 AKE
-1196 RKTATNVVK
+1196 TATNIVN
-1205 AKYNALVAANEYDAE
+1205 AKYNALVAANKYDAE
-1220 HRDEL
+1220 HRAEL
-1225 DAALATGLTEI
+1225 DAALAAGLTEI
-1236 KNATSESDVIAARKK
+1236 KNATTEADVIAARKK

-1261 IGSSSESGKV
+1261 IGSSAESGKV
-1271 GEHYPYSGSEVV
+1271 GENFTKLYPDARTV

-1293 TYLDESLPDSLK
+1293 TYLDESLPDSWK
-1305 KTIVKGYYDL
+1305 NPIVDGYYDL
-1315 TKDDSMMTVALKALE
+1315 TDCDSMMTVALKALE
-1330 GAGCTWNRGGYD
+1330 GAGYTWNRGGYD
-1342 YGTTYLASVEKDGG
+1342 YGTTYLASVEKDGY

-1370 GTKNDWFVNASFSEF
+1370 GTKNDWFVNASFSDF
-1385 RYQNGGLADGDE
+1385 RYTNGGLADGDE

-1420 LQSLIV
+1420 LQSMTV
-1426 SGAELSPAFSGS
+1426 NGGTELSPAFSS
-1438 TTNYV
+1438 TTTSYV
-1443 LTIPDEAT
+1443 LTIPEETT
-1451 GVTVRFTAANKNYQA
+1451 GVTVRFSAANKNYQA

-1557 ALDPAAQAT
+1557 ALDAAAQAT
-1566 FKKDHKAQYNK
+1566 FKTDHEAQYNK

-1585 DDMAAAD
+1585 DDMTAAD

-1597 ANNLPSKPNLRDK
+1597 ANKLPDPDNLTLRDK
-1610 ATFYAAKVAL
+1610 ETVYAAKAAL
-1620 DALTAD
+1620 NALTAD
-1626 QKQYLTA
+1626 QEQYLTS
-1633 ETISVINQAYEQVL
+1633 ETISVIDQCYTRMLQMERNYVIQ
-1647 EMDLNHV
+1647 
-1654 QWLIDE
+1654 LIDN
-1660 LPDEDKVTLADK
+1660 LPDESAVTLADK
-1672 KQIDAAK
+1672 KQINAAK
-1679 AAYDALPDQTGVD
+1679 AAYDALPDKNGVD
-1692 ATRLGKAIA
+1692 ATKLTKALA
-1701 ALKKL
+1701 ALEKL

-1713 DTGYSEYLKKAL
+1713 DTGYKEYLKKAL

-1853 LDGRTN
+1853 LDNRTSE
-1859 DGGWALDGNATDVD
+1859 GGWALDGNATDVD

-1888 SNETVKDAVDT
+1888 SNETVKAAVDT
-1899 ALAWLSTKQSSDGGF
+1899 ALTWLSTKQSSDGGF
-1914 SSWGKAN
+1914 SSWGNAN

-1965 FFHVS
+1965 FLHTLP
-1970 DGSDGNNQMTS
+1970 GSDKDNNQMSS

-2022 NQIGYVDES
+2022 DSIGEVNEY
-2031 SYTAI
+2031 SYDAI
-2036 AEARN
+2036 AEARS
-2041 AYDEL
+2041 AYTKL
-2046 STEDQAKVTNY
+2046 SSADKEKVKATNY
-2057 STLTAAETSYKA
+2057 KTLTAAEDAYKA
-2069 ILKQKQTDQYKALKA
+2069 ILREKQSERYTELKA
-2084 HYDDL
+2084 HYDEL
-2089 LNDKTKKY
+2089 LSDKTKKY
-2097 GTAAKKKLASILQQA
+2097 GTAAKKKLLSVLQTA
-2112 QTDMNSAVSCERVT
+2112 QRDMNAAVSCERVEE
-2126 DIYEKAIADLDAVKP
+2126 IFQKAMSDLDAVKP

-2207 NNYVSTIYAPS
+2207 SNYVSTIYAPS
-2218 CLGGYAL
+2218 CLGGYTL

-2237 YTVNGKHPN
+2237 YTVNGTHPN

-2254 NDGDVVIWHYV
+2254 NDNDVVVWHYV
-2265 NDYSCEV
+2265 NDYSHEV
-2272 ADWFNDS
+2272 ADWFNDPN
-2279 QYPSLGDG
+2279 YPSLGNG
-2287 SYYNSWLRARDIT
+2287 TYYNGWLRAADIS
-2300 PEQYVQQL
+2300 PEQYVNEL
-2308 LAKILTVGK
+2308 LGKILKVGK
-2317 HGTVE
+2317 NGTVE

-2369 STRIEVEFTDESLP
+2369 STRIEVEFTNGKLP
-2383 FTDVRESDWFYDD
+2383 FTDVLTSDWFYED
-2396 VVFAYE
+2396 VAFAYE
-2402 NGLFSGTSDTT
+2402 NGLFAGTSDTT
-2413 FSPNTS
+2413 FSPNAS

-2470 TSTFSPN
+2470 TTTFSPN
-2477 VNVTREQM
+2477 ANVTREQM

-2491 YAQYKKYN
+2491 YAQHKKYN
-2499 TAASSSLNS
+2499 TAASSGLNG
-2508 FSDHTSVSG
+2508 FTDHASVSG
-2517 YAVASLQWSVAEK
+2517 YAAASLEWAVAEK
-2530 LVNGSNGKLMPTG
+2530 LVNGSAGKLMPTG
-2543 NASRAQVA
+2543 NATRAQVA
-2551 AILHRFAEN
+2551 AILHRFVEN

>member
-1 MFAQPLPL
+1 MQKTKKVLSFLLCIAIICGMFSLPVFADNMSNIKVFASGEELSVQVIGTANFVEAETPYTLYYAKAPFGTTQITVSLESGWFVPETCFGGTVEDDSVSLENAVENDALAEVIEGMSGDGLINITDASLIASSDVISDLIYFSNEEFEGAPLD
-9 FFMKKRIISFILL
+9 ILL
-22 IILLLTLSIDAFA
+22 IQ
-35 AEATTIVFTEQGL
+35 V
-48 QTGSYDKIISASIT
+48 
-62 LGEDEDFSSTYS
+62 ST
-74 TIYLVTATNA
+74 
-84 DVKFQNNASRYFD
+84 
-97 WAEYKFL
+97 
-104 SADAEDMWTVG
+104 
-115 TTYSVNDSALNG
+115 
-127 VSVTKDQLKAAGI
+127 
-140 PDEAYDTSCSAFY
+140 
-153 LIGFDGSYVNSGIDF
+153 VNSGGN
-168 AVLVQ
+168 VLDDTKKAPLSNLLET
-173 VKAESTTIP
+173 VKDRNSN
-182 FTEQGLQTGSYD
+182 Y
-194 KIISASVTL
+194 
-203 GEDEDFASTYST
+203 
-215 IYLVTATNA
+215 YLTN
-224 DVKFQNNASRYF
+224 
-236 DWAEY
+236 
-241 KFLSA
+241 
-246 DAEDMWTVGTTYS
+246 
-259 VNDSA
+259 
-264 LNGVSVTKDQLKA
+264 
-277 AGIPDEAYDT
+277 
-287 SCSAFYLIGFDGSYV
+287 
-302 NSGID
+302 
-307 FAVLVQVK
+307 
-315 GAATSL
+315 
-321 TDAQKKPLTDLLAT
+321 
-335 VADGNDKYVQSGDRY
+335 DRY
-350 NGKPA
+350 NGKES
-355 DTITSKNGSF
+355 DTISSKNGSF
-365 WAEFTAVNGPRAKA
+365 WAAFTAANGPRSKA
-379 QKALQD
+379 QNILDTAT
-385 AKTEADI
+385 TEDQI

-398 LQAAISKLIPASQ
+398 LETAISKLIPTSQ

-459 DGSATGVNIAANQ
+459 DGSATSVNIAANQ

-508 RYAMTENSGKYT
+508 RYAMTENGGKYT
-520 GESWTAFE
+520 EESWTAFE
-528 TARKAATDYAA
+528 AAREAATDYAA
-539 AHSVSEYISDA
+539 KHSVSEYISDA
-550 EVKQYAALTREFLS
+550 EVKQYAALTRNFLS

-603 VGNKPQIQTVTLNR
+603 VGNKPQIQTVTLDR
-617 GATLADLWTKTGY
+617 GATLADLWTTTGY

-656 VTPGAKQDLADDS
+656 VTPGAKQDLADNS

-703 TNSLAALRF
+703 TSSLAALRF

-722 GEEATLTVERTSAHL
+722 GEAATLTVERTSAHL

-742 SYNPYEGATIAAY
+742 SYSPYEGATIAAY
-755 GPQNKDGSYPDTPI
+755 GPQNTDGSYPDTPI

-805 AIFYSGTVAAP
+805 ALFYSGTVAAP
-816 YLELTVGDATQ
+816 YLELKVGVAEQ
-827 PDAVRAELKAALDKV
+827 PDAVRAELKAKLDAV

-857 EIEAAYKVAVATL
+857 EIEAAYKTAVATL

-973 PEAEKYK
+973 PEAETYE
-980 LTLNTVVRGGT
+980 LTLNVVGDSDEST
-991 EEDTEAINAMIANL
+991 AALNAMIDDL

-1015 EGGKYDRTQ
+1015 EGGKHDHTQ

-1054 IPVRIYTGVD
+1054 TPVRIYTGVD

-1069 QTRNANGTYTT
+1069 QTRNAKGTYPTESAT
-1080 ASTRWSISDEDLSIV
+1080 WSISDEDLSIV
-1095 LTREGTNTT
+1095 LMLEGTTSR
-1104 PGVYGTEGHLT
+1104 PGEYSTEGNLT
-1115 VKIGDTEYE
+1115 VKIGNTEYE

-1140 GTQRVYDDSG
+1140 GTQRVYDDSA
-1150 YKGKST
+1150 YKGKSS

-1178 VTITWGPVESDS
+1178 VTITWGPVESDT

-1220 HRDEL
+1220 HRDKL

-1236 KNATSESDVIAARKK
+1236 KNATSEADVIAARKK

-1271 GEHYPYSGSEVV
+1271 GEHYPYSDSEVV
-1283 GRVHVIVENT
+1283 GRVHVIVENK

-1305 KTIVKGYYDL
+1305 NTIVEGYYDL

-1330 GAGCTWNRGGYD
+1330 GAEYTWNREGYD

-1370 GTKNDWFVNASFSEF
+1370 GTKNDWFVNASFSDF
-1385 RYQNGGLADGDE
+1385 RYTNGGLADGDE

-1420 LQSLIV
+1420 LQSMTV
-1426 SGAELSPAFSGS
+1426 NGGTELSPAFSS
-1438 TTNYV
+1438 TTTSYV
-1443 LTIPDEAT
+1443 LTIPEETT
-1451 GVTVRFTAANKNYQA
+1451 GVTVRFSAANKNYQA

-1557 ALDPAAQAT
+1557 ALKPAAQAT
-1566 FKKDHKAQYNK
+1566 FKTDHEAQYNK
-1577 LAACEKVI
+1577 LVACEKVI
-1585 DDMAAAD
+1585 DDMTAAD

-1610 ATFYAAKVAL
+1610 ATFYAAKAAL

-1626 QKQYLTA
+1626 QEQYLTA

-1679 AAYDALPDQTGVD
+1679 AAYDALPDKNGVD
-1692 ATRLGKAIA
+1692 ATKLTKALA
-1701 ALKKL
+1701 ALEKL

-1725 ANIKKKVPTPTI
+1725 ANIKKTVPTPQV
-1737 GSSSGEWAVL
+1737 GSTNGEWAVL
-1747 ALARGNADVL
+1747 GLARGNASVT

-1772 RDNISS
+1772 KAIINSKGQLDSN
-1778 GKLNAD
+1778 
-1784 KSTDNARIA
+1784 KSTENSRII

-1805 VGGHNLLTALD
+1805 VGGRNLLTALN
-1816 DVTYDLKQGIN
+1816 DLSYVKKQGSN
-1827 GPIWALIALDSKN
+1827 GPIWALLAVDSGN
-1840 YTSSSRDQLIKAI
+1840 YIYNYRDKLIDTI
-1853 LDGRTN
+1853 LDERTE
-1859 DGGWALDGNATDVD
+1859 DGGWTHTGNTADVD

-1882 APYYNK
+1882 APYNDEDHPKVK
-1888 SNETVKDAVDT
+1888 SAIEA
-1899 ALAWLSTKQSSDGGF
+1899 ALTLLSGMQQNDGGF
-1914 SSWGKAN
+1914 ASFGTPNS
-1921 AESCAQVIVA
+1921 ESAAQVVVA
-1931 LSALNID
+1931 LSALGLD
-1938 ADTDSRFVK
+1938 ANTDSHFVK
-1947 NGHSALENL
+1947 NGHSVLENL
-1956 LTFEQADGS
+1956 LSYEQEDGS
-1965 FFHVS
+1965 FQHTT
-1970 DGSDGNNQMTS
+1970 DGSGNNQMS
-1981 EQGTYALVAYDRF
+1981 AEQGTYALVAYDRYVN
-1994 KTGKNSLYNMT
+1994 KAHTLYDMT
-2005 DAVKR
+2005 DVVKR
-2010 ADASAQEVIDMI
+2010 EDASAQEVIDMI

-2031 SYTAI
+2031 SYNAI

-2041 AYDEL
+2041 AYNKL
-2046 STEDQAKVTNY
+2046 SATDKAKVENY
-2057 STLTAAETSYKA
+2057 NTLTAAEASYKE
-2069 ILKQKQTDQYKALKA
+2069 ILKQKRTEQYKLLKA
-2084 HYDDL
+2084 HHDEL
-2089 LNDKTKKY
+2089 LNDRTKKY

-2112 QTDMNSAVSCERVT
+2112 QTDMNAAESCERVM
-2126 DIYEKAIADLDAVKP
+2126 DIYNKAIFDLDAVKP

-2161 LTTDS
+2161 LTKDS

-2185 ATVYDLFTEAMSD
+2185 ATVYDLFTEVMSE

-2207 NNYVSTIYAPS
+2207 SNYVSTIYAPS

-2237 YTVNGKHPN
+2237 YTVNGTHPN

-2254 NDGDVVIWHYV
+2254 NDNDVVVWHYV
-2265 NDYSCEV
+2265 NDYSHEV
-2272 ADWFNDS
+2272 ADWFNDPN
-2279 QYPSLGDG
+2279 YPSLGNG
-2287 SYYNSWLRARDIT
+2287 TYYNGWLRAADIS
-2300 PEQYVQQL
+2300 PEQYVNEL
-2308 LAKILTVGK
+2308 LGKILKVGK
-2317 HGTVE
+2317 NGTVE

-2369 STRIEVEFTDESLP
+2369 STRIEVEFTNGKLP
-2383 FTDVRESDWFYDD
+2383 FTDVRESDWFYED
-2396 VVFAYE
+2396 VAFAYE
-2402 NGLFSGTSDTT
+2402 NGLFAGTSDTT
-2413 FSPNTS
+2413 FSPNAS

-2458 WAADNGIVNGTS
+2458 WAANNGIVNGTS
-2470 TSTFSPN
+2470 DTTFSPN
-2477 VNVTREQM
+2477 ANVTREQM

-2491 YAQYKKYN
+2491 YAQHKKYN
-2499 TAASSSLNS
+2499 TAASSSLNG
-2508 FSDHTSVSG
+2508 FSDHAGVSG
-2517 YAVASLQWSVAEK
+2517 YAVTPLQWAVAEK
-2530 LVNGSNGKLMPTG
+2530 LVNGTAGKLMPTG
-2543 NASRAQVA
+2543 NATRAQVA
-2551 AILHRFAEN
+2551 AILHRFVEN

>member
-1 MFAQPLPL
+1 MKSMFSKSARGAAYAAPRRL
-9 FFMKKRIISFILL
+9 ISLVLMLALL
-22 IILLLTLSIDAFA
+22 VSTVMPVFALNNPQIALTADFLGTDPSGNCTITPSVFAEGEDALEMPEGGWPVYYLLVNESQISR
-35 AEATTIVFTEQGL
+35 TTDGSCFYDFTEGDEWPASAPI
-48 QTGSYDKIISASIT
+48 SYDSRATDTYYVSATENYNSAASSIT
-62 LGEDEDFSSTYS
+62 LNSITLKNE
-74 TIYLVTATNA
+74 A
-84 DVKFQNNASRYFD
+84 DHLLFFVCDDS
-97 WAEYKFL
+97 AEYIAYLLVEWVAGGGTLTEEQKAPL
-104 SADAEDMWTVG
+104 S
-115 TTYSVNDSALNG
+115 N
-127 VSVTKDQLKAAGI
+127 
-140 PDEAYDTSCSAFY
+140 
-153 LIGFDGSYVNSGIDF
+153 
-168 AVLVQ
+168 
-173 VKAESTTIP
+173 
-182 FTEQGLQTGSYD
+182 
-194 KIISASVTL
+194 
-203 GEDEDFASTYST
+203 
-215 IYLVTATNA
+215 
-224 DVKFQNNASRYF
+224 
-236 DWAEY
+236 
-241 KFLSA
+241 
-246 DAEDMWTVGTTYS
+246 
-259 VNDSA
+259 
-264 LNGVSVTKDQLKA
+264 
-277 AGIPDEAYDT
+277 
-287 SCSAFYLIGFDGSYV
+287 
-302 NSGID
+302 
-307 FAVLVQVK
+307 
-315 GAATSL
+315 
-321 TDAQKKPLTDLLAT
+321 LLAT

-365 WAEFTAVNGPRAKA
+365 WAEFTAANGPRATA

-392 TAAVAE
+392 KAAVAE
-398 LQAAISKLIPASQ
+398 LQAAISKLIPTSQ

-424 NYGEE
+424 NYSDE
-429 YLENCTVPSAQ
+429 YLDDFTAPSVRK
-440 GFRAVRSEAQNYF
+440 FRAARSAAQSYL
-453 DTLFNS
+453 DSLFNT
-459 DGSATGVNIAANQ
+459 DGSAKEDVNIAANQ
-472 KTADDYADALKNYT
+472 KTANDYADALKSSS
-486 LVFNDQVDEA
+486 LVSNDSVEES

-508 RYAMTENSGKYT
+508 KYAMTENDGKYT
-520 GESWTAFE
+520 DESWTAFE
-528 TARKAATDYAA
+528 NARKAAVDYAA
-539 AHSVSEYISDA
+539 NHQVSENMSSDDT
-550 EVKQYAALTREFLS
+550 KQYASRTRAFLS
-564 AAYGLTSASDTVTV
+564 AAYGLTPVSGDITVA
-578 TFSYT
+578 FSFT
-583 DDLHLRVPNPNDPYN
+583 DDLHLRVTNIPPAYVKLMKDP
-598 QMVDP
+598 D
-603 VGNKPQIQTVTLNR
+603 GDTPQIKTITLPA
-617 GATLADLWTKTGY
+617 GSTLADLWKQTGCQPGISYLGKTA
-630 KPSRSYYGVSEY
+630 Y
-642 SVWHTFVNGTMLYG
+642 SIWYTFVNDTMLYG
-656 VTPGAKQDLADDS
+656 ATPGVNQYFADTN
-669 YVLKDGDK
+669 YVLKDGDE
-677 IQLTHMDWPSY
+677 IHLAHMEWPSY
-688 TFNYIYRAA
+688 TFNYIYRDEVNWAN
-697 VDWTSM
+697 M
-703 TNSLAALRF
+703 TDALSVLRF
-712 KETGAQNVGA
+712 KETGAQTAAAGA
-722 GEEATLTVERTSAHL
+722 ETTLTVERTSAHL

-742 SYNPYEGATIAAY
+742 SYSPYEGATVVAY
-755 GPQNKDGSYPDTPI
+755 GPQNVEDGSYPDTPI

-791 LVTAYDARANDEDS
+791 LITAYDARANDEDS

-842 YNAYPKKIFGDDTWA
+842 YNAYPKKIFGNDTWA
-857 EIEAAYKVAVATL
+857 EIEAAYKAAVATL
-870 NDSTATTGE
+870 NDSSASTGE

-973 PEAEKYK
+973 PEAETYE
-980 LTLNTVVRGGT
+980 LTLNVVGDSDEST
-991 EEDTEAINAMIANL
+991 AALNAMIDDL

-1015 EGGKYDRTQ
+1015 EGGKHDHTQ

-1054 IPVRIYTGVD
+1054 TPVRIYTGVD

-1069 QTRNANGTYTT
+1069 QTRNAKGTYPTES
-1080 ASTRWSISDEDLSIV
+1080 AAWSISDEDLSIV
-1095 LTREGTNTT
+1095 LTLEGTTSR
-1104 PGVYGTEGHLT
+1104 PGEYSTEGNLT
-1115 VKIGDTEYE
+1115 VKIGNTEYE

-1150 YKGKST
+1150 YKGKSSD
-1156 EVVNVD
+1156 VVNVD

-1178 VTITWGPVESDS
+1178 VTITWGPVASDTEKLTK
-1190 AKLETA
+1190 AKE
-1196 RKTATNVVK
+1196 TATNIVN
-1205 AKYNALVAANEYDAE
+1205 AKYDALVAANEYNAE
-1220 HRDEL
+1220 HRTEL
-1225 DAALATGLTEI
+1225 DAALANGLKEIESAATE
-1236 KNATSESDVIAARKK
+1236 ADVIAARKK

-1271 GEHYPYSGSEVV
+1271 GEHFKELYPNAKTV
-1283 GRVHVIVENT
+1283 GRVHVIVENE
-1293 TYLDESLPDSLK
+1293 TYLDESLPSSLK
-1305 KTIVKGYYDL
+1305 KTLVDGYYDL
-1315 TKDDSMMTVALKALE
+1315 TNCDSMMTVALKALE
-1330 GAGCTWNRGGYD
+1330 GAEYTWNRSGYD

-1370 GTKNDWFVNASFSEF
+1370 GTKNDWFVNASFSDF
-1385 RYQNGGLADGDE
+1385 RYTNGGLADGDE

-1426 SGAELSPAFSGS
+1426 SGAKLSPEFSGS

-1443 LTIPDEAT
+1443 LTIQGEAT

-1487 VTSGDVIYVG
+1487 VSSGDVIYVG

-1557 ALDPAAQAT
+1557 ALDAAAKAT
-1566 FKKDHKAQYNK
+1566 FKTEHEAQYNK
-1577 LAACEKVI
+1577 LVACEKII
-1585 DDMAAAD
+1585 DDMTAAD

-1597 ANNLPSKPNLRDK
+1597 ANKLPDPDSLTLRDK
-1610 ATFYAAKVAL
+1610 ETVYAAKAAL

-1626 QKQYLTA
+1626 QKQYLTS
-1633 ETISVINQAYEQVL
+1633 ETISVVDQCYTWMLRTEK
-1647 EMDLNHV
+1647 NHV
-1654 QWLIDE
+1654 RQLIDD

-1672 KQIDAAK
+1672 KQINAAK
-1679 AAYDALPDQTGVD
+1679 AAYDALPDKTGID
-1692 ATRLGKAIA
+1692 ATKLEQAVE

-1713 DTGYSEYLKKAL
+1713 DTGYSEYLNKAL
-1725 ANIKKKVPTPTI
+1725 ANIKKTVPTPQV
-1737 GSSSGEWAVL
+1737 GSVSGEWAVL
-1747 ALARGNADVL
+1747 GLARGNANVT
-1757 NSYYDGYYDRVVAYV
+1757 NSYYDSYYDRVVAYV
-1772 RDNISS
+1772 KANIKSGEKLDNT
-1778 GKLNAD
+1778 
-1784 KSTDNARIA
+1784 KSTEHSRII

-1805 VGGHNLLTALD
+1805 VGGHNLLTALN
-1816 DVTYDLKQGIN
+1816 DLDYVKKQGSN
-1827 GPIWALIALDSKN
+1827 GPIWALLAVDSGN
-1840 YTSSSRDQLIKAI
+1840 YEYAKREQLIAAI
-1853 LDGRTN
+1853 LDERTGN
-1859 DGGWALDGNATDVD
+1859 GWSLDGGTADAD
-1873 MTAMAIQAL
+1873 MTAMALQAL
-1882 APYYNK
+1882 APYNDENHPEVK
-1888 SNETVKDAVDT
+1888 SAIEA
-1899 ALAWLSTKQSSDGGF
+1899 ALTLLSGMQQNDGGF
-1914 SSWGKAN
+1914 ASFGTAN
-1921 AESCAQVIVA
+1921 SESAAQVVVA
-1931 LSALNID
+1931 LSALGLD
-1938 ADTDSRFVK
+1938 ANTDSRFVK
-1947 NGHSALENL
+1947 NGHSVLENL
-1956 LTFEQADGS
+1956 LSYAQEDGS
-1965 FFHVS
+1965 FLHLS
-1970 DGSDGNNQMTS
+1970 DGSSGNNQMAA
-1981 EQGTYALVAYDRF
+1981 EQGTYALVAYDRHV
-1994 KTGKNSLYNMT
+1994 KGKHSLYDMT
-2005 DAVKR
+2005 DVVKR
-2010 ADASAQEVIDMI
+2010 EDASAQEVIDMI
-2022 NQIGYVDES
+2022 DSIGEVNEY
-2031 SYTAI
+2031 SYDAI

-2041 AYDEL
+2041 AYNKL
-2046 STEDQAKVTNY
+2046 SAADKAKVTNY
-2057 STLTAAETSYKA
+2057 NTLTAAEDAYKA
-2069 ILKQKQTDQYKALKA
+2069 ILSEKQTERYKELKA
-2084 HYDDL
+2084 HYDEL
-2089 LNDKTKKY
+2089 LSDKTKKY
-2097 GTAAKKKLASILQQA
+2097 GTAAKKKLLSVLQTA
-2112 QTDMNSAVSCERVT
+2112 QRDMNAAVSCERVEE
-2126 DIYEKAIADLDAVKP
+2126 IFQKAMSDLDAVKP

-2161 LTTDS
+2161 LTKDS

-2207 NNYVSTIYAPS
+2207 SNYVSTIYAPS
-2218 CLGGYAL
+2218 CLGGSAL

-2287 SYYNSWLRARDIT
+2287 SYYNSWLRARDIA

-2346 KDVKVNGK
+2346 KDVKVDGK
-2354 SVGAVKTYTI
+2354 SVGAVTTCTV

-2369 STRIEVEFTDESLP
+2369 STRIEVTFTNGKLP

-2517 YAVASLQWSVAEK
+2517 YAEASLQWSVAEK

>member
-1 MFAQPLPL
+1 MNCRGVLYEK
-9 FFMKKRIISFILL
+9 MKKKRILATF
-22 IILLLTLSIDAFA
+22 LLLLLFLNTIPRVFAATTTITIADNGIRGCDYETLTDEVTVEFWAAAWGNNVTNVEINTTYLISLSAQDTVSLQNSCTSTLTANKYSYLNQRITKNLTSTSWKNANTVRGISDFEDAFGVTE
-35 AEATTIVFTEQGL
+35 EA
-48 QTGSYDKIISASIT
+48 
-62 LGEDEDFSSTYS
+62 
-74 TIYLVTATNA
+74 
-84 DVKFQNNASRYFD
+84 
-97 WAEYKFL
+97 
-104 SADAEDMWTVG
+104 
-115 TTYSVNDSALNG
+115 
-127 VSVTKDQLKAAGI
+127 LKAKG
-140 PDEAYDTSCSAFY
+140 YSKFKSGCTYYYLAF
-153 LIGFDGSYVNSGIDF
+153 
-168 AVLVQ
+168 
-173 VKAESTTIP
+173 KPSTTAP
-182 FTEQGLQTGSYD
+182 
-194 KIISASVTL
+194 A
-203 GEDEDFASTYST
+203 FA
-215 IYLVTATNA
+215 ILI
-224 DVKFQNNASRYF
+224 Q
-236 DWAEY
+236 AE
-241 KFLSA
+241 
-246 DAEDMWTVGTTYS
+246 
-259 VNDSA
+259 
-264 LNGVSVTKDQLKA
+264 
-277 AGIPDEAYDT
+277 
-287 SCSAFYLIGFDGSYV
+287 
-302 NSGID
+302 
-307 FAVLVQVK
+307 K
-315 GAATSL
+315 GATVN
-321 TDAQKKPLTDLLAT
+321 KEPLSNLLAT
-335 VADGNDKYVQSGDRY
+335 VADGNNNYIQSGDRY
-350 NGKPA
+350 NGKKT

-379 QKALQD
+379 EKVLQD
-385 AKTEADI
+385 AKTEVEI
-392 TAAVAE
+392 TTAVAE
-398 LQAAISKLIPASQ
+398 LQAAISKLIPTSQ

-416 LYETLQQY
+416 LYETLQQSY
-424 NYGEE
+424 QSLPNDYLDESFTAPSVRNYRNARSDAQE
-429 YLENCTVPSAQ
+429 YLNSL
-440 GFRAVRSEAQNYF
+440 F
-453 DTLFNS
+453 DS
-459 DGSATGVNIAANQ
+459 DGTPTDKNKAENQNMANG
-472 KTADDYADALKNYT
+472 YADALKKCE
-486 LVFNDQVDEA
+486 VVSKDAVEES

-508 RYAMTENSGKYT
+508 RYAMTENGGKYT
-520 GESWTAFE
+520 EESWTAFE
-528 TARKAATDYAA
+528 AARKAATDYAA
-539 AHSVSEYISDA
+539 KHSVSEYISNA
-550 EVKQYAALTREFLS
+550 EGKKYAALTREFLS

-703 TNSLAALRF
+703 TSSLAALRF

-742 SYNPYEGATIAAY
+742 SYSPYEGATIAAY
-755 GPQNKDGSYPDTPI
+755 GPQNEDGSYPETPI

-791 LVTAYDARANDEDS
+791 IVTAYDARANDEDS
-805 AIFYSGTVAAP
+805 ALFYSGTVAAP
-816 YLELTVGDATQ
+816 YLELTVGNATQ

-925 SASVKEAATTLIQ
+925 SASVKEAAKTLIQ

-1015 EGGKYDRTQ
+1015 EGGKYDHTQ

-1054 IPVRIYTGVD
+1054 TPVRIYTGVD

-1069 QTRNANGTYTT
+1069 QTRNAKGTYTT
-1080 ASTRWSISDEDLSIV
+1080 ESTRWSISDEDLSIV
-1095 LTREGTNTT
+1095 LTQEGTNTT

-1115 VKIGDTEYE
+1115 VKIGETEYE

-1205 AKYNALVAANEYDAE
+1205 AKYNALVAANEYDTE
-1220 HRDEL
+1220 HQAEL
-1225 DAALATGLTEI
+1225 DAALANGLKEI
-1236 KNATSESDVIAARKK
+1236 ESAASEADVIAARKK

-1557 ALDPAAQAT
+1557 ALDAAAQAT
-1566 FKKDHKAQYNK
+1566 FKTEHEAQYNK
-1577 LAACEKVI
+1577 LVACEKVI
-1585 DDMAAAD
+1585 DDMTAAD

-1610 ATFYAAKVAL
+1610 ATFYAAKAAL

-1626 QKQYLTA
+1626 QEQYLTA
-1633 ETISVINQAYEQVL
+1633 ETISVIDQAYEQVL
-1647 EMDLNHV
+1647 GMDQNHV
-1654 QWLIDE
+1654 QLLIDD

-1772 RDNISS
+1772 RTNISS

-1840 YTSSSRDQLIKAI
+1840 YTSSSRDELIEAI
-1853 LDGRTN
+1853 LGNRTS
-1859 DGGWALDGNATDVD
+1859 DGGWALDGTVTDVD

-1882 APYYNK
+1882 APYYK
-1888 SNETVKDAVDT
+1888 SNKNVQDVVDA

-1914 SSWGKAN
+1914 SSWGNAN

-1965 FFHVS
+1965 FLHTLP
-1970 DGSDGNNQMTS
+1970 GSDKDNNQMSS

-2022 NQIGYVDES
+2022 DSIGEVNEY
-2031 SYTAI
+2031 SYDAI
-2036 AEARN
+2036 AEARS
-2041 AYDEL
+2041 AYTKL
-2046 STEDQAKVTNY
+2046 SSADKEKVKATNY
-2057 STLTAAETSYKA
+2057 KTLTAAEDAYKA
-2069 ILKQKQTDQYKALKA
+2069 ILREKQSERYEKLKA
-2084 HYDDL
+2084 HYDEL
-2089 LNDKTKKY
+2089 LSDKTKKY
-2097 GTAAKKKLASILQQA
+2097 GTAAKKKLLSVLQTA
-2112 QTDMNSAVSCERVT
+2112 QRDMNAAVSCERVEE
-2126 DIYEKAIADLDAVKP
+2126 IFQKAMSDLDAVKP

-2207 NNYVSTIYAPS
+2207 SNYVSTIYAPS
-2218 CLGGYAL
+2218 CLGGYTL

-2237 YTVNGKHPN
+2237 YTVNGTHPN

-2254 NDGDVVIWHYV
+2254 NDNDVVVWHYV
-2265 NDYSCEV
+2265 NDYSHEV
-2272 ADWFNDS
+2272 ADWFNDPN
-2279 QYPSLGDG
+2279 YPSLGNG
-2287 SYYNSWLRARDIT
+2287 TYYNGWLRAADIS
-2300 PEQYVQQL
+2300 PEQYVNEL
-2308 LAKILTVGK
+2308 LGKILKVGK
-2317 HGTVE
+2317 NGTVE

-2369 STRIEVEFTDESLP
+2369 STRIEVEFTNGKLP
-2383 FTDVRESDWFYDD
+2383 FTDVRESDWFYED
-2396 VVFAYE
+2396 VAFAYE
-2402 NGLFSGTSDTT
+2402 NGLFAGTSDTT
-2413 FSPNTS
+2413 FSPNAS

-2470 TSTFSPN
+2470 TTTFSPN
-2477 VNVTREQM
+2477 ANVTREQM

-2491 YAQYKKYN
+2491 YAQHKKYN
-2499 TAASSSLNS
+2499 TAASSGLNG
-2508 FSDHTSVSG
+2508 FTDHASVSG
-2517 YAVASLQWSVAEK
+2517 YAAASLEWAVAEK
-2530 LVNGSNGKLMPTG
+2530 LVNGSAGKLMPTG
-2543 NASRAQVA
+2543 NATRAQVA
-2551 AILHRFAEN
+2551 AILHRFVEN

>member
-1 MFAQPLPL
+1 MK
-9 FFMKKRIISFILL
+9 KKRILATF
-22 IILLLTLSIDAFA
+22 LLLLLFLNTIPRVFAATTTITIADNGISGCDYETLTNQVTVEFWAAAWGNNVANVEINTTYLISLSAQDTVSLQNSCTSTLTANKYSYLNQRITKKLTSTSWNAKTVRGISDFEDAFGVTE
-35 AEATTIVFTEQGL
+35 EA
-48 QTGSYDKIISASIT
+48 
-62 LGEDEDFSSTYS
+62 
-74 TIYLVTATNA
+74 
-84 DVKFQNNASRYFD
+84 
-97 WAEYKFL
+97 
-104 SADAEDMWTVG
+104 
-115 TTYSVNDSALNG
+115 
-127 VSVTKDQLKAAGI
+127 LKAKG
-140 PDEAYDTSCSAFY
+140 YSKFKSGCTYYYLAF
-153 LIGFDGSYVNSGIDF
+153 
-168 AVLVQ
+168 
-173 VKAESTTIP
+173 KPSTTAP
-182 FTEQGLQTGSYD
+182 
-194 KIISASVTL
+194 A
-203 GEDEDFASTYST
+203 FA
-215 IYLVTATNA
+215 ILI
-224 DVKFQNNASRYF
+224 Q
-236 DWAEY
+236 AE
-241 KFLSA
+241 
-246 DAEDMWTVGTTYS
+246 
-259 VNDSA
+259 
-264 LNGVSVTKDQLKA
+264 
-277 AGIPDEAYDT
+277 
-287 SCSAFYLIGFDGSYV
+287 
-302 NSGID
+302 
-307 FAVLVQVK
+307 K
-315 GAATSL
+315 GATVN
-321 TDAQKKPLTDLLAT
+321 KEPLSNLLAT

-350 NGKPA
+350 NGKAA

-379 QKALQD
+379 QNVLDTAT
-385 AKTEADI
+385 TEDQI

-398 LQAAISKLIPASQ
+398 LETAISKLIPASQ

-472 KTADDYADALKNYT
+472 KTADDYADTLKNYT

-508 RYAMTENSGKYT
+508 RYAMTENGGKYT

-550 EVKQYAALTREFLS
+550 EVKQYAALTRNFLS

-603 VGNKPQIQTVTLNR
+603 VGNKPQIQTVTLDR
-617 GATLADLWTKTGY
+617 GATLADLWTTTGY

-703 TNSLAALRF
+703 TNSLAVLRF

-742 SYNPYEGATIAAY
+742 SYSPYEGATIAAY

-791 LVTAYDARANDEDS
+791 IVTAYDARANDEDS
-805 AIFYSGTVAAP
+805 ALFYSGTVAAP
-816 YLELTVGDATQ
+816 YLELTVEDATQ

-857 EIEAAYKVAVATL
+857 EIEAAYKTAVATL

-973 PEAEKYK
+973 PEAETYE
-980 LTLNTVVRGGT
+980 LTLNVVGDSDEST
-991 EEDTEAINAMIANL
+991 AALNAMIDDL

-1015 EGGKYDRTQ
+1015 EGGKYDHTQ

-1054 IPVRIYTGVD
+1054 TPVRIYTGVD

-1069 QTRNANGTYTT
+1069 QTRNAKGTYPTESAT
-1080 ASTRWSISDEDLSIV
+1080 WSISDEDLSIV
-1095 LTREGTNTT
+1095 LTLEGTNTT
-1104 PGVYGTEGHLT
+1104 PGEYGTEGHLT
-1115 VKIGDTEYE
+1115 VKIGETEYE

-1140 GTQRVYDDSG
+1140 GTQRVYDDSA
-1150 YKGKST
+1150 YKGKSS

-1178 VTITWGPVESDS
+1178 VTITWGPVESDT

-1196 RKTATNVVK
+1196 RKTATNVVN
-1205 AKYNALVAANEYDAE
+1205 AKYNALVAANKYDEE

-1225 DAALATGLTEI
+1225 DAALANGLKEI
-1236 KNATSESDVIAARKK
+1236 ESATSETDVIAARKK

-1261 IGSSSESGKV
+1261 IGQSSETGKV
-1271 GEHYPYSGSEVV
+1271 GEHFKELYPNAKTV

-1293 TYLDESLPDSLK
+1293 TYLDESLPASLK
-1305 KTIVKGYYDL
+1305 NTIIDGYYDQ
-1315 TKDDSMMTVALKALE
+1315 TDCDSMMTAALKALE
-1330 GAGCTWNRGGYD
+1330 GAGYTWNRGGYD
-1342 YGTTYLASVEKDGG
+1342 YGTTYLASVEKDGY

-1370 GTKNDWFVNASFSEF
+1370 GTKNDWFVNASFSDF
-1385 RYQNGGLADGDE
+1385 RYTNGGLADGDE

-1585 DDMAAAD
+1585 DDMTAAD

-1597 ANNLPSKPNLRDK
+1597 ANKLPDPDNLTLRDK
-1610 ATFYAAKVAL
+1610 ETVYAAKAAL
-1620 DALTAD
+1620 NALTAD
-1626 QKQYLTA
+1626 QEQYLTS
-1633 ETISVINQAYEQVL
+1633 ETISVIDQCYTRMLQMERNYVIQ
-1647 EMDLNHV
+1647 
-1654 QWLIDE
+1654 LIDN
-1660 LPDEDKVTLADK
+1660 LPDESAVTLADK
-1672 KQIDAAK
+1672 KQINAAK
-1679 AAYDALPDQTGVD
+1679 AAYDALPDKNGVD
-1692 ATRLGKAIA
+1692 ATKLTKAIA

-1706 EQGGSGE
+1706 EQGGAGE

-1725 ANIKKKVPTPTI
+1725 ANIKKTVPTPTI

-1772 RDNISS
+1772 RTNISS

-1840 YTSSSRDQLIKAI
+1840 YTSSSRDELIEAI
-1853 LDGRTN
+1853 LGNRTS
-1859 DGGWALDGNATDVD
+1859 DGGWALDGTVTDVD

-1882 APYYNK
+1882 APYYK
-1888 SNETVKDAVDT
+1888 SNKNVQDVVDA

-1914 SSWGKAN
+1914 SSWGNAN

-1965 FFHVS
+1965 FLHTLP
-1970 DGSDGNNQMTS
+1970 GSDKDNNQMSS

-2022 NQIGYVDES
+2022 DSIGEVNEY
-2031 SYTAI
+2031 SYDAI
-2036 AEARN
+2036 AEARS
-2041 AYDEL
+2041 AYTKL
-2046 STEDQAKVTNY
+2046 SSADKEKVKATNY
-2057 STLTAAETSYKA
+2057 KTLTAAEDAYKA
-2069 ILKQKQTDQYKALKA
+2069 ILREKQSERYEKLKA
-2084 HYDDL
+2084 HYDEL
-2089 LNDKTKKY
+2089 LSDKTKKY
-2097 GTAAKKKLASILQQA
+2097 GTAAKKKLLSVLQTA
-2112 QTDMNSAVSCERVT
+2112 QRDMNAAVSCERVEE
-2126 DIYEKAIADLDAVKP
+2126 IFQKAMSDLDAVKP

-2207 NNYVSTIYAPS
+2207 SNYVSTIYAPS
-2218 CLGGYAL
+2218 CLGGYTL

-2237 YTVNGKHPN
+2237 YTVNGTHPN

-2254 NDGDVVIWHYV
+2254 NDNDVVVWHYV
-2265 NDYSCEV
+2265 NDYSHEV
-2272 ADWFNDS
+2272 ADWFNDPN
-2279 QYPSLGDG
+2279 YPSLGNG
-2287 SYYNSWLRARDIT
+2287 TYYNGWLRAADIS
-2300 PEQYVQQL
+2300 PEQYVNEL
-2308 LAKILTVGK
+2308 LGKILKVGK
-2317 HGTVE
+2317 NGTVE

-2369 STRIEVEFTDESLP
+2369 STRIEVEFTNGKLP
-2383 FTDVRESDWFYDD
+2383 FTDVRESDWFYED
-2396 VVFAYE
+2396 VAFAYE
-2402 NGLFSGTSDTT
+2402 NGLFAGTSDTT
-2413 FSPNTS
+2413 FSPNAS

-2470 TSTFSPN
+2470 TTMFSPN
-2477 VNVTREQM
+2477 ANVTREQM

-2499 TAASSSLNS
+2499 TAASSGLNG
-2508 FSDHTSVSG
+2508 FTDHASVSG
-2517 YAVASLQWSVAEK
+2517 YAAASLEWAVAEK
-2530 LVNGSNGKLMPTG
+2530 LVNGSAGKLMPTG
-2543 NASRAQVA
+2543 NATRAQVA
-2551 AILHRFAEN
+2551 AILHRFVEN

>member
-1 MFAQPLPL
+1 MFSLPVFADNMSNIKVFASGEELSVQVIGTANFVEAETPYTLYYAKAPFGTTQITVSLESGWFVPETCFGGTVEDDSVSLENAVENDALAEVIEGMSGDGLINITDASLIASSDVISDLIYFSNEEFEGAPLD
-9 FFMKKRIISFILL
+9 ILL
-22 IILLLTLSIDAFA
+22 IQ
-35 AEATTIVFTEQGL
+35 V
-48 QTGSYDKIISASIT
+48 
-62 LGEDEDFSSTYS
+62 ST
-74 TIYLVTATNA
+74 
-84 DVKFQNNASRYFD
+84 
-97 WAEYKFL
+97 
-104 SADAEDMWTVG
+104 
-115 TTYSVNDSALNG
+115 
-127 VSVTKDQLKAAGI
+127 
-140 PDEAYDTSCSAFY
+140 
-153 LIGFDGSYVNSGIDF
+153 VNSGGN
-168 AVLVQ
+168 VLDDTKKAPLSNLLET
-173 VKAESTTIP
+173 VK
-182 FTEQGLQTGSYD
+182 
-194 KIISASVTL
+194 
-203 GEDEDFASTYST
+203 
-215 IYLVTATNA
+215 
-224 DVKFQNNASRYF
+224 
-236 DWAEY
+236 
-241 KFLSA
+241 
-246 DAEDMWTVGTTYS
+246 
-259 VNDSA
+259 
-264 LNGVSVTKDQLKA
+264 
-277 AGIPDEAYDT
+277 
-287 SCSAFYLIGFDGSYV
+287 
-302 NSGID
+302 
-307 FAVLVQVK
+307 
-315 GAATSL
+315 
-321 TDAQKKPLTDLLAT
+321 
-335 VADGNDKYVQSGDRY
+335 DGNSNYYLTNDRY
-350 NGKPA
+350 NGKES
-355 DTITSKNGSF
+355 DTISSKNGSF

-379 QKALQD
+379 QNVLDTAT
-385 AKTEADI
+385 TEDQI

-398 LQAAISKLIPASQ
+398 LETAISKLIPASQ

-453 DTLFNS
+453 NTLFNA
-459 DGSATGVNIAANQ
+459 DGSATGVNIALNQ

-508 RYAMTENSGKYT
+508 RYAMTENDGKYT
-520 GESWTAFE
+520 EESWTAFE
-528 TARKAATDYAA
+528 AAREAATDYAA
-539 AHSVSEYISDA
+539 KHSVSEYISDA

-564 AAYGLTSASDTVTV
+564 AAYRLTSASNTVTV

-603 VGNKPQIQTVTLNR
+603 VGNKPQIQTVTLDR
-617 GATLADLWTKTGY
+617 GATLADLWTTTGY

-656 VTPGAKQDLADDS
+656 VTPGAKQDLADNS

-703 TNSLAALRF
+703 TSSLAALRF

-722 GEEATLTVERTSAHL
+722 GEAATLTVERTSAHL

-742 SYNPYEGATIAAY
+742 SYSPYEGATIAAY
-755 GPQNKDGSYPDTPI
+755 GPQNTDGSYPDTPI

-791 LVTAYDARANDEDS
+791 LVSAYDARANDEDS
-805 AIFYSGTVAAP
+805 ALFYSGTVAAP
-816 YLELTVGDATQ
+816 YLELKVGVAEQ
-827 PDAVRAELKAALDKV
+827 PDAVRAELKAKLDAV

-857 EIEAAYKVAVATL
+857 DIESAYKAAVATL
-870 NDSTATTGE
+870 NDSSATTGE

-895 TETIQANKTA
+895 TETLQANKTA
-905 LETFR
+905 LATFR

-925 SASVKEAATTLIQ
+925 SASVQEAATTLIQ

-947 RSQLTNSEK
+947 RSQITGTEK
-956 AKYDKIKAYM
+956 AKYDKIKTYM
-966 DEKGEKL
+966 DANGASL
-973 PEAEKYK
+973 PKAETYE
-980 LTLNTVVRGGT
+980 LTLNVVGDSDEST
-991 EEDTEAINAMIANL
+991 AALNAMIANL

-1015 EGGKYDRTQ
+1015 EGGKYDHTK
-1024 AINIVTPYTF
+1024 AIHIVTPYTF
-1034 GAYDGKTELFSK
+1034 GTYDGSTMLFSD
-1046 TFSETDPL
+1046 TFSEAEPL
-1054 IPVRIYTGVD
+1054 TPVRIYTGVD

-1069 QTRNANGTYTT
+1069 QTRNAGGTYTT
-1080 ASTRWSISDEDLSIV
+1080 DSAAWSISNEDLSII
-1095 LTREGTNTT
+1095 LTLEGTTSR
-1104 PGVYGTEGHLT
+1104 PGEYSTEGNLT

-1124 VKSITYEG
+1124 IKSITYEG

-1140 GTQRVYDDSG
+1140 GTQRVYDDSV
-1150 YKGKST
+1150 YKGKSA

-1178 VTITWGPVESDS
+1178 VTITWGAVESDS

-1196 RKTATNVVK
+1196 RKTATNIVK
-1205 AKYNALVAANEYDAE
+1205 AKYNALVAANKYDEE

-1225 DAALATGLTEI
+1225 DAALANGLKEI
-1236 KNATSESDVIAARKK
+1236 ESAASEADVIAARKK

-1261 IGSSSESGKV
+1261 IGQSSESGKV
-1271 GEHYPYSGSEVV
+1271 GEHFKELYPDAKTV

-1293 TYLDESLPDSLK
+1293 TYLDESLPDSWK
-1305 KTIVKGYYDL
+1305 NPIVDGYYDL
-1315 TKDDSMMTVALKALE
+1315 TDCDSMMTVALKALE
-1330 GAGCTWNRGGYD
+1330 GAGYTWNRGGYD
-1342 YGTTYLASVEKDGG
+1342 YGTTYLASIEKDGY

-1370 GTKNDWFVNASFSEF
+1370 GTKNDWFVNASFSDF
-1385 RYQNGGLADGDE
+1385 RYTNGRLADGDE

-1426 SGAELSPAFSGS
+1426 SGAELSPEFSGS

-1443 LTIPDEAT
+1443 LTIPYEAT

-1487 VTSGDVIYVG
+1487 VSSGDVIYVG

-1526 ELVEIIDDLP
+1526 ELAEIIDNLP
-1536 AASRLTLDDA
+1536 AENRLTLDDA
-1546 RTVRMARSLFD
+1546 RNVRMAMSLFNAMSD
-1557 ALDPAAQAT
+1557 ADQTT
-1566 FKKDHKAQYNK
+1566 FKAEHTAQYNK
-1577 LAACEKVI
+1577 LVACDKI
-1585 DDMAAAD
+1585 IKDMTAAD

-1610 ATFYAAKVAL
+1610 ATFYAAKAAL

-1660 LPDEDKVTLADK
+1660 LPGEDKVTLADK

-1679 AAYDALPDQTGVD
+1679 AAYDALPDKNGVD
-1692 ATRLGKAIA
+1692 ATKLTKALA
-1701 ALKKL
+1701 ALEKL

-1713 DTGYSEYLKKAL
+1713 DTSYSEYLKKAL

-1747 ALARGNADVL
+1747 ALARGNASVT

-1772 RDNISS
+1772 KENINSNEQLDS
-1778 GKLNAD
+1778 N
-1784 KSTDNARIA
+1784 KSTENSRII

-1805 VGGHNLLTALD
+1805 VGGHNLLTALN
-1816 DVTYDLKQGIN
+1816 DLTFVKKQGSN
-1827 GPIWALIALDSKN
+1827 GPIWALLAVDSGN
-1840 YTSSSRDQLIKAI
+1840 YEYTKRSQLIEAI
-1853 LDGRTN
+1853 LADRTE
-1859 DGGWALDGNATDVD
+1859 DGGWTYGEGGADAD

-1882 APYYNK
+1882 APYNDDEHPAVK
-1888 SNETVKDAVDT
+1888 SAIST
-1899 ALAWLSTKQSSDGGF
+1899 ALNLLSGMQNDDGGF
-1914 SSWGKAN
+1914 SSMGYRN
-1921 AESCAQVIVA
+1921 CESAAQVVVA
-1931 LSALNID
+1931 LSALRLD
-1938 ADTDSRFVK
+1938 ANTDSRFVK
-1947 NGHSALENL
+1947 NGHSVLENL
-1956 LTFEQADGS
+1956 LSYEQEDGS
-1965 FFHVS
+1965 FWHLS
-1970 DGSDGNNQMTS
+1970 DGSSGNNQMTA
-1981 EQGTYALVAYDRF
+1981 EQGTYALVAYDRYVR
-1994 KTGKNSLYNMT
+1994 KTNSLYDMT
-2005 DAVKR
+2005 DVVKR
-2010 ADASAQEVIDMI
+2010 EDASAQEVIDMI
-2022 NQIGYVDES
+2022 DSIGEVNEY
-2031 SYTAI
+2031 SYDAI

-2041 AYDEL
+2041 AYNKL
-2046 STEDQAKVTNY
+2046 STADRAKVTNY
-2057 STLTAAETSYKA
+2057 NTLTAAEDVYKA
-2069 ILKQKQTDQYKALKA
+2069 ILSERQTERYKELKA
-2084 HYDDL
+2084 YYDEL

-2097 GTAAKKKLASILQQA
+2097 GNAAKKKLQSILQTA
-2112 QTDMNSAVSCERVT
+2112 QKEMNAAVSCERVE
-2126 DIYEKAIADLDAVKP
+2126 DIFQKAKSDLDAVKP

-2207 NNYVSTIYAPS
+2207 SNYVSTIYAPS
-2218 CLGGYAL
+2218 CLGGYPL

-2237 YTVNGKHPN
+2237 YTVNGTHPN

-2254 NDGDVVIWHYV
+2254 NDNDVVVWHYV
-2265 NDYSCEV
+2265 NDYSHEV
-2272 ADWFNDS
+2272 ADWFNDPN
-2279 QYPSLGDG
+2279 YPSLGNG
-2287 SYYNSWLRARDIT
+2287 TYYNGWLRAADIS
-2300 PEQYVQQL
+2300 PEQYVNEL
-2308 LAKILTVGK
+2308 LGKILKVGK
-2317 HGTVE
+2317 NGTVE

-2369 STRIEVEFTDESLP
+2369 STRIEVEFTNGKLP
-2383 FTDVRESDWFYDD
+2383 FTDVLTSDWFYED
-2396 VVFAYE
+2396 VAFAYE
-2402 NGLFSGTSDTT
+2402 NGLFAGTSDTT
-2413 FSPNTS
+2413 FSPNAS

-2470 TSTFSPN
+2470 TTTFSPN
-2477 VNVTREQM
+2477 ANVTREQM

-2491 YAQYKKYN
+2491 YAQHKKYN
-2499 TAASSSLNS
+2499 TAASPGLNG
-2508 FSDHTSVSG
+2508 FTDHASVSG
-2517 YAVASLQWSVAEK
+2517 YAAASLEWAVAEK
-2530 LVNGSNGKLMPTG
+2530 LVNGSAGKLMPTG
-2543 NASRAQVA
+2543 NATRAQVA
-2551 AILHRFAEN
+2551 AILHRFVEN

>member
-1 MFAQPLPL
+1 MK
-9 FFMKKRIISFILL
+9 KKRILATF
-22 IILLLTLSIDAFA
+22 LLLLLFLNTIPRVFAATTTITIADNGISGCDYETLTNQVTVEFWAAAWGNNVANVEINTTYLISLSAQDTVSLQNSCTSTLTANKYSYLNQRITKKLTSTSWNAKTVRGISDFEDAFGVTE
-35 AEATTIVFTEQGL
+35 EA
-48 QTGSYDKIISASIT
+48 
-62 LGEDEDFSSTYS
+62 
-74 TIYLVTATNA
+74 
-84 DVKFQNNASRYFD
+84 
-97 WAEYKFL
+97 
-104 SADAEDMWTVG
+104 
-115 TTYSVNDSALNG
+115 
-127 VSVTKDQLKAAGI
+127 LKAKG
-140 PDEAYDTSCSAFY
+140 YSKFKSGCTYYYLAF
-153 LIGFDGSYVNSGIDF
+153 
-168 AVLVQ
+168 
-173 VKAESTTIP
+173 KPSTTAP
-182 FTEQGLQTGSYD
+182 
-194 KIISASVTL
+194 A
-203 GEDEDFASTYST
+203 FA
-215 IYLVTATNA
+215 ILI
-224 DVKFQNNASRYF
+224 Q
-236 DWAEY
+236 AE
-241 KFLSA
+241 
-246 DAEDMWTVGTTYS
+246 
-259 VNDSA
+259 
-264 LNGVSVTKDQLKA
+264 
-277 AGIPDEAYDT
+277 
-287 SCSAFYLIGFDGSYV
+287 
-302 NSGID
+302 
-307 FAVLVQVK
+307 K
-315 GAATSL
+315 GATVN
-321 TDAQKKPLTDLLAT
+321 KEPLSNLLAT

-350 NGKPA
+350 NGKAA

-379 QKALQD
+379 QNVLDTAT
-385 AKTEADI
+385 TEDQI

-398 LQAAISKLIPASQ
+398 LETAISKLIPASQ

-472 KTADDYADALKNYT
+472 KTADDYADTLKNYT

-508 RYAMTENSGKYT
+508 RYAMTENGGKYT

-550 EVKQYAALTREFLS
+550 EVKQYAALTRNFLS

-603 VGNKPQIQTVTLNR
+603 VGNKPQIQTVTLDR
-617 GATLADLWTKTGY
+617 GATLADLWTTTGY

-742 SYNPYEGATIAAY
+742 SYSPYEGATIAAY

-791 LVTAYDARANDEDS
+791 IVTAYDARANDEDS
-805 AIFYSGTVAAP
+805 ALFYSGTVAAP
-816 YLELTVGDATQ
+816 YLELTVEDATQ
-827 PDAVRAELKAALDKV
+827 PDAVRAELKAALDKG

-857 EIEAAYKVAVATL
+857 EIEAAYKTAVATL

-973 PEAEKYK
+973 PEAETYE
-980 LTLNTVVRGGT
+980 LTLNVVGDSDEST
-991 EEDTEAINAMIANL
+991 AALNAMIDDL

-1015 EGGKYDRTQ
+1015 EGGKHDHTQ

-1054 IPVRIYTGVD
+1054 TPVRIYTGVD

-1069 QTRNANGTYTT
+1069 QTRNAKGKYTPESAT
-1080 ASTRWSISDEDLSIV
+1080 WSISDEDLSIV
-1095 LTREGTNTT
+1095 LTLEGTNTT

-1115 VKIGDTEYE
+1115 VKIGETEYE

-1190 AKLETA
+1190 AKLGTA

-1205 AKYNALVAANEYDAE
+1205 AKYNALVAANKYDEE

-1225 DAALATGLTEI
+1225 DAALANGLKEI
-1236 KNATSESDVIAARKK
+1236 ESATSETDVIAARKK

-1261 IGSSSESGKV
+1261 IGQSSETGKV
-1271 GEHYPYSGSEVV
+1271 GEHFKELYPNAKTV

-1293 TYLDESLPDSLK
+1293 TYLDESLPASLK
-1305 KTIVKGYYDL
+1305 NTIIDGYYDQ
-1315 TKDDSMMTVALKALE
+1315 TDCDSMMTVALKALE
-1330 GAGCTWNRGGYD
+1330 GAGYTWNRGCYD
-1342 YGTTYLASVEKDGG
+1342 YGTTYLASVEKDGY

-1370 GTKNDWFVNASFSEF
+1370 GTKNDWFVNASFSDF
-1385 RYQNGGLADGDE
+1385 RYTNGGLADGDE

-1420 LQSLIV
+1420 LQSMTV
-1426 SGAELSPAFSGS
+1426 NGGTELSPAFSS
-1438 TTNYV
+1438 TTTSYV
-1443 LTIPDEAT
+1443 LTIPEETT
-1451 GVTVRFTAANKNYQA
+1451 GVTVRFSAANKNYQA

-1557 ALDPAAQAT
+1557 ALDAAAQAT
-1566 FKKDHKAQYNK
+1566 FKTDHEAQYNK

-1585 DDMAAAD
+1585 DDMTAAD

-1597 ANNLPSKPNLRDK
+1597 ANKLPDPDNLTLRDK
-1610 ATFYAAKVAL
+1610 ETVYAAKAAL
-1620 DALTAD
+1620 NALTAD
-1626 QKQYLTA
+1626 QEQYLTS
-1633 ETISVINQAYEQVL
+1633 ETISVIDQCYTRMLQMERNYVIQ
-1647 EMDLNHV
+1647 
-1654 QWLIDE
+1654 LIDN
-1660 LPDEDKVTLADK
+1660 LPDESAVTLADK
-1672 KQIDAAK
+1672 KQINAAK
-1679 AAYDALPDQTGVD
+1679 AAYDALPDKNGVD
-1692 ATRLGKAIA
+1692 ATKLTKALA
-1701 ALKKL
+1701 ALEKL

-1713 DTGYSEYLKKAL
+1713 DTSYSEYLKKAL
-1725 ANIKKKVPTPTI
+1725 ANIKKTVPTPTI

-1772 RDNISS
+1772 RTNISS

-1840 YTSSSRDQLIKAI
+1840 YTSSSRDELIEAI
-1853 LDGRTN
+1853 LGNRTS
-1859 DGGWALDGNATDVD
+1859 DGGWALDGTVTDVD

-1882 APYYNK
+1882 APYYK
-1888 SNETVKDAVDT
+1888 SNKNVQDVVDA

-1914 SSWGKAN
+1914 SSWGNAN

-1965 FFHVS
+1965 FLHTLP
-1970 DGSDGNNQMTS
+1970 GSDKDNNQMSS

-2022 NQIGYVDES
+2022 DSIGEVNEY
-2031 SYTAI
+2031 SYDAI
-2036 AEARN
+2036 AEARS
-2041 AYDEL
+2041 AYTKL
-2046 STEDQAKVTNY
+2046 SSADKEKVKATNY
-2057 STLTAAETSYKA
+2057 KTLTAAEDAYKA
-2069 ILKQKQTDQYKALKA
+2069 ILREKQSERYEKLKA
-2084 HYDDL
+2084 HYDEL
-2089 LNDKTKKY
+2089 LIDKTKKY
-2097 GTAAKKKLASILQQA
+2097 GTAAKKKLLSVLQTA
-2112 QTDMNSAVSCERVT
+2112 QRDMNAAVSCERVEE
-2126 DIYEKAIADLDAVKP
+2126 IFQKAMSDLDAVKP

-2207 NNYVSTIYAPS
+2207 SNYVSTIYAPS
-2218 CLGGYAL
+2218 CLGGYTL

-2237 YTVNGKHPN
+2237 YTVNGTHPN

-2254 NDGDVVIWHYV
+2254 NDNDVVVWHYV
-2265 NDYSCEV
+2265 NDYSHEV
-2272 ADWFNDS
+2272 ADWFNDPN
-2279 QYPSLGDG
+2279 YPSLGNG
-2287 SYYNSWLRARDIT
+2287 TYYNGWLRAADIS
-2300 PEQYVQQL
+2300 PEQYVNEL
-2308 LAKILTVGK
+2308 LGKILKVGK
-2317 HGTVE
+2317 NGTVE

-2369 STRIEVEFTDESLP
+2369 STRIEVEFTNGKLP
-2383 FTDVRESDWFYDD
+2383 FTDVRESDWFYED
-2396 VVFAYE
+2396 VAFAYE
-2402 NGLFSGTSDTT
+2402 NGLFAGTSDTT
-2413 FSPNTS
+2413 FSPNAS

-2470 TSTFSPN
+2470 TTTFSPN
-2477 VNVTREQM
+2477 ANVTREQM

-2491 YAQYKKYN
+2491 YAQHKKYN
-2499 TAASSSLNS
+2499 TAASSGLNG
-2508 FSDHTSVSG
+2508 FTDHASVSG
-2517 YAVASLQWSVAEK
+2517 YAAASLEWAVAEK
-2530 LVNGSNGKLMPTG
+2530 LVNGSAGKLMPTG
-2543 NASRAQVA
+2543 NATRAQVA
-2551 AILHRFAEN
+2551 AILHRFVEN

>member
-1 MFAQPLPL
+1 MNIQTHAKFEDSRKGVLK
-9 FFMKKRIISFILL
+9 FFIMSLLCLAILL
-22 IILLLTLSIDAFA
+22 SYGRIPVFA
-35 AEATTIVFTEQGL
+35 EEATTFNINLSNADIVGNVTLNSKEYPL
-48 QTGSYDKIISASIT
+48 YRISVN
-62 LGEDEDFSSTYS
+62 GSTYS
-74 TIYLVTATNA
+74 SICMLKETGTISVNGAEKKFPSTAFTADSNGGIGSLPVSISANDTNFTA
-84 DVKFQNNASRYFD
+84 A
-97 WAEYKFL
+97 
-104 SADAEDMWTVG
+104 
-115 TTYSVNDSALNG
+115 TTYYTAKTADIKITAEITTNNDDNQLLFRLRYGTGKNAKNCAFLL
-127 VSVTKDQLKAAGI
+127 VSWSPVPTVDK
-140 PDEAYDTSCSAFY
+140 T
-153 LIGFDGSYVNSGIDF
+153 
-168 AVLVQ
+168 
-173 VKAESTTIP
+173 
-182 FTEQGLQTGSYD
+182 GLQA
-194 KIISASVTL
+194 KL
-203 GEDEDFASTYST
+203 
-215 IYLVTATNA
+215 
-224 DVKFQNNASRYF
+224 
-236 DWAEY
+236 
-241 KFLSA
+241 
-246 DAEDMWTVGTTYS
+246 
-259 VNDSA
+259 
-264 LNGVSVTKDQLKA
+264 
-277 AGIPDEAYDT
+277 
-287 SCSAFYLIGFDGSYV
+287 
-302 NSGID
+302 
-307 FAVLVQVK
+307 
-315 GAATSL
+315 GAAPSPDSDSSYYHT
-321 TDAQKKPLTDLLAT
+321 
-335 VADGNDKYVQSGDRY
+335 GDRY
-350 NGKPA
+350 NGKGV
-355 DTITSKNGSF
+355 SKDGF
-365 WAEFTAVNGPRAKA
+365 WEEYKRIYRNAKSVNEKTGATQLEVDAEISK
-379 QKALQD
+379 
-385 AKTEADI
+385 
-392 TAAVAE
+392 
-398 LQAAISKLIPASQ
+398 LQAAIAELIPTSQ

-472 KTADDYADALKNYT
+472 KTADDYADTLKNYT

-508 RYAMTENSGKYT
+508 RYAMTENGGKYT

-550 EVKQYAALTREFLS
+550 EVKQYAALTRNFLS

-603 VGNKPQIQTVTLNR
+603 VGNKPQIQTVTLDR
-617 GATLADLWTKTGY
+617 GATLADLWTTTGY

-742 SYNPYEGATIAAY
+742 SYSPYEGATIAAY
-755 GPQNKDGSYPDTPI
+755 GPQNEDGSYPETPI

-857 EIEAAYKVAVATL
+857 EIEAAYKAAVATL

-956 AKYDKIKAYM
+956 AKYDKIKTYM
-966 DEKGEKL
+966 DANGASL
-973 PEAEKYK
+973 PKAETYK
-980 LTLNTVVRGGT
+980 LTLNVVGDSDEST
-991 EEDTEAINAMIANL
+991 AALNAMIDDL

-1015 EGGKYDRTQ
+1015 EGGKHDHTQ

-1034 GAYDGKTELFSK
+1034 GAYDGKTELFAK

-1054 IPVRIYTGVD
+1054 TPVRIYTGVD

-1069 QTRNANGTYTT
+1069 QTRNAKGKYTPESAT
-1080 ASTRWSISDEDLSIV
+1080 WSISDEDLSIV
-1095 LTREGTNTT
+1095 LTLEGTNTT

-1115 VKIGDTEYE
+1115 VKIGETEYE

-1178 VTITWGPVESDS
+1178 VTITWGPVESDTEKLTK
-1190 AKLETA
+1190 AKE
-1196 RKTATNVVK
+1196 TATNIVN
-1205 AKYNALVAANEYDAE
+1205 AKYNALVAANKYDAE
-1220 HRDEL
+1220 HRAEL
-1225 DAALATGLTEI
+1225 DAALAAGLTEI
-1236 KNATSESDVIAARKK
+1236 KNATTEADVIAARKK

-1261 IGSSSESGKV
+1261 IGSSAESGKV
-1271 GEHYPYSGSEVV
+1271 GENFTKLYPDARTV

-1293 TYLDESLPDSLK
+1293 TYLDESLPDSWK
-1305 KTIVKGYYDL
+1305 NPIVDGYYDL
-1315 TKDDSMMTVALKALE
+1315 TDCDSMMTVALKALE
-1330 GAGCTWNRGGYD
+1330 GAGYTWNRGGYD
-1342 YGTTYLASVEKDGG
+1342 YGTTYLASVEKDGY

-1370 GTKNDWFVNASFSEF
+1370 GTKNDWFVNASFSDF
-1385 RYQNGGLADGDE
+1385 RYTNGGLADGDE

-1420 LQSLIV
+1420 LQSMTV
-1426 SGAELSPAFSGS
+1426 NGGTELSPAFSS
-1438 TTNYV
+1438 TTTSYV
-1443 LTIPDEAT
+1443 LTIPEETT
-1451 GVTVRFTAANKNYQA
+1451 GVTVRFSAANKNYQA

-1557 ALDPAAQAT
+1557 ALDAAAQAT
-1566 FKKDHKAQYNK
+1566 FKTDHEAQYNK

-1585 DDMAAAD
+1585 DDMTAAD

-1597 ANNLPSKPNLRDK
+1597 ANKLPDPDNLTLRDK
-1610 ATFYAAKVAL
+1610 ETVYAAKAAL
-1620 DALTAD
+1620 NALTAD
-1626 QKQYLTA
+1626 QEQYLTS
-1633 ETISVINQAYEQVL
+1633 ETISVIDQCYTRMLQMERNYVIQ
-1647 EMDLNHV
+1647 
-1654 QWLIDE
+1654 LIDN
-1660 LPDEDKVTLADK
+1660 LPDESAVTLADK
-1672 KQIDAAK
+1672 KQINAAK
-1679 AAYDALPDQTGVD
+1679 AAYDALPDKNGVD
-1692 ATRLGKAIA
+1692 ATKLTKALA
-1701 ALKKL
+1701 ALEKL

-1713 DTGYSEYLKKAL
+1713 DTGYKEYLKKAL

-1853 LDGRTN
+1853 LDNRTSE
-1859 DGGWALDGNATDVD
+1859 GGWALDGNATDVD

-1888 SNETVKDAVDT
+1888 SNETVKAAVDT
-1899 ALAWLSTKQSSDGGF
+1899 ALTWLSTKQSSDGGF
-1914 SSWGKAN
+1914 SSWGNAN

-1965 FFHVS
+1965 FLHTLP
-1970 DGSDGNNQMTS
+1970 GSDKDNNQMSS

-2022 NQIGYVDES
+2022 DSIGEVNEY
-2031 SYTAI
+2031 SYDAI
-2036 AEARN
+2036 AEARS
-2041 AYDEL
+2041 AYTKL
-2046 STEDQAKVTNY
+2046 SSADKEKVKATNY
-2057 STLTAAETSYKA
+2057 KTLTAAEDAYKA
-2069 ILKQKQTDQYKALKA
+2069 ILREKQSERYTELKA
-2084 HYDDL
+2084 HYDEL
-2089 LNDKTKKY
+2089 LSDKTKKY
-2097 GTAAKKKLASILQQA
+2097 GTAAKKKLLSVLQTA
-2112 QTDMNSAVSCERVT
+2112 QRDMNAAVSCERVEE
-2126 DIYEKAIADLDAVKP
+2126 IFQKAMSDLDAVKP

-2207 NNYVSTIYAPS
+2207 SNYVSTIYAPS
-2218 CLGGYAL
+2218 CLGGYTL

-2237 YTVNGKHPN
+2237 YTVNGTHPN

-2254 NDGDVVIWHYV
+2254 NDNDVVVWHYV
-2265 NDYSCEV
+2265 NDYSHEV
-2272 ADWFNDS
+2272 ADWFNDPN
-2279 QYPSLGDG
+2279 YPSLGNG
-2287 SYYNSWLRARDIT
+2287 TYYNGWLRAADIS
-2300 PEQYVQQL
+2300 PEQYVNEL
-2308 LAKILTVGK
+2308 LGKILKVGK
-2317 HGTVE
+2317 NGTVE

-2369 STRIEVEFTDESLP
+2369 STRIEVEFTNGKLP
-2383 FTDVRESDWFYDD
+2383 FTDVRESDWFYED
-2396 VVFAYE
+2396 VAFAYE
-2402 NGLFSGTSDTT
+2402 NGLFAGTSDTT
-2413 FSPNTS
+2413 FSPNAS

-2470 TSTFSPN
+2470 TTTFSPN
-2477 VNVTREQM
+2477 ANVTREQM

-2491 YAQYKKYN
+2491 YAQHKKYN
-2499 TAASSSLNS
+2499 TAASSGLNG
-2508 FSDHTSVSG
+2508 FTDHASVSG
-2517 YAVASLQWSVAEK
+2517 YAAASLEWAVAEK
-2530 LVNGSNGKLMPTG
+2530 LVNGSAGKLMPTG
-2543 NASRAQVA
+2543 NATRAQVA
-2551 AILHRFAEN
+2551 AILHRFVEN
-2560 VAKTTK
+2560 VATTK